1 MPNNRNRN
9 RNRNRNKRNRNQNQ
23 NQNQNPSQNE
33 NNQQQAEGAEDR
45 EEQQDFQTQ
54 IAVAQS
60 SFSVDDNGN
69 SGSVSN
75 GPTENCEEVTNTLE
89 KTEKIEEI
97 SEQPATVIQQEAD
110 LEAEM
115 GAKNSKHRKEKS
127 DKQASNGKAEEQVRP
142 PPTIIRRPPGSPRQA
157 KVIVHRIVREE
168 DKANGTAQSPEPPKV
183 VTPKEQHLEVEALNE
198 QLPNAH
204 QEVETKQGQ
213 ENEKGQKELPES
225 SHLSEDAKQKLVE
238 VENNRQVYDEVDYL
252 SDETIEK
259 NPKEAQHDPK
269 EQEQYVLQL
278 EKAMEFVE
286 NAHQQHVAAVQS
298 YQIQRDTKPNAQ
310 QQEQNEVQHPQESTD
325 APPQPVAVPQVLKD
339 TNKKEE
345 QQEPILNNAQQQ
357 NGQIAPKS
365 QKEFQIKVEFQAEDS
380 RSQQPPPLKP
390 TSKVIIHQIHL
401 ETTDEEK
408 NSKPTFEEISSTT
421 GSLAGTL
428 SPPPRYLVESP
439 KNVSS
444 GQFAR
449 FSRDVQIQ
457 ELELNSEFSSGE
469 FNSLQSPLVCEVD
482 SESEGSVAVGPERS
496 PSDQQVPSS
505 SRVEQQEQLRQK
517 RAQKRNALESH
528 FLPQLLNPR
537 YLDSILEENEWRNS
551 TASSGGSD
559 QTGIRTP
566 KLNETFPRSQLD
578 FSRRHK
584 RREEAPSP
592 LKLETRLLEDS
603 TDLESCTRLQ
613 STLSPQSED
622 AELVYLSSSAS
633 SSVSDLMELELEQA
647 AALAERALVDLDT
660 DASRLIAR
668 PDDEMSSTSTTTADR
683 SETEAETETETEREG
698 EQSRESTPVNANP
711 TLASSQSS
719 LLSAPTPTPTPTPTP
734 ADREQLAKD
743 TNVSGGSTIS
753 FGAAS
758 PLAAT
763 REEFVRNMDKVR
775 ELIEMTRREQE
786 QGELPRSPS
795 PPPVPPP
802 PASVPPYSPESSS
815 FHLASLQLK
824 RQESNDSHCS
834 DSTTHSQCTAINLA
848 SPPPPPTAQP
858 PTPPLRQKPA
868 PPPVPPPV
876 SPPAPPTPQSE
887 PELSVADSVANA
899 DADAGADTDTEAIKK
914 LRLLCTEQLAS
925 MPYGEQVLEELASVA
940 QNIADQSQSKMPYPM
955 PQLPHIKELQL
966 NANETKSTS
975 AWLGLPTQSDPQVL
989 VCLSPG
995 QRDLVNTQT
1004 QPDDLL
1010 DAHQKFVERRGYHE
1024 LSKAQ
1029 VLEQDHQQQQSEMLK
1044 TAAMMR
1050 ELRKSLSPTAPPV
1063 PPPPV
1068 PLKSAETA
1076 AKATAHENAKRD
1088 DASEQKQKITE
1099 CESSSLENKP
1109 RRAADL
1115 GAQQSAEHRQSSSTT
1130 TSSHK
1135 ATTETMSS
1143 DTAKFPTLDSM
1154 ESELARMFP
1163 QHRGDIFEE
1172 QRKRF
1177 SNIEFPS
1184 HQPVSQTKRYSNI
1197 ETSSF
1202 ESKKRLENGQVVYDV
1217 STSSHEKKEQGD
1229 PPKDQSAP
1237 PVPPPP
1243 IMSATK
1249 LNGNTFIDGGVAP
1262 KNSQSSRE
1270 NGSGSGNGT
1279 YEEFRQR
1286 AKAAADAF
1294 GEQREQ
1300 QNGLDQDRVF
1310 KDFDR
1315 LSQQMHA
1322 ELQSTR
1328 EKREKSAS
1336 MYDLSGFT
1344 RPATGHPRLD
1354 ELQQRRHAH
1363 MQELEREIERSA
1375 KSRQERMSS
1384 VPRQMEATPPRTH
1397 EIPIELEPRS
1407 RRAESL
1413 CNLNESPPRP
1423 HTTVGHYNHPG
1434 AQDDWSRYANDLG
1447 YSENIA
1453 RPFAREVEICYQ
1465 RQNQRTPHGIRAPR
1479 LSASTNDLS
1488 SSSQYSYDTFNAYG
1502 GRRTHAPML
1511 NQAQQQQ
1518 RPHYGSCYS
1527 MIERDPNPRYISTT
1541 SRRGVSPAPPPVA
1554 SPQQQQ
1560 VPPPAYDRQQRR
1572 SSLPREL
1579 HEQQLKYILSKEEEL
1594 KFEVERLQQER
1605 RRLMEEMQRAPVLPA
1620 PQRRESYR
1628 PAAKL
1633 PTLSE
1638 DEVFR
1643 QQMAEEWMNKVAERE
1658 ERRQHKIIRIS
1669 KIEDEHDHSAVDK
1682 TTISD
1687 EFLDRVKERR
1697 HKLAMPADS
1706 DWESGAESQP
1716 QPAAQSQPE
1725 SDVEAPPVRI
1735 LEGQAEANLRQL
1747 PRHLREFA
1755 KFSTSEQLPDG
1766 AQMER
1771 HEEQERREEATDNAH
1786 SSATKKTSIVK
1797 TYKVSRLPPSVQAR
1811 PSYKSNGYVSE
1822 PEPNYDSDYSTVRYR
1837 TQNPHRVQ
1845 SVSSAVNVRNLTQDE
1860 KLYGT
1865 MPNPIKSAQSSYKNQ
1880 PGRIENYTTG
1890 HSSVSEKE
1898 KKEWW
1903 DEVMDIFNGWLRE
1916 HTRIPRIII
1925 EFVDEFDGIGSLEQ
1939 SKLSPLYTEGN
1950 LSRALAKESG
1960 YTSDSNLVFR
1970 KKEVPVSSPLSPV
1983 EQKQAYKSLQAGGEP
1998 PLLGFRKPAPE
2009 KPREILEEFEF
2020 IQITPTLTKIR
2031 VSTKELEEEVKP
2043 LRKAVTPPPAPP
2055 PPPPPPQSLTTKRDK
2070 KPAKMF
2076 SQLSKNLPSFIP
2088 LSKKQQVSQQDDPPP
2103 RPPHRKSSCTKS
2115 TVRVLSSASKSRHE
2129 QCFQPPSGTA
2139 PGVSTITLRKVATSS
2154 CSRREPICRSKS
2166 AGAVS
2171 TLLQTLTAT
2180 KETRLTRRVQQ
2191 PQQQSRLR
2199 SSSPSR
2205 RPARLLALRQSSRSP
2220 VAFGRSISKERSFA
2234 EEKKRLENTLPANRT
2249 NFEASTNILRDPSL
2263 KSPQEVREAV
2273 RSYATSRSKSLP
2285 RLRHTT
2291 VSTTTRQT
2299 MCFPQVRPQ
2308 TLLDCGTRSLR
2319 KSSSK
2324 TGKGQEKNGSNDS
2337 LPRSNSTFSIDSMV
2351 RQEIVPIA
2359 PPKTYV
2365 GRSRGSLS
2373 KALVPLQSSR
2383 SEGHVPRKRQSGKV
2397 TTKPPPPVT
2406 VHSYSESV
2414 REKTNFWN
2422 DYNAKQ
2428 AMSLP
2433 QEYKFCPEDVCDF
2446 ESHTIQQPCIEDLVW
2461 KYEGKEQR
2469 PPKQVTVTDIA
2480 RPQSPQ
2486 LSQERRFSP
2495 TREVRVPQISRE
2507 VRSPSRR
2514 RIDSLRS
2521 KDKEQSLARASSLSS
2536 ADERKRATP
2545 APSNGL
2551 YQCGELAHSATSLT
2565 HLERHS
2571 PSCRY
2576 RNNCE
2581 RFTELNRFYSTL
2593 ERVGQLERATSSS
2606 SFHPLRK
2613 DAEHLDFDE
2622 WRRVRLHERAEK
2634 ELQYLVG
2641 KLQDDQKQR
2650 DLHFRSKDVDSIKW
2664 RQDADQSLVAKKKS
2678 VEDLRENFEQLNI
2691 LRQQQQLQSEP
2702 VHRHWRRNT
2711 VADLACSLEHQASAE
2726 PDMER
2731 HLDNDL
2737 VSTLSKD
2744 QIKKITQQLNEIY
2757 SGNRQ
2762 APAVE
2767 EQYIVTVEKGSR
2779 PNGLKVRCNSTIS
2792 KDQLLGPVKRKRDE
2806 QQSNQSLPRS
2816 TRSQSPVVV
2825 ARETRGAI
2833 AAKNAELTLTKPP
2846 DVPPRPKPTPS
2857 QEVKTKPPPKA
2868 ELKVETRE
2876 PAEDISQKIQYF
2888 EDRQFDEPPKTIY
2901 HAREDSSPDEAEVMR
2916 LINQNMQ
2923 ERQRARQLHHH
2934 QELSNSLTDL
2944 SGVFGERPAAR
2955 VNFHLHSPPD
2965 RPPDDTELI
2974 SFGNG
2979 SPDHGDGSLEL
2990 YSDSY
2995 YRSRSLSPQSQASAC
3010 SSSYL
3015 QRVYTGEVRKMRQ
3028 HFESI
3033 QQSGEQS
3040 REPSNERRDFFGL
3053 SSLRR
3058 ARSDPEMSAG
3068 SKDAPDTVTDAVSKE
3083 DVPRLTH
3090 KFELRAATPSPER
3103 GRRRLRS
3110 AQDRLMP
3117 HIDIISKTAALK
3129 RELPIPVR
3137 SSPTRSVSSNSHC
3150 FERLRMRYES
3160 PEPQTQSYLSTSHPD
3175 MRDVHDI
3182 SPHLSADW
3190 VAHKHPKPTKPEDL
3204 PKKLQR
3210 VVRASSTSPPRPARS
3225 HNHQLSSRLT
3235 SCMKDIFANQKFDPN
3250 KHRPKARYV
3259 PDGAENGNQK
3269 SKDSGTLERLKKTAV
3284 VTFKVSPNH
3293 YYATD
3298 VNIHFKTPIRHEQ
3311 RQNLSE
3317 EELAIRQAE
3326 HMQKL
3331 YHEERRRKYL
3341 QELQDMNSRRHT
3353 DNFTPS
3359 QKSPIAL
3366 NRYDDF
3372 PTDVTLKSLV
3382 GPKTVARALFNFQGQ
3397 TSKELSFRKGDTI
3410 YIRRQIDANWYEGEH
3425 NAMIGLLPASYVEI
3439 VSRDGAR
3446 TPSKRPSEG
3455 QARAKYNFQAQSGI
3469 ELSLNKG
3476 ELVTLTRRV
3485 DGNWFEGK
3493 IANRKGIFPC
3503 SYVEVLTDIGA
3514 EDIAAKT
3521 TTVITSQSTTNLR
3534 PNLDVLRT
3542 NINNEFNTLTQNG
3555 AQPPNGILKETRT
3568 LHKTDALHVDT
3579 SSEPLAYRALYKY
3592 RPQNSDELELLEG
3605 DVVHVLEKCDD
3616 GWFVGTSQRT
3626 GCFGTFP
3633 GNYVERA

>member
-23 NQNQNPSQNE
+23 NQNPSQNQNE
-33 NNQQQAEGAEDR
+33 NHQQQAEGAEDR
-45 EEQQDFQTQ
+45 EEQQDFETQ
-54 IAVAQS
+54 VAVAQS
-60 SFSVDDNGN
+60 SSFVDDNGN

-75 GPTENCEEVTNTLE
+75 GPTENSEEVTNTLE
-89 KTEKIEEI
+89 KTEKKEEI
-97 SEQPATVIQQEAD
+97 SEQPATVIQKEAD
-110 LEAEM
+110 SDAEM

-168 DKANGTAQSPEPPKV
+168 DTANGKAHSPEPPKAV
-183 VTPKEQHLEVEALNE
+183 ESKEQQLEVEDSKE
-198 QLPNAH
+198 QQPEAHH
-204 QEVETKQGQ
+204 QEIETKEER
-213 ENEKGQKELPES
+213 ENEPSPKELPES
-225 SHLSEDAKQKLVE
+225 SHLSEDAQQKHVE
-238 VENNRQVYDEVDYL
+238 VDENEPIYDEVDY
-252 SDETIEK
+252 SKDETTNTTKIPQQE
-259 NPKEAQHDPK
+259 QHDPK
-269 EQEQYVLQL
+269 EPEQYVLQL

-298 YQIQRDTKPNAQ
+298 YQKQRDTEQDAQ
-310 QQEQNEVQHPQESTD
+310 QQEQSEAQHLQKSTE
-325 APPQPVAVPQVLKD
+325 AHQQHVAVPQILVD
-339 TNKKEE
+339 PKEKLE
-345 QQEPILNNAQQQ
+345 DDVKQEPILNNAQQQ
-357 NGQIAPKS
+357 NDEISPKAPK
-365 QKEFQIKVEFQAEDS
+365 EIQIKVQFQTEDPL
-380 RSQQPPPLKP
+380 SQQPAAQKP

-401 ETTDEEK
+401 ETTDEEP
-408 NSKPTFEEISSTT
+408 NVKPTFEEVSSTT

-444 GQFAR
+444 GQFSR

-457 ELELNSEFSSGE
+457 EMELNSDCSSGE

-482 SESEGSVAVGPERS
+482 SESEGSVALGPERS

-505 SRVEQQEQLRQK
+505 SRVEQHEQVRQK
-517 RAQKRNALESH
+517 RAQYRNALESH

-566 KLNETFPRSQLD
+566 KLNETFPKSQLD
-578 FSRRHK
+578 FSRRHR
-584 RREEAPSP
+584 RREEAPTP

-698 EQSRESTPVNANP
+698 EQSRESTPVNANT
-711 TLASSQSS
+711 TLTSSQSS
-719 LLSAPTPTPTPTPTP
+719 LLSAATPTPTPTP

-743 TNVSGGSTIS
+743 TNVSGGSTVS

-786 QGELPRSPS
+786 QD
-795 PPPVPPP
+795 
-802 PASVPPYSPESSS
+802 S
-815 FHLASLQLK
+815 FA
-824 RQESNDSHCS
+824 N
-834 DSTTHSQCTAINLA
+834 
-848 SPPPPPTAQP
+848 
-858 PTPPLRQKPA
+858 
-868 PPPVPPPV
+868 
-876 SPPAPPTPQSE
+876 
-887 PELSVADSVANA
+887 ANA
-899 DADAGADTDTEAIKK
+899 DVDADADTDTEAIKK

-940 QNIADQSQSKMPYPM
+940 QNIADQSQNKMPYPM

-966 NANETKSTS
+966 NANESKSSS
-975 AWLGLPTQSDPQVL
+975 AWLGLPTQSDPKLL

-995 QRDLVNTQT
+995 QRDLVNNQT

-1050 ELRKSLSPTAPPV
+1050 ELRKSLSPPAPPV

-1088 DASEQKQKITE
+1088 DASEQKQKIAA

-1109 RRAADL
+1109 RQAADL
-1115 GAQQSAEHRQSSSTT
+1115 GAQQSAEQRQSSSTT

-1163 QHRGDIFEE
+1163 QHKGDIFEE

-1197 ETSSF
+1197 ETSSY
-1202 ESKKRLENGQVVYDV
+1202 ESKKRMENGQVVYDV

-1229 PPKDQSAP
+1229 PPKDQPAP

-1249 LNGNTFIDGGVAP
+1249 LNGNTFIDGDVAP
-1262 KNSQSSRE
+1262 KNSQPSRE
-1270 NGSGSGNGT
+1270 SGSGSGNGT

-1397 EIPIELEPRS
+1397 DIPIELEPRS

-1413 CNLNESPPRP
+1413 CNLNEPPPRP
-1423 HTTVGHYNHPG
+1423 HTTVGHYNHPV

-1465 RQNQRTPHGIRAPR
+1465 RQNQRTPHCIRAPR

-1554 SPQQQQ
+1554 TPQQQQ

-1682 TTISD
+1682 ATISD

-1697 HKLAMPADS
+1697 HKLSMPADS

-1797 TYKVSRLPPSVQAR
+1797 TYKVSRLPPSVQDRATASEEANSAATGMGVRLRPRPPKQTRFLLNAQQLQQQRQRRSWSESDLLKEIDSELQLAKGFLYANVYKVKHEYMSEPETGSDRPRKMAQLGRRQYDGIGPVTNDGMPIILRSEVKEPHQHEWYKRLYQTIHKQKNGDEFVIRYKCPRAR

-1822 PEPNYDSDYSTVRYR
+1822 PEPNYDSDYSTLRYR

-1845 SVSSAVNVRNLTQDE
+1845 SVSSAVNVRNLNQDE

-1865 MPNPIKSAQSSYKNQ
+1865 MPNPIKSAQNSYKNQ

-1903 DEVMDIFNGWLRE
+1903 DEVMDIFNGN
-1916 HTRIPRIII
+1916 
-1925 EFVDEFDGIGSLEQ
+1925 LEQ

-2009 KPREILEEFEF
+2009 KPRDLD
-2020 IQITPTLTKIR
+2020 PN
-2031 VSTKELEEEVKP
+2031 
-2043 LRKAVTPPPAPP
+2043 APP
-2055 PPPPPPQSLTTKRDK
+2055 IPPQ
-2070 KPAKMF
+2070 
-2076 SQLSKNLPSFIP
+2076 
-2088 LSKKQQVSQQDDPPP
+2088 
-2103 RPPHRKSSCTKS
+2103 
-2115 TVRVLSSASKSRHE
+2115 
-2129 QCFQPPSGTA
+2129 
-2139 PGVSTITLRKVATSS
+2139 
-2154 CSRREPICRSKS
+2154 
-2166 AGAVS
+2166 
-2171 TLLQTLTAT
+2171 
-2180 KETRLTRRVQQ
+2180 
-2191 PQQQSRLR
+2191 
-2199 SSSPSR
+2199 
-2205 RPARLLALRQSSRSP
+2205 
-2220 VAFGRSISKERSFA
+2220 
-2234 EEKKRLENTLPANRT
+2234 
-2249 NFEASTNILRDPSL
+2249 
-2263 KSPQEVREAV
+2263 
-2273 RSYATSRSKSLP
+2273 
-2285 RLRHTT
+2285 
-2291 VSTTTRQT
+2291 
-2299 MCFPQVRPQ
+2299 
-2308 TLLDCGTRSLR
+2308 
-2319 KSSSK
+2319 
-2324 TGKGQEKNGSNDS
+2324 
-2337 LPRSNSTFSIDSMV
+2337 
-2351 RQEIVPIA
+2351 
-2359 PPKTYV
+2359 
-2365 GRSRGSLS
+2365 
-2373 KALVPLQSSR
+2373 
-2383 SEGHVPRKRQSGKV
+2383 
-2397 TTKPPPPVT
+2397 PPV
-2406 VHSYSESV
+2406 
-2414 REKTNFWN
+2414 K
-2422 DYNAKQ
+2422 
-2428 AMSLP
+2428 
-2433 QEYKFCPEDVCDF
+2433 
-2446 ESHTIQQPCIEDLVW
+2446 
-2461 KYEGKEQR
+2461 
-2469 PPKQVTVTDIA
+2469 
-2480 RPQSPQ
+2480 
-2486 LSQERRFSP
+2486 
-2495 TREVRVPQISRE
+2495 
-2507 VRSPSRR
+2507 
-2514 RIDSLRS
+2514 
-2521 KDKEQSLARASSLSS
+2521 
-2536 ADERKRATP
+2536 
-2545 APSNGL
+2545 
-2551 YQCGELAHSATSLT
+2551 
-2565 HLERHS
+2565 
-2571 PSCRY
+2571 
-2576 RNNCE
+2576 
-2581 RFTELNRFYSTL
+2581 
-2593 ERVGQLERATSSS
+2593 
-2606 SFHPLRK
+2606 
-2613 DAEHLDFDE
+2613 
-2622 WRRVRLHERAEK
+2622 
-2634 ELQYLVG
+2634 
-2641 KLQDDQKQR
+2641 
-2650 DLHFRSKDVDSIKW
+2650 
-2664 RQDADQSLVAKKKS
+2664 
-2678 VEDLRENFEQLNI
+2678 
-2691 LRQQQQLQSEP
+2691 
-2702 VHRHWRRNT
+2702 
-2711 VADLACSLEHQASAE
+2711 
-2726 PDMER
+2726 
-2731 HLDNDL
+2731 
-2737 VSTLSKD
+2737 
-2744 QIKKITQQLNEIY
+2744 
-2757 SGNRQ
+2757 
-2762 APAVE
+2762 
-2767 EQYIVTVEKGSR
+2767 
-2779 PNGLKVRCNSTIS
+2779 
-2792 KDQLLGPVKRKRDE
+2792 
-2806 QQSNQSLPRS
+2806 
-2816 TRSQSPVVV
+2816 
-2825 ARETRGAI
+2825 
-2833 AAKNAELTLTKPP
+2833 
-2846 DVPPRPKPTPS
+2846 
-2857 QEVKTKPPPKA
+2857 
-2868 ELKVETRE
+2868 
-2876 PAEDISQKIQYF
+2876 
-2888 EDRQFDEPPKTIY
+2888 
-2901 HAREDSSPDEAEVMR
+2901 
-2916 LINQNMQ
+2916 
-2923 ERQRARQLHHH
+2923 
-2934 QELSNSLTDL
+2934 
-2944 SGVFGERPAAR
+2944 
-2955 VNFHLHSPPD
+2955 
-2965 RPPDDTELI
+2965 
-2974 SFGNG
+2974 
-2979 SPDHGDGSLEL
+2979 
-2990 YSDSY
+2990 
-2995 YRSRSLSPQSQASAC
+2995 
-3010 SSSYL
+3010 
-3015 QRVYTGEVRKMRQ
+3015 
-3028 HFESI
+3028 
-3033 QQSGEQS
+3033 
-3040 REPSNERRDFFGL
+3040 GL
-3053 SSLRR
+3053 SSYDFPY
-3058 ARSDPEMSAG
+3058 ST
-3068 SKDAPDTVTDAVSKE
+3068 DTV
-3083 DVPRLTH
+3083 
-3090 KFELRAATPSPER
+3090 
-3103 GRRRLRS
+3103 
-3110 AQDRLMP
+3110 
-3117 HIDIISKTAALK
+3117 
-3129 RELPIPVR
+3129 
-3137 SSPTRSVSSNSHC
+3137 
-3150 FERLRMRYES
+3150 
-3160 PEPQTQSYLSTSHPD
+3160 
-3175 MRDVHDI
+3175 
-3182 SPHLSADW
+3182 
-3190 VAHKHPKPTKPEDL
+3190 
-3204 PKKLQR
+3204 
-3210 VVRASSTSPPRPARS
+3210 
-3225 HNHQLSSRLT
+3225 
-3235 SCMKDIFANQKFDPN
+3235 
-3250 KHRPKARYV
+3250 
-3259 PDGAENGNQK
+3259 DGSE
-3269 SKDSGTLERLKKTAV
+3269 
-3284 VTFKVSPNH
+3284 SPNH

-3514 EDIAAKT
+3514 EDIAART

>member
-9 RNRNRNKRNRNQNQ
+9 RNRSRNKRNRNQNQ
-23 NQNQNPSQNE
+23 NQNQNQNPNP
-33 NNQQQAEGAEDR
+33 NNHPKAEGAEDR
-45 EEQQDFQTQ
+45 EEEQQEDLH
-54 IAVAQS
+54 IASVATS
-60 SFSVDDNGN
+60 SSSIDDNGN

-75 GPTENCEEVTNTLE
+75 GPAENIQKVTNTLE
-89 KTEKIEEI
+89 KSEDEKKEET
-97 SEQPATVIQQEAD
+97 SEKPATVIQKEED
-110 LEAEM
+110 LDAEM

-127 DKQASNGKAEEQVRP
+127 DKQAANGKAEEQVRP

-157 KVIVHRIVREE
+157 KVIVHRVVREE
-168 DKANGTAQSPEPPKV
+168 DKANGKAESPEQHKV
-183 VTPKEQHLEVEALNE
+183 VESKEQQLEVAEPKKSEELE
-198 QLPNAH
+198 TMEPLTQQQLP
-204 QEVETKQGQ
+204 ETSQ
-213 ENEKGQKELPES
+213 L
-225 SHLSEDAKQKLVE
+225 LEDAQQQQVAVEENLQATNVGNDDHQVTQKP
-238 VENNRQVYDEVDYL
+238 DEVDYAKEP
-252 SDETIEK
+252 SKQE
-259 NPKEAQHDPK
+259 PKEPEH
-269 EQEQYVLQL
+269 YVLQL
-278 EKAMEFVE
+278 QKAMEFVE
-286 NAHQQHVAAVQS
+286 NAHQQHVAAVQGH
-298 YQIQRDTKPNAQ
+298 QKPGDLEANAQ
-310 QQEQNEVQHPQESTD
+310 QQQQLEAEDQQES
-325 APPQPVAVPQVLKD
+325 QQQHVAVAPVLEKD
-339 TNKKEE
+339 
-345 QQEPILNNAQQQ
+345 QQQ
-357 NGQIAPKS
+357 HIEISSKS
-365 QKEFQIKVEFQAEDS
+365 LEKIPEKDIFQAQNPLP
-380 RSQQPPPLKP
+380 QQLPNQQT

-401 ETTDEEK
+401 ETNDEEGLK
-408 NSKPTFEEISSTT
+408 RGKPTFEEISSTS

-444 GQFAR
+444 GGQFSR

-457 ELELNSEFSSGE
+457 ELELTSDCSSGE
-469 FNSLQSPLVCEVD
+469 FNSLQSPLVCEAD
-482 SESEGSVAVGPERS
+482 SESEGSVALGAERS
-496 PSDQQVPSS
+496 PSDPQVPST

-537 YLDSILEENEWRNS
+537 YLDSILEENGEASSFRNS
-551 TASSGGSD
+551 SASASSGGSGD
-559 QTGIRTP
+559 QAGNRTP

-592 LKLETRLLEDS
+592 LKLETKLLEES
-603 TDLESCTRLQ
+603 ADLESCTRLQ
-613 STLSPQSED
+613 SALSPQSED

-660 DASRLIAR
+660 DASRLILR

-698 EQSRESTPVNANP
+698 EDGVEAEESRESTPVNP
-711 TLASSQSS
+711 TIASSLSS
-719 LLSAPTPTPTPTPTP
+719 LLSAATPTPTPTATPTID
-734 ADREQLAKD
+734 DREQLAKD
-743 TNVSGGSTIS
+743 TNVSGGLAVS
-753 FGAAS
+753 FGTAS

-775 ELIEMTRREQE
+775 ELIEMTRREEE
-786 QGELPRSPS
+786 QGETPRSPS
-795 PPPVPPP
+795 PQPPPVPPP
-802 PASVPPYSPESSS
+802 PATVPPYSPVSELSS
-815 FHLASLQLK
+815 FHLTPRQLK

-834 DSTTHSQCTAINLA
+834 DSTTHSQCTAIHLA
-848 SPPPPPTAQP
+848 SPPPTTTQP

-868 PPPVPPPV
+868 PPP
-876 SPPAPPTPQSE
+876 SPAAPTPQSE
-887 PELSVADSVANA
+887 PELSVADS
-899 DADAGADTDTEAIKK
+899 DSDTDAIKK

-940 QNIADQSQSKMPYPM
+940 QNIADQSPVSQGKMPYPL

-966 NANETKSTS
+966 NASEGKSSSS
-975 AWLGLPTQSDPQVL
+975 AWLGLPTQSDPQLL

-995 QRDLVNTQT
+995 QRELLDAQT

-1029 VLEQDHQQQQSEMLK
+1029 VLEQDQQQREQEQQQSEMLR

-1050 ELRKSLSPTAPPV
+1050 ELRKSLSPPAPPL

-1076 AKATAHENAKRD
+1076 AKAIAHENAKRD
-1088 DASEQKQKITE
+1088 DASEQKQKI
-1099 CESSSLENKP
+1099 ESSSLENKP

-1115 GAQQSAEHRQSSSTT
+1115 DGQQQSAEHRQSSSTINP
-1130 TSSHK
+1130 
-1135 ATTETMSS
+1135 ETMS
-1143 DTAKFPTLDSM
+1143 KFPTLDSM

-1163 QHRGDIFEE
+1163 QHKSDIFEE

-1184 HQPVSQTKRYSNI
+1184 HQQSVSQTKRYSNI
-1197 ETSSF
+1197 ETSSY
-1202 ESKKRLENGQVVYDV
+1202 ESKKRLENGQVIYDV
-1217 STSSHEKKEQGD
+1217 STSSHEKQEQGD
-1229 PPKDQSAP
+1229 PPKEQ
-1237 PVPPPP
+1237 PVPPIPP
-1243 IMSATK
+1243 PPMMSATK
-1249 LNGNTFIDGGVAP
+1249 LNGNTFIDGDVAL
-1262 KNSQSSRE
+1262 KNSQPSKESQ
-1270 NGSGSGNGT
+1270 SGNGT

-1294 GEQREQ
+1294 GDPKERQGN

-1322 ELQSTR
+1322 ELQTTR

-1336 MYDLSGFT
+1336 LYDLSGLT
-1344 RPATGHPRLD
+1344 RTGQHPKLE

-1363 MQELEREIERSA
+1363 MQELEKEIERSA
-1375 KSRQERMSS
+1375 RSRQERMSS
-1384 VPRQMEATPPRTH
+1384 VPRQMEATPPHTR

-1413 CNLNESPPRP
+1413 CNLNEAPPPRP
-1423 HTTVGHYNHPG
+1423 HTTVGHYNHPTTV
-1434 AQDDWSRYANDLG
+1434 QDDWSRYASDLG

-1465 RQNQRTPHGIRAPR
+1465 RQNQRTPHQGIRAPR

-1541 SRRGVSPAPPPVA
+1541 SRRGVSPAPAAPP
-1554 SPQQQQ
+1554 PQAAPAPQ

-1628 PAAKL
+1628 PTAKL

-1669 KIEDEHDHSAVDK
+1669 KIEDEQDHSTVDRA
-1682 TTISD
+1682 TISD

-1716 QPAAQSQPE
+1716 QPAGQSQPE

-1766 AQMER
+1766 GQMER
-1771 HEEQERREEATDNAH
+1771 HEEQERREEGDDNSH

-1845 SVSSAVNVRNLTQDE
+1845 SVSSAVNVRNLNQDE

-1865 MPNPIKSAQSSYKNQ
+1865 MPNPIKSAQNSYKNQ

-1903 DEVMDIFNGWLRE
+1903 DEVMDIFNGN
-1916 HTRIPRIII
+1916 
-1925 EFVDEFDGIGSLEQ
+1925 LEQ

-2009 KPREILEEFEF
+2009 KPRDLD
-2020 IQITPTLTKIR
+2020 PN
-2031 VSTKELEEEVKP
+2031 
-2043 LRKAVTPPPAPP
+2043 APP
-2055 PPPPPPQSLTTKRDK
+2055 IPPQ
-2070 KPAKMF
+2070 
-2076 SQLSKNLPSFIP
+2076 
-2088 LSKKQQVSQQDDPPP
+2088 
-2103 RPPHRKSSCTKS
+2103 
-2115 TVRVLSSASKSRHE
+2115 
-2129 QCFQPPSGTA
+2129 
-2139 PGVSTITLRKVATSS
+2139 
-2154 CSRREPICRSKS
+2154 
-2166 AGAVS
+2166 
-2171 TLLQTLTAT
+2171 
-2180 KETRLTRRVQQ
+2180 
-2191 PQQQSRLR
+2191 
-2199 SSSPSR
+2199 
-2205 RPARLLALRQSSRSP
+2205 
-2220 VAFGRSISKERSFA
+2220 
-2234 EEKKRLENTLPANRT
+2234 
-2249 NFEASTNILRDPSL
+2249 
-2263 KSPQEVREAV
+2263 
-2273 RSYATSRSKSLP
+2273 
-2285 RLRHTT
+2285 
-2291 VSTTTRQT
+2291 
-2299 MCFPQVRPQ
+2299 
-2308 TLLDCGTRSLR
+2308 
-2319 KSSSK
+2319 
-2324 TGKGQEKNGSNDS
+2324 
-2337 LPRSNSTFSIDSMV
+2337 
-2351 RQEIVPIA
+2351 
-2359 PPKTYV
+2359 
-2365 GRSRGSLS
+2365 
-2373 KALVPLQSSR
+2373 
-2383 SEGHVPRKRQSGKV
+2383 
-2397 TTKPPPPVT
+2397 PPVKGHSIYDFTYNTDT
-2406 VHSYSESV
+2406 V
-2414 REKTNFWN
+2414 
-2422 DYNAKQ
+2422 
-2428 AMSLP
+2428 
-2433 QEYKFCPEDVCDF
+2433 
-2446 ESHTIQQPCIEDLVW
+2446 
-2461 KYEGKEQR
+2461 
-2469 PPKQVTVTDIA
+2469 
-2480 RPQSPQ
+2480 
-2486 LSQERRFSP
+2486 
-2495 TREVRVPQISRE
+2495 
-2507 VRSPSRR
+2507 
-2514 RIDSLRS
+2514 
-2521 KDKEQSLARASSLSS
+2521 
-2536 ADERKRATP
+2536 
-2545 APSNGL
+2545 
-2551 YQCGELAHSATSLT
+2551 
-2565 HLERHS
+2565 
-2571 PSCRY
+2571 
-2576 RNNCE
+2576 
-2581 RFTELNRFYSTL
+2581 
-2593 ERVGQLERATSSS
+2593 
-2606 SFHPLRK
+2606 
-2613 DAEHLDFDE
+2613 
-2622 WRRVRLHERAEK
+2622 
-2634 ELQYLVG
+2634 
-2641 KLQDDQKQR
+2641 
-2650 DLHFRSKDVDSIKW
+2650 
-2664 RQDADQSLVAKKKS
+2664 
-2678 VEDLRENFEQLNI
+2678 
-2691 LRQQQQLQSEP
+2691 
-2702 VHRHWRRNT
+2702 
-2711 VADLACSLEHQASAE
+2711 
-2726 PDMER
+2726 
-2731 HLDNDL
+2731 
-2737 VSTLSKD
+2737 
-2744 QIKKITQQLNEIY
+2744 
-2757 SGNRQ
+2757 
-2762 APAVE
+2762 
-2767 EQYIVTVEKGSR
+2767 
-2779 PNGLKVRCNSTIS
+2779 
-2792 KDQLLGPVKRKRDE
+2792 
-2806 QQSNQSLPRS
+2806 
-2816 TRSQSPVVV
+2816 
-2825 ARETRGAI
+2825 
-2833 AAKNAELTLTKPP
+2833 
-2846 DVPPRPKPTPS
+2846 
-2857 QEVKTKPPPKA
+2857 
-2868 ELKVETRE
+2868 
-2876 PAEDISQKIQYF
+2876 
-2888 EDRQFDEPPKTIY
+2888 
-2901 HAREDSSPDEAEVMR
+2901 
-2916 LINQNMQ
+2916 
-2923 ERQRARQLHHH
+2923 
-2934 QELSNSLTDL
+2934 
-2944 SGVFGERPAAR
+2944 
-2955 VNFHLHSPPD
+2955 
-2965 RPPDDTELI
+2965 
-2974 SFGNG
+2974 
-2979 SPDHGDGSLEL
+2979 DGS
-2990 YSDSY
+2990 
-2995 YRSRSLSPQSQASAC
+2995 
-3010 SSSYL
+3010 
-3015 QRVYTGEVRKMRQ
+3015 
-3028 HFESI
+3028 
-3033 QQSGEQS
+3033 
-3040 REPSNERRDFFGL
+3040 
-3053 SSLRR
+3053 
-3058 ARSDPEMSAG
+3058 
-3068 SKDAPDTVTDAVSKE
+3068 
-3083 DVPRLTH
+3083 
-3090 KFELRAATPSPER
+3090 
-3103 GRRRLRS
+3103 
-3110 AQDRLMP
+3110 
-3117 HIDIISKTAALK
+3117 
-3129 RELPIPVR
+3129 
-3137 SSPTRSVSSNSHC
+3137 
-3150 FERLRMRYES
+3150 
-3160 PEPQTQSYLSTSHPD
+3160 
-3175 MRDVHDI
+3175 
-3182 SPHLSADW
+3182 
-3190 VAHKHPKPTKPEDL
+3190 
-3204 PKKLQR
+3204 
-3210 VVRASSTSPPRPARS
+3210 
-3225 HNHQLSSRLT
+3225 
-3235 SCMKDIFANQKFDPN
+3235 
-3250 KHRPKARYV
+3250 
-3259 PDGAENGNQK
+3259 
-3269 SKDSGTLERLKKTAV
+3269 
-3284 VTFKVSPNH
+3284 
-3293 YYATD
+3293 D

-3311 RQNLSE
+3311 RQNVPE

-3514 EDIAAKT
+3514 EDIAAR
-3521 TTVITSQSTTNLR
+3521 TTVITTQSTTNLR

-3568 LHKTDALHVDT
+3568 IHKTDALHVDT

>member
-23 NQNQNPSQNE
+23 NQNPSQNQNE
-33 NNQQQAEGAEDR
+33 NHQQQAEGAEDR
-45 EEQQDFQTQ
+45 EEQQDFETQ

-60 SFSVDDNGN
+60 SSFVDDNGN

-75 GPTENCEEVTNTLE
+75 GPTENSEEVTNTLE
-89 KTEKIEEI
+89 KTEKKEEI
-97 SEQPATVIQQEAD
+97 SEQPATVIQKEAD
-110 LEAEM
+110 SDAEM

-168 DKANGTAQSPEPPKV
+168 DTANGKAHSPEPPKAV
-183 VTPKEQHLEVEALNE
+183 ESKEQQLEVENSRE
-198 QLPNAH
+198 QQPEAH
-204 QEVETKQGQ
+204 QEIETKKER
-213 ENEKGQKELPES
+213 ENEQSLKELPES
-225 SHLSEDAKQKLVE
+225 SHLSEDAQQKHVE
-238 VENNRQVYDEVDYL
+238 VEENEPIYDEVD
-252 SDETIEK
+252 SKDETTNTTKIPQQE
-259 NPKEAQHDPK
+259 QHDPK
-269 EQEQYVLQL
+269 EPEQYVLQL

-298 YQIQRDTKPNAQ
+298 YQKQRDTEQDAQ
-310 QQEQNEVQHPQESTD
+310 QQEQSEAQHLQESTE
-325 APPQPVAVPQVLKD
+325 AHQQHVAVPQILVD
-339 TNKKEE
+339 PKEKQE
-345 QQEPILNNAQQQ
+345 DDVKQEPILNNAQQQ
-357 NGQIAPKS
+357 FDEIAPKS
-365 QKEFQIKVEFQAEDS
+365 PREIQIKVQFQTEDPV
-380 RSQQPPPLKP
+380 SQQPPPQKP

-401 ETTDEEK
+401 ETTDEEP
-408 NSKPTFEEISSTT
+408 NVKPTFEEVSSTT

-444 GQFAR
+444 GQFSR

-457 ELELNSEFSSGE
+457 EMELNSDCSSGE

-482 SESEGSVAVGPERS
+482 SESEGSVALGPERS

-505 SRVEQQEQLRQK
+505 SRVEQHEQVRQK
-517 RAQKRNALESH
+517 RAQYRNALESH

-566 KLNETFPRSQLD
+566 KLNETFPKSQLD
-578 FSRRHK
+578 FSRRHR
-584 RREEAPSP
+584 RREEAPTP

-719 LLSAPTPTPTPTPTP
+719 LLSAATPTPTPTP

-743 TNVSGGSTIS
+743 TNVSGGSTVS

-868 PPPVPPPV
+868 PPPVPSPV

-899 DADAGADTDTEAIKK
+899 NADVDADADTDTEAIKK

-940 QNIADQSQSKMPYPM
+940 QNIADQSQNKMPYPM

-966 NANETKSTS
+966 NANESKSSS
-975 AWLGLPTQSDPQVL
+975 AWLGLPTQSDPKLL

-995 QRDLVNTQT
+995 QRDLVNNQT

-1050 ELRKSLSPTAPPV
+1050 ELRKSLSPPAPPV

-1088 DASEQKQKITE
+1088 DASEQKQKIAA

-1109 RRAADL
+1109 RQAADL
-1115 GAQQSAEHRQSSSTT
+1115 GAQQSAEQRQSSSTT

-1143 DTAKFPTLDSM
+1143 DTAKFPTLESM

-1163 QHRGDIFEE
+1163 QHKGDIFEE
-1172 QRKRF
+1172 HRKRF
-1177 SNIEFPS
+1177 SNIELPS

-1197 ETSSF
+1197 ETSSY
-1202 ESKKRLENGQVVYDV
+1202 ESKKRMENGQVVYDV

-1229 PPKDQSAP
+1229 PPKDQPVP

-1249 LNGNTFIDGGVAP
+1249 LNGNTFIDGDVAP
-1262 KNSQSSRE
+1262 KNSQPSRE
-1270 NGSGSGNGT
+1270 SGSGSGNGT

-1294 GEQREQ
+1294 GDQREQ

-1344 RPATGHPRLD
+1344 RPTTGHPRLD

-1407 RRAESL
+1407 RRAESM
-1413 CNLNESPPRP
+1413 CNLNEPPPRP
-1423 HTTVGHYNHPG
+1423 HTTVGHYNHPV

-1554 SPQQQQ
+1554 TPQQQQ

-1682 TTISD
+1682 ATISD

-1697 HKLAMPADS
+1697 HKLSMPADS

-1797 TYKVSRLPPSVQAR
+1797 TYKVSRLPPSVQDRATASEEANSATTGMGVRLRPRPPKQTRFLLNAQQLQQQRQRRSWSESDLLKEIDSELQLAKGFLYANGVWTPYGSSGDLNQSGATSATPPPPPPPSLPVWTPQPSPVLSGRKEFRPVRFESPTLPRRYTAQQQQKTTTTIPPWSSAENGEGAPPPTAPASLNSVNYNSDYAETDCSGHFGPVAPSASVSDKIRTFERSSSNSELQRPFVRRQLSDASRPAYRPNEVIYKVKHEYMSEPETGSDRPRKMAQLGRRQYDGIGPVTNDGMPIILRSEVKEPHQHEWYKRLYQTIHKQKNGDEFVIRYKCPRAR

-1822 PEPNYDSDYSTVRYR
+1822 PEPNYDSDYSTLRYR

-1845 SVSSAVNVRNLTQDE
+1845 SVSSAVNVRNLNQDE

-1865 MPNPIKSAQSSYKNQ
+1865 MPNPIKSAQNSYKNQ

-1925 EFVDEFDGIGSLEQ
+1925 EFVDEFDGIGNLEQ

-2009 KPREILEEFEF
+2009 KPR
-2020 IQITPTLTKIR
+2020 
-2031 VSTKELEEEVKP
+2031 
-2043 LRKAVTPPPAPP
+2043 
-2055 PPPPPPQSLTTKRDK
+2055 
-2070 KPAKMF
+2070 
-2076 SQLSKNLPSFIP
+2076 
-2088 LSKKQQVSQQDDPPP
+2088 
-2103 RPPHRKSSCTKS
+2103 
-2115 TVRVLSSASKSRHE
+2115 
-2129 QCFQPPSGTA
+2129 
-2139 PGVSTITLRKVATSS
+2139 
-2154 CSRREPICRSKS
+2154 
-2166 AGAVS
+2166 
-2171 TLLQTLTAT
+2171 
-2180 KETRLTRRVQQ
+2180 
-2191 PQQQSRLR
+2191 
-2199 SSSPSR
+2199 
-2205 RPARLLALRQSSRSP
+2205 
-2220 VAFGRSISKERSFA
+2220 
-2234 EEKKRLENTLPANRT
+2234 
-2249 NFEASTNILRDPSL
+2249 
-2263 KSPQEVREAV
+2263 
-2273 RSYATSRSKSLP
+2273 
-2285 RLRHTT
+2285 
-2291 VSTTTRQT
+2291 
-2299 MCFPQVRPQ
+2299 
-2308 TLLDCGTRSLR
+2308 
-2319 KSSSK
+2319 
-2324 TGKGQEKNGSNDS
+2324 
-2337 LPRSNSTFSIDSMV
+2337 
-2351 RQEIVPIA
+2351 
-2359 PPKTYV
+2359 
-2365 GRSRGSLS
+2365 
-2373 KALVPLQSSR
+2373 
-2383 SEGHVPRKRQSGKV
+2383 
-2397 TTKPPPPVT
+2397 
-2406 VHSYSESV
+2406 
-2414 REKTNFWN
+2414 
-2422 DYNAKQ
+2422 
-2428 AMSLP
+2428 
-2433 QEYKFCPEDVCDF
+2433 
-2446 ESHTIQQPCIEDLVW
+2446 
-2461 KYEGKEQR
+2461 
-2469 PPKQVTVTDIA
+2469 
-2480 RPQSPQ
+2480 
-2486 LSQERRFSP
+2486 
-2495 TREVRVPQISRE
+2495 
-2507 VRSPSRR
+2507 
-2514 RIDSLRS
+2514 
-2521 KDKEQSLARASSLSS
+2521 
-2536 ADERKRATP
+2536 
-2545 APSNGL
+2545 
-2551 YQCGELAHSATSLT
+2551 
-2565 HLERHS
+2565 
-2571 PSCRY
+2571 
-2576 RNNCE
+2576 
-2581 RFTELNRFYSTL
+2581 
-2593 ERVGQLERATSSS
+2593 
-2606 SFHPLRK
+2606 
-2613 DAEHLDFDE
+2613 
-2622 WRRVRLHERAEK
+2622 
-2634 ELQYLVG
+2634 
-2641 KLQDDQKQR
+2641 
-2650 DLHFRSKDVDSIKW
+2650 
-2664 RQDADQSLVAKKKS
+2664 
-2678 VEDLRENFEQLNI
+2678 
-2691 LRQQQQLQSEP
+2691 
-2702 VHRHWRRNT
+2702 
-2711 VADLACSLEHQASAE
+2711 
-2726 PDMER
+2726 
-2731 HLDNDL
+2731 
-2737 VSTLSKD
+2737 
-2744 QIKKITQQLNEIY
+2744 
-2757 SGNRQ
+2757 
-2762 APAVE
+2762 
-2767 EQYIVTVEKGSR
+2767 
-2779 PNGLKVRCNSTIS
+2779 
-2792 KDQLLGPVKRKRDE
+2792 
-2806 QQSNQSLPRS
+2806 
-2816 TRSQSPVVV
+2816 
-2825 ARETRGAI
+2825 
-2833 AAKNAELTLTKPP
+2833 
-2846 DVPPRPKPTPS
+2846 
-2857 QEVKTKPPPKA
+2857 
-2868 ELKVETRE
+2868 
-2876 PAEDISQKIQYF
+2876 
-2888 EDRQFDEPPKTIY
+2888 
-2901 HAREDSSPDEAEVMR
+2901 
-2916 LINQNMQ
+2916 
-2923 ERQRARQLHHH
+2923 
-2934 QELSNSLTDL
+2934 
-2944 SGVFGERPAAR
+2944 
-2955 VNFHLHSPPD
+2955 
-2965 RPPDDTELI
+2965 
-2974 SFGNG
+2974 
-2979 SPDHGDGSLEL
+2979 
-2990 YSDSY
+2990 
-2995 YRSRSLSPQSQASAC
+2995 
-3010 SSSYL
+3010 
-3015 QRVYTGEVRKMRQ
+3015 
-3028 HFESI
+3028 
-3033 QQSGEQS
+3033 
-3040 REPSNERRDFFGL
+3040 
-3053 SSLRR
+3053 
-3058 ARSDPEMSAG
+3058 
-3068 SKDAPDTVTDAVSKE
+3068 
-3083 DVPRLTH
+3083 
-3090 KFELRAATPSPER
+3090 
-3103 GRRRLRS
+3103 
-3110 AQDRLMP
+3110 
-3117 HIDIISKTAALK
+3117 
-3129 RELPIPVR
+3129 
-3137 SSPTRSVSSNSHC
+3137 
-3150 FERLRMRYES
+3150 
-3160 PEPQTQSYLSTSHPD
+3160 
-3175 MRDVHDI
+3175 
-3182 SPHLSADW
+3182 
-3190 VAHKHPKPTKPEDL
+3190 
-3204 PKKLQR
+3204 
-3210 VVRASSTSPPRPARS
+3210 
-3225 HNHQLSSRLT
+3225 
-3235 SCMKDIFANQKFDPN
+3235 
-3250 KHRPKARYV
+3250 
-3259 PDGAENGNQK
+3259 
-3269 SKDSGTLERLKKTAV
+3269 
-3284 VTFKVSPNH
+3284 
-3293 YYATD
+3293 D

-3514 EDIAAKT
+3514 EDIAART

-3542 NINNEFNTLTQNG
+3542 KINNEFNTLTQNG

>member
-711 TLASSQSS
+711 TLASSHSQSS

-1898 KKEWW
+1898 KKE
-1903 DEVMDIFNGWLRE
+1903 
-1916 HTRIPRIII
+1916 
-1925 EFVDEFDGIGSLEQ
+1925 SLEQ

-2009 KPREILEEFEF
+2009 KPRDLD
-2020 IQITPTLTKIR
+2020 PN
-2031 VSTKELEEEVKP
+2031 
-2043 LRKAVTPPPAPP
+2043 APP
-2055 PPPPPPQSLTTKRDK
+2055 IPPQ
-2070 KPAKMF
+2070 
-2076 SQLSKNLPSFIP
+2076 
-2088 LSKKQQVSQQDDPPP
+2088 
-2103 RPPHRKSSCTKS
+2103 
-2115 TVRVLSSASKSRHE
+2115 
-2129 QCFQPPSGTA
+2129 
-2139 PGVSTITLRKVATSS
+2139 
-2154 CSRREPICRSKS
+2154 
-2166 AGAVS
+2166 
-2171 TLLQTLTAT
+2171 
-2180 KETRLTRRVQQ
+2180 
-2191 PQQQSRLR
+2191 
-2199 SSSPSR
+2199 
-2205 RPARLLALRQSSRSP
+2205 
-2220 VAFGRSISKERSFA
+2220 
-2234 EEKKRLENTLPANRT
+2234 
-2249 NFEASTNILRDPSL
+2249 
-2263 KSPQEVREAV
+2263 
-2273 RSYATSRSKSLP
+2273 
-2285 RLRHTT
+2285 
-2291 VSTTTRQT
+2291 
-2299 MCFPQVRPQ
+2299 
-2308 TLLDCGTRSLR
+2308 
-2319 KSSSK
+2319 
-2324 TGKGQEKNGSNDS
+2324 
-2337 LPRSNSTFSIDSMV
+2337 
-2351 RQEIVPIA
+2351 
-2359 PPKTYV
+2359 
-2365 GRSRGSLS
+2365 
-2373 KALVPLQSSR
+2373 
-2383 SEGHVPRKRQSGKV
+2383 
-2397 TTKPPPPVT
+2397 PPV
-2406 VHSYSESV
+2406 
-2414 REKTNFWN
+2414 K
-2422 DYNAKQ
+2422 
-2428 AMSLP
+2428 
-2433 QEYKFCPEDVCDF
+2433 
-2446 ESHTIQQPCIEDLVW
+2446 
-2461 KYEGKEQR
+2461 
-2469 PPKQVTVTDIA
+2469 
-2480 RPQSPQ
+2480 
-2486 LSQERRFSP
+2486 
-2495 TREVRVPQISRE
+2495 
-2507 VRSPSRR
+2507 
-2514 RIDSLRS
+2514 
-2521 KDKEQSLARASSLSS
+2521 
-2536 ADERKRATP
+2536 
-2545 APSNGL
+2545 
-2551 YQCGELAHSATSLT
+2551 
-2565 HLERHS
+2565 
-2571 PSCRY
+2571 
-2576 RNNCE
+2576 
-2581 RFTELNRFYSTL
+2581 
-2593 ERVGQLERATSSS
+2593 
-2606 SFHPLRK
+2606 
-2613 DAEHLDFDE
+2613 
-2622 WRRVRLHERAEK
+2622 
-2634 ELQYLVG
+2634 
-2641 KLQDDQKQR
+2641 
-2650 DLHFRSKDVDSIKW
+2650 
-2664 RQDADQSLVAKKKS
+2664 
-2678 VEDLRENFEQLNI
+2678 
-2691 LRQQQQLQSEP
+2691 
-2702 VHRHWRRNT
+2702 
-2711 VADLACSLEHQASAE
+2711 
-2726 PDMER
+2726 
-2731 HLDNDL
+2731 
-2737 VSTLSKD
+2737 
-2744 QIKKITQQLNEIY
+2744 
-2757 SGNRQ
+2757 
-2762 APAVE
+2762 
-2767 EQYIVTVEKGSR
+2767 
-2779 PNGLKVRCNSTIS
+2779 
-2792 KDQLLGPVKRKRDE
+2792 
-2806 QQSNQSLPRS
+2806 
-2816 TRSQSPVVV
+2816 
-2825 ARETRGAI
+2825 
-2833 AAKNAELTLTKPP
+2833 
-2846 DVPPRPKPTPS
+2846 
-2857 QEVKTKPPPKA
+2857 
-2868 ELKVETRE
+2868 
-2876 PAEDISQKIQYF
+2876 
-2888 EDRQFDEPPKTIY
+2888 
-2901 HAREDSSPDEAEVMR
+2901 
-2916 LINQNMQ
+2916 
-2923 ERQRARQLHHH
+2923 
-2934 QELSNSLTDL
+2934 
-2944 SGVFGERPAAR
+2944 
-2955 VNFHLHSPPD
+2955 
-2965 RPPDDTELI
+2965 
-2974 SFGNG
+2974 
-2979 SPDHGDGSLEL
+2979 
-2990 YSDSY
+2990 
-2995 YRSRSLSPQSQASAC
+2995 
-3010 SSSYL
+3010 
-3015 QRVYTGEVRKMRQ
+3015 
-3028 HFESI
+3028 
-3033 QQSGEQS
+3033 
-3040 REPSNERRDFFGL
+3040 GL
-3053 SSLRR
+3053 SSY
-3058 ARSDPEMSAG
+3058 DFPYNT
-3068 SKDAPDTVTDAVSKE
+3068 DTV
-3083 DVPRLTH
+3083 
-3090 KFELRAATPSPER
+3090 
-3103 GRRRLRS
+3103 
-3110 AQDRLMP
+3110 
-3117 HIDIISKTAALK
+3117 
-3129 RELPIPVR
+3129 
-3137 SSPTRSVSSNSHC
+3137 
-3150 FERLRMRYES
+3150 
-3160 PEPQTQSYLSTSHPD
+3160 
-3175 MRDVHDI
+3175 
-3182 SPHLSADW
+3182 
-3190 VAHKHPKPTKPEDL
+3190 
-3204 PKKLQR
+3204 
-3210 VVRASSTSPPRPARS
+3210 
-3225 HNHQLSSRLT
+3225 
-3235 SCMKDIFANQKFDPN
+3235 
-3250 KHRPKARYV
+3250 
-3259 PDGAENGNQK
+3259 DG
-3269 SKDSGTLERLKKTAV
+3269 S
-3284 VTFKVSPNH
+3284 
-3293 YYATD
+3293 D

>member
-1 MPNNRNRN
+1 
-9 RNRNRNKRNRNQNQ
+9 
-23 NQNQNPSQNE
+23 
-33 NNQQQAEGAEDR
+33 
-45 EEQQDFQTQ
+45 
-54 IAVAQS
+54 
-60 SFSVDDNGN
+60 
-69 SGSVSN
+69 
-75 GPTENCEEVTNTLE
+75 
-89 KTEKIEEI
+89 
-97 SEQPATVIQQEAD
+97 
-110 LEAEM
+110 M

-127 DKQASNGKAEEQVRP
+127 DKQAANGKAEEQVRP

-157 KVIVHRIVREE
+157 KVIVHRVVREE
-168 DKANGTAQSPEPPKV
+168 DKANGKAESPEQHKV
-183 VTPKEQHLEVEALNE
+183 VESKEQQLEVAEPKKSEELE
-198 QLPNAH
+198 TMEPLTQQQLP
-204 QEVETKQGQ
+204 ETSQ
-213 ENEKGQKELPES
+213 L
-225 SHLSEDAKQKLVE
+225 LEDAQQQQVAVEENLQATNVGNDDHQVTQKP
-238 VENNRQVYDEVDYL
+238 DEVDYAKEP
-252 SDETIEK
+252 SKQE
-259 NPKEAQHDPK
+259 PKEPEH
-269 EQEQYVLQL
+269 YVLQL
-278 EKAMEFVE
+278 QKAMEFVE
-286 NAHQQHVAAVQS
+286 NAHQQHVAAVQGH
-298 YQIQRDTKPNAQ
+298 QKPGDLEANAQ
-310 QQEQNEVQHPQESTD
+310 QQQQLEAEDQQES
-325 APPQPVAVPQVLKD
+325 QQQHVAVAPVLEKD
-339 TNKKEE
+339 
-345 QQEPILNNAQQQ
+345 QQQ
-357 NGQIAPKS
+357 HIEISSKS
-365 QKEFQIKVEFQAEDS
+365 LEKIPEKDIFQAQNPLP
-380 RSQQPPPLKP
+380 QQLPNQQT

-401 ETTDEEK
+401 ETNDEEGLK
-408 NSKPTFEEISSTT
+408 RGKPTFEEISSTS

-444 GQFAR
+444 GGQFSR

-457 ELELNSEFSSGE
+457 ELELTSDCSSGE
-469 FNSLQSPLVCEVD
+469 FNSLQSPLVCEAD
-482 SESEGSVAVGPERS
+482 SESEGSVALGAERS
-496 PSDQQVPSS
+496 PSDPQVPST

-537 YLDSILEENEWRNS
+537 YLDSILEENGEASSFRNS
-551 TASSGGSD
+551 SASASSGGSGD
-559 QTGIRTP
+559 QAGNRTP

-592 LKLETRLLEDS
+592 LKLETKLLEES
-603 TDLESCTRLQ
+603 ADLESCTRLQ
-613 STLSPQSED
+613 SALSPQSED

-660 DASRLIAR
+660 DASRLILR

-698 EQSRESTPVNANP
+698 EDGVEAEESRESTPVNP
-711 TLASSQSS
+711 TIASSLSS
-719 LLSAPTPTPTPTPTP
+719 LLSAATPTPTPTATPTID
-734 ADREQLAKD
+734 DREQLAKD
-743 TNVSGGSTIS
+743 TNVSGGLAVS
-753 FGAAS
+753 FGTAS

-775 ELIEMTRREQE
+775 ELIEMTRREEE
-786 QGELPRSPS
+786 Q
-795 PPPVPPP
+795 
-802 PASVPPYSPESSS
+802 
-815 FHLASLQLK
+815 
-824 RQESNDSHCS
+824 
-834 DSTTHSQCTAINLA
+834 
-848 SPPPPPTAQP
+848 
-858 PTPPLRQKPA
+858 
-868 PPPVPPPV
+868 
-876 SPPAPPTPQSE
+876 
-887 PELSVADSVANA
+887 VADS
-899 DADAGADTDTEAIKK
+899 DSDTDAIKK

-940 QNIADQSQSKMPYPM
+940 QNIADQSPVSQGKMPYPL

-966 NANETKSTS
+966 NASEGKSSSS
-975 AWLGLPTQSDPQVL
+975 AWLGLPTQSDPQLL

-995 QRDLVNTQT
+995 QRELLDAQT

-1029 VLEQDHQQQQSEMLK
+1029 VLEQDQQQREQEQQQSEMLR

-1050 ELRKSLSPTAPPV
+1050 ELRKSLSPPAPPL

-1076 AKATAHENAKRD
+1076 AKAIAHENAKRD
-1088 DASEQKQKITE
+1088 DASEQKQKI
-1099 CESSSLENKP
+1099 ESSSLENKP

-1115 GAQQSAEHRQSSSTT
+1115 DGQQQSAEHRQSSSTINP
-1130 TSSHK
+1130 
-1135 ATTETMSS
+1135 ETMS
-1143 DTAKFPTLDSM
+1143 KFPTLDSM

-1163 QHRGDIFEE
+1163 QHKSDIFEE

-1184 HQPVSQTKRYSNI
+1184 HQQSVSQTKRYSNI
-1197 ETSSF
+1197 ETSSY
-1202 ESKKRLENGQVVYDV
+1202 ESKKRLENGQVIYDV
-1217 STSSHEKKEQGD
+1217 STSSHEKQEQGD
-1229 PPKDQSAP
+1229 PPKEQ
-1237 PVPPPP
+1237 PVPPIPP
-1243 IMSATK
+1243 PPMMSATK
-1249 LNGNTFIDGGVAP
+1249 LNGNTFIDGDVAL
-1262 KNSQSSRE
+1262 KNSQPSKESQ
-1270 NGSGSGNGT
+1270 SGNGT

-1294 GEQREQ
+1294 GDPKERQGN

-1322 ELQSTR
+1322 ELQTTR

-1336 MYDLSGFT
+1336 LYDLSGLT
-1344 RPATGHPRLD
+1344 RTGQHPKLE

-1363 MQELEREIERSA
+1363 MQELEKEIERSA
-1375 KSRQERMSS
+1375 RSRQERMSS
-1384 VPRQMEATPPRTH
+1384 VPRQMEATPPHTR

-1413 CNLNESPPRP
+1413 CNLNEAPPPRP
-1423 HTTVGHYNHPG
+1423 HTTVGHYNHPTTV
-1434 AQDDWSRYANDLG
+1434 QDDWSRYASDLG

-1465 RQNQRTPHGIRAPR
+1465 RQNQRTPHQGIRAPR

-1541 SRRGVSPAPPPVA
+1541 SRRGVSPAPAAPP
-1554 SPQQQQ
+1554 PQAAPAPQ

-1628 PAAKL
+1628 PTAKL

-1669 KIEDEHDHSAVDK
+1669 KIEDEQDHSTVDRA
-1682 TTISD
+1682 TISD

-1716 QPAAQSQPE
+1716 QPAGQSQPE

-1766 AQMER
+1766 GQMER
-1771 HEEQERREEATDNAH
+1771 HEEQERREEGDDNSH

-1797 TYKVSRLPPSVQAR
+1797 TYKVSRLPPSVQDRATASEEADPADPAGMGVRLRPRPPKQTRFLLNAQQLQQQRQRRSWSESDLLKEIDSELQLAKGFLYANVYKVKHEYMSEPETGSDRPRKMAQLGRRQYDGIGPVTNDGMPIILRSEVQEPHQHEWYKRLYQTIHKQKNGDDFVIRYKCPRAR

-1845 SVSSAVNVRNLTQDE
+1845 SVSSAVNVRNLNQDE

-1865 MPNPIKSAQSSYKNQ
+1865 MPNPIKSAQNSYKNQ

-1903 DEVMDIFNGWLRE
+1903 DEVMDIFNGN
-1916 HTRIPRIII
+1916 
-1925 EFVDEFDGIGSLEQ
+1925 LEQ

-2009 KPREILEEFEF
+2009 KPRDLD
-2020 IQITPTLTKIR
+2020 PN
-2031 VSTKELEEEVKP
+2031 
-2043 LRKAVTPPPAPP
+2043 APP
-2055 PPPPPPQSLTTKRDK
+2055 IPPQ
-2070 KPAKMF
+2070 
-2076 SQLSKNLPSFIP
+2076 
-2088 LSKKQQVSQQDDPPP
+2088 
-2103 RPPHRKSSCTKS
+2103 
-2115 TVRVLSSASKSRHE
+2115 
-2129 QCFQPPSGTA
+2129 
-2139 PGVSTITLRKVATSS
+2139 
-2154 CSRREPICRSKS
+2154 
-2166 AGAVS
+2166 
-2171 TLLQTLTAT
+2171 
-2180 KETRLTRRVQQ
+2180 
-2191 PQQQSRLR
+2191 
-2199 SSSPSR
+2199 
-2205 RPARLLALRQSSRSP
+2205 
-2220 VAFGRSISKERSFA
+2220 
-2234 EEKKRLENTLPANRT
+2234 
-2249 NFEASTNILRDPSL
+2249 
-2263 KSPQEVREAV
+2263 
-2273 RSYATSRSKSLP
+2273 
-2285 RLRHTT
+2285 
-2291 VSTTTRQT
+2291 
-2299 MCFPQVRPQ
+2299 
-2308 TLLDCGTRSLR
+2308 
-2319 KSSSK
+2319 
-2324 TGKGQEKNGSNDS
+2324 
-2337 LPRSNSTFSIDSMV
+2337 
-2351 RQEIVPIA
+2351 
-2359 PPKTYV
+2359 
-2365 GRSRGSLS
+2365 
-2373 KALVPLQSSR
+2373 
-2383 SEGHVPRKRQSGKV
+2383 
-2397 TTKPPPPVT
+2397 PPVKGHSIYDFTYNTDT
-2406 VHSYSESV
+2406 VDGSES
-2414 REKTNFWN
+2414 
-2422 DYNAKQ
+2422 
-2428 AMSLP
+2428 P
-2433 QEYKFCPEDVCDF
+2433 
-2446 ESHTIQQPCIEDLVW
+2446 
-2461 KYEGKEQR
+2461 
-2469 PPKQVTVTDIA
+2469 
-2480 RPQSPQ
+2480 
-2486 LSQERRFSP
+2486 
-2495 TREVRVPQISRE
+2495 
-2507 VRSPSRR
+2507 
-2514 RIDSLRS
+2514 
-2521 KDKEQSLARASSLSS
+2521 
-2536 ADERKRATP
+2536 
-2545 APSNGL
+2545 
-2551 YQCGELAHSATSLT
+2551 
-2565 HLERHS
+2565 
-2571 PSCRY
+2571 
-2576 RNNCE
+2576 
-2581 RFTELNRFYSTL
+2581 NR
-2593 ERVGQLERATSSS
+2593 
-2606 SFHPLRK
+2606 
-2613 DAEHLDFDE
+2613 
-2622 WRRVRLHERAEK
+2622 
-2634 ELQYLVG
+2634 
-2641 KLQDDQKQR
+2641 
-2650 DLHFRSKDVDSIKW
+2650 
-2664 RQDADQSLVAKKKS
+2664 
-2678 VEDLRENFEQLNI
+2678 
-2691 LRQQQQLQSEP
+2691 
-2702 VHRHWRRNT
+2702 
-2711 VADLACSLEHQASAE
+2711 
-2726 PDMER
+2726 
-2731 HLDNDL
+2731 
-2737 VSTLSKD
+2737 
-2744 QIKKITQQLNEIY
+2744 
-2757 SGNRQ
+2757 
-2762 APAVE
+2762 
-2767 EQYIVTVEKGSR
+2767 
-2779 PNGLKVRCNSTIS
+2779 
-2792 KDQLLGPVKRKRDE
+2792 
-2806 QQSNQSLPRS
+2806 
-2816 TRSQSPVVV
+2816 
-2825 ARETRGAI
+2825 
-2833 AAKNAELTLTKPP
+2833 
-2846 DVPPRPKPTPS
+2846 
-2857 QEVKTKPPPKA
+2857 
-2868 ELKVETRE
+2868 
-2876 PAEDISQKIQYF
+2876 
-2888 EDRQFDEPPKTIY
+2888 
-2901 HAREDSSPDEAEVMR
+2901 
-2916 LINQNMQ
+2916 
-2923 ERQRARQLHHH
+2923 
-2934 QELSNSLTDL
+2934 
-2944 SGVFGERPAAR
+2944 
-2955 VNFHLHSPPD
+2955 
-2965 RPPDDTELI
+2965 
-2974 SFGNG
+2974 
-2979 SPDHGDGSLEL
+2979 
-2990 YSDSY
+2990 
-2995 YRSRSLSPQSQASAC
+2995 
-3010 SSSYL
+3010 
-3015 QRVYTGEVRKMRQ
+3015 
-3028 HFESI
+3028 
-3033 QQSGEQS
+3033 
-3040 REPSNERRDFFGL
+3040 
-3053 SSLRR
+3053 
-3058 ARSDPEMSAG
+3058 
-3068 SKDAPDTVTDAVSKE
+3068 
-3083 DVPRLTH
+3083 
-3090 KFELRAATPSPER
+3090 
-3103 GRRRLRS
+3103 
-3110 AQDRLMP
+3110 
-3117 HIDIISKTAALK
+3117 
-3129 RELPIPVR
+3129 
-3137 SSPTRSVSSNSHC
+3137 
-3150 FERLRMRYES
+3150 
-3160 PEPQTQSYLSTSHPD
+3160 
-3175 MRDVHDI
+3175 
-3182 SPHLSADW
+3182 
-3190 VAHKHPKPTKPEDL
+3190 
-3204 PKKLQR
+3204 
-3210 VVRASSTSPPRPARS
+3210 
-3225 HNHQLSSRLT
+3225 
-3235 SCMKDIFANQKFDPN
+3235 
-3250 KHRPKARYV
+3250 
-3259 PDGAENGNQK
+3259 
-3269 SKDSGTLERLKKTAV
+3269 
-3284 VTFKVSPNH
+3284 

-3311 RQNLSE
+3311 RQNVPE

-3514 EDIAAKT
+3514 EDIAAR
-3521 TTVITSQSTTNLR
+3521 TTVITTQSTTNLR

-3568 LHKTDALHVDT
+3568 IHKTDALHVDT

>member
-23 NQNQNPSQNE
+23 NQNPSQNQNE
-33 NNQQQAEGAEDR
+33 NHQQQAEGAEDR
-45 EEQQDFQTQ
+45 EEQQDFETQ

-60 SFSVDDNGN
+60 SSFVDDNGN

-75 GPTENCEEVTNTLE
+75 GPTENSEEVTNTLE
-89 KTEKIEEI
+89 KTEKKEEI
-97 SEQPATVIQQEAD
+97 SEQPATVIQKEAD
-110 LEAEM
+110 SDAEM

-168 DKANGTAQSPEPPKV
+168 DTANGKAHSPEPPKAV
-183 VTPKEQHLEVEALNE
+183 ESKEQQLEVENSRE
-198 QLPNAH
+198 QQPEAH
-204 QEVETKQGQ
+204 QEIETKKER
-213 ENEKGQKELPES
+213 ENEQSLKELPES
-225 SHLSEDAKQKLVE
+225 SHLSEDAQQKHVE
-238 VENNRQVYDEVDYL
+238 VEENEPIYDEVD
-252 SDETIEK
+252 SKDETTNTTKIPQQE
-259 NPKEAQHDPK
+259 QHDPK
-269 EQEQYVLQL
+269 EPEQYVLQL

-298 YQIQRDTKPNAQ
+298 YQKQRDTEQDAQ
-310 QQEQNEVQHPQESTD
+310 QQEQSEAQHLQESTE
-325 APPQPVAVPQVLKD
+325 AHQQHVAVPQILVD
-339 TNKKEE
+339 PKEKQE
-345 QQEPILNNAQQQ
+345 DDVKQEPILNNAQQQ
-357 NGQIAPKS
+357 FDEIAPKS
-365 QKEFQIKVEFQAEDS
+365 PREIQIKVQFQTEDPV
-380 RSQQPPPLKP
+380 SQQPPPQKP

-401 ETTDEEK
+401 ETTDEEP
-408 NSKPTFEEISSTT
+408 NVKPTFEEVSSTT

-444 GQFAR
+444 GQFSR

-457 ELELNSEFSSGE
+457 EMELNSDCSSGE

-482 SESEGSVAVGPERS
+482 SESEGSVALGPERS

-505 SRVEQQEQLRQK
+505 SRVEQHEQVRQK
-517 RAQKRNALESH
+517 RAQYRNALESH

-566 KLNETFPRSQLD
+566 KLNETFPKSQLD
-578 FSRRHK
+578 FSRRHR
-584 RREEAPSP
+584 RREEAPTP

-719 LLSAPTPTPTPTPTP
+719 LLSAATPTPTPTP

-743 TNVSGGSTIS
+743 TNVSGGSTVS

-868 PPPVPPPV
+868 PPPVPSPV

-899 DADAGADTDTEAIKK
+899 NADVDADADTDTEAIKK

-940 QNIADQSQSKMPYPM
+940 QNIADQSQNKMPYPM

-966 NANETKSTS
+966 NANESKSSS
-975 AWLGLPTQSDPQVL
+975 AWLGLPTQSDPKLL

-995 QRDLVNTQT
+995 QRDLVNNQT

-1050 ELRKSLSPTAPPV
+1050 ELRKSLSPPAPPV

-1088 DASEQKQKITE
+1088 DASEQKQKIAA

-1109 RRAADL
+1109 RQAADL
-1115 GAQQSAEHRQSSSTT
+1115 GAQQSAEQRQSSSTT

-1143 DTAKFPTLDSM
+1143 DTAKFPTLESM

-1163 QHRGDIFEE
+1163 QHKGDIFEE
-1172 QRKRF
+1172 HRKRF
-1177 SNIEFPS
+1177 SNIELPS

-1197 ETSSF
+1197 ETSSY
-1202 ESKKRLENGQVVYDV
+1202 ESKKRMENGQVVYDV

-1229 PPKDQSAP
+1229 PPKDQPVP

-1249 LNGNTFIDGGVAP
+1249 LNGNTFIDGDVAP
-1262 KNSQSSRE
+1262 KNSQPSRE
-1270 NGSGSGNGT
+1270 SGSGSGNGT

-1294 GEQREQ
+1294 GDQREQ

-1344 RPATGHPRLD
+1344 RPTTGHPRLD

-1407 RRAESL
+1407 RRAESM
-1413 CNLNESPPRP
+1413 CNLNEPPPRP
-1423 HTTVGHYNHPG
+1423 HTTVGHYNHPV

-1554 SPQQQQ
+1554 TPQQQQ

-1682 TTISD
+1682 ATISD

-1697 HKLAMPADS
+1697 HKLSMPADS

-1822 PEPNYDSDYSTVRYR
+1822 PEPNYDSDYSTLRYR

-1845 SVSSAVNVRNLTQDE
+1845 SVSSAVNVRNLNQDE

-1865 MPNPIKSAQSSYKNQ
+1865 MPNPIKSAQNSYKNQ

-1898 KKEWW
+1898 KKE
-1903 DEVMDIFNGWLRE
+1903 N
-1916 HTRIPRIII
+1916 
-1925 EFVDEFDGIGSLEQ
+1925 LEQ

-2009 KPREILEEFEF
+2009 KPRDLD
-2020 IQITPTLTKIR
+2020 PN
-2031 VSTKELEEEVKP
+2031 
-2043 LRKAVTPPPAPP
+2043 APP
-2055 PPPPPPQSLTTKRDK
+2055 IPPQ
-2070 KPAKMF
+2070 
-2076 SQLSKNLPSFIP
+2076 
-2088 LSKKQQVSQQDDPPP
+2088 
-2103 RPPHRKSSCTKS
+2103 
-2115 TVRVLSSASKSRHE
+2115 
-2129 QCFQPPSGTA
+2129 
-2139 PGVSTITLRKVATSS
+2139 
-2154 CSRREPICRSKS
+2154 
-2166 AGAVS
+2166 
-2171 TLLQTLTAT
+2171 
-2180 KETRLTRRVQQ
+2180 
-2191 PQQQSRLR
+2191 
-2199 SSSPSR
+2199 
-2205 RPARLLALRQSSRSP
+2205 
-2220 VAFGRSISKERSFA
+2220 
-2234 EEKKRLENTLPANRT
+2234 
-2249 NFEASTNILRDPSL
+2249 
-2263 KSPQEVREAV
+2263 
-2273 RSYATSRSKSLP
+2273 
-2285 RLRHTT
+2285 
-2291 VSTTTRQT
+2291 
-2299 MCFPQVRPQ
+2299 
-2308 TLLDCGTRSLR
+2308 
-2319 KSSSK
+2319 
-2324 TGKGQEKNGSNDS
+2324 
-2337 LPRSNSTFSIDSMV
+2337 
-2351 RQEIVPIA
+2351 
-2359 PPKTYV
+2359 
-2365 GRSRGSLS
+2365 
-2373 KALVPLQSSR
+2373 
-2383 SEGHVPRKRQSGKV
+2383 
-2397 TTKPPPPVT
+2397 PPV
-2406 VHSYSESV
+2406 
-2414 REKTNFWN
+2414 K
-2422 DYNAKQ
+2422 
-2428 AMSLP
+2428 
-2433 QEYKFCPEDVCDF
+2433 
-2446 ESHTIQQPCIEDLVW
+2446 
-2461 KYEGKEQR
+2461 
-2469 PPKQVTVTDIA
+2469 
-2480 RPQSPQ
+2480 
-2486 LSQERRFSP
+2486 
-2495 TREVRVPQISRE
+2495 
-2507 VRSPSRR
+2507 
-2514 RIDSLRS
+2514 
-2521 KDKEQSLARASSLSS
+2521 
-2536 ADERKRATP
+2536 
-2545 APSNGL
+2545 
-2551 YQCGELAHSATSLT
+2551 
-2565 HLERHS
+2565 
-2571 PSCRY
+2571 
-2576 RNNCE
+2576 
-2581 RFTELNRFYSTL
+2581 
-2593 ERVGQLERATSSS
+2593 
-2606 SFHPLRK
+2606 
-2613 DAEHLDFDE
+2613 
-2622 WRRVRLHERAEK
+2622 
-2634 ELQYLVG
+2634 
-2641 KLQDDQKQR
+2641 
-2650 DLHFRSKDVDSIKW
+2650 
-2664 RQDADQSLVAKKKS
+2664 
-2678 VEDLRENFEQLNI
+2678 
-2691 LRQQQQLQSEP
+2691 
-2702 VHRHWRRNT
+2702 
-2711 VADLACSLEHQASAE
+2711 
-2726 PDMER
+2726 
-2731 HLDNDL
+2731 
-2737 VSTLSKD
+2737 
-2744 QIKKITQQLNEIY
+2744 
-2757 SGNRQ
+2757 
-2762 APAVE
+2762 
-2767 EQYIVTVEKGSR
+2767 
-2779 PNGLKVRCNSTIS
+2779 
-2792 KDQLLGPVKRKRDE
+2792 
-2806 QQSNQSLPRS
+2806 
-2816 TRSQSPVVV
+2816 
-2825 ARETRGAI
+2825 
-2833 AAKNAELTLTKPP
+2833 
-2846 DVPPRPKPTPS
+2846 
-2857 QEVKTKPPPKA
+2857 
-2868 ELKVETRE
+2868 
-2876 PAEDISQKIQYF
+2876 
-2888 EDRQFDEPPKTIY
+2888 
-2901 HAREDSSPDEAEVMR
+2901 
-2916 LINQNMQ
+2916 
-2923 ERQRARQLHHH
+2923 
-2934 QELSNSLTDL
+2934 
-2944 SGVFGERPAAR
+2944 
-2955 VNFHLHSPPD
+2955 
-2965 RPPDDTELI
+2965 
-2974 SFGNG
+2974 
-2979 SPDHGDGSLEL
+2979 
-2990 YSDSY
+2990 
-2995 YRSRSLSPQSQASAC
+2995 
-3010 SSSYL
+3010 
-3015 QRVYTGEVRKMRQ
+3015 
-3028 HFESI
+3028 
-3033 QQSGEQS
+3033 
-3040 REPSNERRDFFGL
+3040 GL
-3053 SSLRR
+3053 SSYDF
-3058 ARSDPEMSAG
+3058 SYNT
-3068 SKDAPDTVTDAVSKE
+3068 DTV
-3083 DVPRLTH
+3083 
-3090 KFELRAATPSPER
+3090 
-3103 GRRRLRS
+3103 
-3110 AQDRLMP
+3110 
-3117 HIDIISKTAALK
+3117 
-3129 RELPIPVR
+3129 
-3137 SSPTRSVSSNSHC
+3137 
-3150 FERLRMRYES
+3150 
-3160 PEPQTQSYLSTSHPD
+3160 
-3175 MRDVHDI
+3175 
-3182 SPHLSADW
+3182 
-3190 VAHKHPKPTKPEDL
+3190 
-3204 PKKLQR
+3204 
-3210 VVRASSTSPPRPARS
+3210 
-3225 HNHQLSSRLT
+3225 
-3235 SCMKDIFANQKFDPN
+3235 
-3250 KHRPKARYV
+3250 
-3259 PDGAENGNQK
+3259 DG
-3269 SKDSGTLERLKKTAV
+3269 S
-3284 VTFKVSPNH
+3284 
-3293 YYATD
+3293 D

-3514 EDIAAKT
+3514 EDIAART

-3542 NINNEFNTLTQNG
+3542 KINNEFNTLTQNG

>member
-1 MPNNRNRN
+1 
-9 RNRNRNKRNRNQNQ
+9 
-23 NQNQNPSQNE
+23 
-33 NNQQQAEGAEDR
+33 
-45 EEQQDFQTQ
+45 
-54 IAVAQS
+54 
-60 SFSVDDNGN
+60 
-69 SGSVSN
+69 
-75 GPTENCEEVTNTLE
+75 
-89 KTEKIEEI
+89 
-97 SEQPATVIQQEAD
+97 
-110 LEAEM
+110 M

-127 DKQASNGKAEEQVRP
+127 DKQAANGKAEEQVRP

-157 KVIVHRIVREE
+157 KVIVHRVVREE
-168 DKANGTAQSPEPPKV
+168 DKANGKAESPEQHKV
-183 VTPKEQHLEVEALNE
+183 VESKEQQLEVAEPKKSEELE
-198 QLPNAH
+198 TMEPLTQQQLP
-204 QEVETKQGQ
+204 ETSQ
-213 ENEKGQKELPES
+213 L
-225 SHLSEDAKQKLVE
+225 LEDAQQQQVAVEENLQATNVGNDDHQVTQKP
-238 VENNRQVYDEVDYL
+238 DEVDYAKEP
-252 SDETIEK
+252 SKQE
-259 NPKEAQHDPK
+259 PKEPEH
-269 EQEQYVLQL
+269 YVLQL
-278 EKAMEFVE
+278 QKAMEFVE
-286 NAHQQHVAAVQS
+286 NAHQQHVAAVQGH
-298 YQIQRDTKPNAQ
+298 QKPGDLEANAQ
-310 QQEQNEVQHPQESTD
+310 QQQQLEAEDQQES
-325 APPQPVAVPQVLKD
+325 QQQHVAVAPVLEKD
-339 TNKKEE
+339 
-345 QQEPILNNAQQQ
+345 QQQ
-357 NGQIAPKS
+357 HIEISSKS
-365 QKEFQIKVEFQAEDS
+365 LEKIPEKDIFQAQNPLP
-380 RSQQPPPLKP
+380 QQLPNQQT

-401 ETTDEEK
+401 ETNDEEGLK
-408 NSKPTFEEISSTT
+408 RGKPTFEEISSTS

-444 GQFAR
+444 GGQFSR

-457 ELELNSEFSSGE
+457 ELELTSDCSSGE
-469 FNSLQSPLVCEVD
+469 FNSLQSPLVCEAD
-482 SESEGSVAVGPERS
+482 SESEGSVALGAERS
-496 PSDQQVPSS
+496 PSDPQVPST

-537 YLDSILEENEWRNS
+537 YLDSILEENGEASSFRNS
-551 TASSGGSD
+551 SASASSGGSGD
-559 QTGIRTP
+559 QAGNRTP

-592 LKLETRLLEDS
+592 LKLETKLLEES
-603 TDLESCTRLQ
+603 ADLESCTRLQ
-613 STLSPQSED
+613 SALSPQSED

-660 DASRLIAR
+660 DASRLILR

-698 EQSRESTPVNANP
+698 EDGVEAEESRESTPVNP
-711 TLASSQSS
+711 TIASSLSS
-719 LLSAPTPTPTPTPTP
+719 LLSAATPTPTPTATPTID
-734 ADREQLAKD
+734 DREQLAKD
-743 TNVSGGSTIS
+743 TNVSGGLAVS
-753 FGAAS
+753 FGTAS

-775 ELIEMTRREQE
+775 ELIEMTRREEE
-786 QGELPRSPS
+786 Q
-795 PPPVPPP
+795 
-802 PASVPPYSPESSS
+802 
-815 FHLASLQLK
+815 
-824 RQESNDSHCS
+824 DS
-834 DSTTHSQCTAINLA
+834 DS
-848 SPPPPPTAQP
+848 
-858 PTPPLRQKPA
+858 
-868 PPPVPPPV
+868 
-876 SPPAPPTPQSE
+876 
-887 PELSVADSVANA
+887 
-899 DADAGADTDTEAIKK
+899 DTDAIKK

-940 QNIADQSQSKMPYPM
+940 QNIADQSPVSQGKMPYPL

-966 NANETKSTS
+966 NASEGKSSSS
-975 AWLGLPTQSDPQVL
+975 AWLGLPTQSDPQLL

-995 QRDLVNTQT
+995 QRELLDAQT

-1029 VLEQDHQQQQSEMLK
+1029 VLEQDQQQREQEQQQSEMLR

-1050 ELRKSLSPTAPPV
+1050 ELRKSLSPPAPPL

-1076 AKATAHENAKRD
+1076 AKAIAHENAKRD
-1088 DASEQKQKITE
+1088 DASEQKQKI
-1099 CESSSLENKP
+1099 ESSSLENKP

-1115 GAQQSAEHRQSSSTT
+1115 DGQQQSAEHRQSSSTINP
-1130 TSSHK
+1130 
-1135 ATTETMSS
+1135 ETMS
-1143 DTAKFPTLDSM
+1143 KFPTLDSM

-1163 QHRGDIFEE
+1163 QHKSDIFEE

-1184 HQPVSQTKRYSNI
+1184 HQQSVSQTKRYSNI
-1197 ETSSF
+1197 ETSSY
-1202 ESKKRLENGQVVYDV
+1202 ESKKRLENGQVIYDV
-1217 STSSHEKKEQGD
+1217 STSSHEKQEQGD
-1229 PPKDQSAP
+1229 PPKEQ
-1237 PVPPPP
+1237 PVPPIPP
-1243 IMSATK
+1243 PPMMSATK
-1249 LNGNTFIDGGVAP
+1249 LNGNTFIDGDVAL
-1262 KNSQSSRE
+1262 KNSQPSKESQ
-1270 NGSGSGNGT
+1270 SGNGT

-1294 GEQREQ
+1294 GDPKERQGN

-1322 ELQSTR
+1322 ELQTTR

-1336 MYDLSGFT
+1336 LYDLSGLT
-1344 RPATGHPRLD
+1344 RTGQHPKLE

-1363 MQELEREIERSA
+1363 MQELEKEIERSA
-1375 KSRQERMSS
+1375 RSRQERMSS
-1384 VPRQMEATPPRTH
+1384 VPRQMEATPPHTR

-1413 CNLNESPPRP
+1413 CNLNEAPPPRP
-1423 HTTVGHYNHPG
+1423 HTTVGHYNHPTTV
-1434 AQDDWSRYANDLG
+1434 QDDWSRYASDLG

-1465 RQNQRTPHGIRAPR
+1465 RQNQRTPHQGIRAPR

-1541 SRRGVSPAPPPVA
+1541 SRRGVSPAPAAPP
-1554 SPQQQQ
+1554 PQAAPAPQ

-1628 PAAKL
+1628 PTAKL

-1669 KIEDEHDHSAVDK
+1669 KIEDEQDHSTVDRA
-1682 TTISD
+1682 TISD

-1716 QPAAQSQPE
+1716 QPAGQSQPE

-1766 AQMER
+1766 GQMER
-1771 HEEQERREEATDNAH
+1771 HEEQERREEGDDNSH

-1797 TYKVSRLPPSVQAR
+1797 TYKVSRLPPSVQDRATASEEADPADPAGMGVRLRPRPPKQTRFLLNAQQLQQQRQRRSWSESDLLKEIDSELQLAKGFLYANVYKVKHEYMSEPETGSDRPRKMAQLGRRQYDGIGPVTNDGMPIILRSEVQEPHQHEWYKRLYQTIHKQKNGDDFVIRYKCPRAR

-1845 SVSSAVNVRNLTQDE
+1845 SVSSAVNVRNLNQDE

-1865 MPNPIKSAQSSYKNQ
+1865 MPNPIKSAQNSYKNQ

-1903 DEVMDIFNGWLRE
+1903 DEVMDIFNGN
-1916 HTRIPRIII
+1916 
-1925 EFVDEFDGIGSLEQ
+1925 LEQ

-2009 KPREILEEFEF
+2009 KPRDLD
-2020 IQITPTLTKIR
+2020 PN
-2031 VSTKELEEEVKP
+2031 
-2043 LRKAVTPPPAPP
+2043 APP
-2055 PPPPPPQSLTTKRDK
+2055 IPPQ
-2070 KPAKMF
+2070 
-2076 SQLSKNLPSFIP
+2076 
-2088 LSKKQQVSQQDDPPP
+2088 
-2103 RPPHRKSSCTKS
+2103 
-2115 TVRVLSSASKSRHE
+2115 
-2129 QCFQPPSGTA
+2129 
-2139 PGVSTITLRKVATSS
+2139 
-2154 CSRREPICRSKS
+2154 
-2166 AGAVS
+2166 
-2171 TLLQTLTAT
+2171 
-2180 KETRLTRRVQQ
+2180 
-2191 PQQQSRLR
+2191 
-2199 SSSPSR
+2199 
-2205 RPARLLALRQSSRSP
+2205 
-2220 VAFGRSISKERSFA
+2220 
-2234 EEKKRLENTLPANRT
+2234 
-2249 NFEASTNILRDPSL
+2249 
-2263 KSPQEVREAV
+2263 
-2273 RSYATSRSKSLP
+2273 
-2285 RLRHTT
+2285 
-2291 VSTTTRQT
+2291 
-2299 MCFPQVRPQ
+2299 
-2308 TLLDCGTRSLR
+2308 
-2319 KSSSK
+2319 
-2324 TGKGQEKNGSNDS
+2324 
-2337 LPRSNSTFSIDSMV
+2337 
-2351 RQEIVPIA
+2351 
-2359 PPKTYV
+2359 
-2365 GRSRGSLS
+2365 
-2373 KALVPLQSSR
+2373 
-2383 SEGHVPRKRQSGKV
+2383 
-2397 TTKPPPPVT
+2397 PPVKGHSIYDFTYNTDT
-2406 VHSYSESV
+2406 VDGSES
-2414 REKTNFWN
+2414 
-2422 DYNAKQ
+2422 
-2428 AMSLP
+2428 P
-2433 QEYKFCPEDVCDF
+2433 
-2446 ESHTIQQPCIEDLVW
+2446 
-2461 KYEGKEQR
+2461 
-2469 PPKQVTVTDIA
+2469 
-2480 RPQSPQ
+2480 
-2486 LSQERRFSP
+2486 
-2495 TREVRVPQISRE
+2495 
-2507 VRSPSRR
+2507 
-2514 RIDSLRS
+2514 
-2521 KDKEQSLARASSLSS
+2521 
-2536 ADERKRATP
+2536 
-2545 APSNGL
+2545 
-2551 YQCGELAHSATSLT
+2551 
-2565 HLERHS
+2565 
-2571 PSCRY
+2571 
-2576 RNNCE
+2576 
-2581 RFTELNRFYSTL
+2581 NR
-2593 ERVGQLERATSSS
+2593 
-2606 SFHPLRK
+2606 
-2613 DAEHLDFDE
+2613 
-2622 WRRVRLHERAEK
+2622 
-2634 ELQYLVG
+2634 
-2641 KLQDDQKQR
+2641 
-2650 DLHFRSKDVDSIKW
+2650 
-2664 RQDADQSLVAKKKS
+2664 
-2678 VEDLRENFEQLNI
+2678 
-2691 LRQQQQLQSEP
+2691 
-2702 VHRHWRRNT
+2702 
-2711 VADLACSLEHQASAE
+2711 
-2726 PDMER
+2726 
-2731 HLDNDL
+2731 
-2737 VSTLSKD
+2737 
-2744 QIKKITQQLNEIY
+2744 
-2757 SGNRQ
+2757 
-2762 APAVE
+2762 
-2767 EQYIVTVEKGSR
+2767 
-2779 PNGLKVRCNSTIS
+2779 
-2792 KDQLLGPVKRKRDE
+2792 
-2806 QQSNQSLPRS
+2806 
-2816 TRSQSPVVV
+2816 
-2825 ARETRGAI
+2825 
-2833 AAKNAELTLTKPP
+2833 
-2846 DVPPRPKPTPS
+2846 
-2857 QEVKTKPPPKA
+2857 
-2868 ELKVETRE
+2868 
-2876 PAEDISQKIQYF
+2876 
-2888 EDRQFDEPPKTIY
+2888 
-2901 HAREDSSPDEAEVMR
+2901 
-2916 LINQNMQ
+2916 
-2923 ERQRARQLHHH
+2923 
-2934 QELSNSLTDL
+2934 
-2944 SGVFGERPAAR
+2944 
-2955 VNFHLHSPPD
+2955 
-2965 RPPDDTELI
+2965 
-2974 SFGNG
+2974 
-2979 SPDHGDGSLEL
+2979 
-2990 YSDSY
+2990 
-2995 YRSRSLSPQSQASAC
+2995 
-3010 SSSYL
+3010 
-3015 QRVYTGEVRKMRQ
+3015 
-3028 HFESI
+3028 
-3033 QQSGEQS
+3033 
-3040 REPSNERRDFFGL
+3040 
-3053 SSLRR
+3053 
-3058 ARSDPEMSAG
+3058 
-3068 SKDAPDTVTDAVSKE
+3068 
-3083 DVPRLTH
+3083 
-3090 KFELRAATPSPER
+3090 
-3103 GRRRLRS
+3103 
-3110 AQDRLMP
+3110 
-3117 HIDIISKTAALK
+3117 
-3129 RELPIPVR
+3129 
-3137 SSPTRSVSSNSHC
+3137 
-3150 FERLRMRYES
+3150 
-3160 PEPQTQSYLSTSHPD
+3160 
-3175 MRDVHDI
+3175 
-3182 SPHLSADW
+3182 
-3190 VAHKHPKPTKPEDL
+3190 
-3204 PKKLQR
+3204 
-3210 VVRASSTSPPRPARS
+3210 
-3225 HNHQLSSRLT
+3225 
-3235 SCMKDIFANQKFDPN
+3235 
-3250 KHRPKARYV
+3250 
-3259 PDGAENGNQK
+3259 
-3269 SKDSGTLERLKKTAV
+3269 
-3284 VTFKVSPNH
+3284 

-3311 RQNLSE
+3311 RQNVPE

-3514 EDIAAKT
+3514 EDIAAR
-3521 TTVITSQSTTNLR
+3521 TTVITTQSTTNLR

-3568 LHKTDALHVDT
+3568 IHKTDALHVDT

>member
-1 MPNNRNRN
+1 
-9 RNRNRNKRNRNQNQ
+9 
-23 NQNQNPSQNE
+23 
-33 NNQQQAEGAEDR
+33 
-45 EEQQDFQTQ
+45 
-54 IAVAQS
+54 
-60 SFSVDDNGN
+60 
-69 SGSVSN
+69 
-75 GPTENCEEVTNTLE
+75 
-89 KTEKIEEI
+89 
-97 SEQPATVIQQEAD
+97 
-110 LEAEM
+110 
-115 GAKNSKHRKEKS
+115 
-127 DKQASNGKAEEQVRP
+127 
-142 PPTIIRRPPGSPRQA
+142 
-157 KVIVHRIVREE
+157 
-168 DKANGTAQSPEPPKV
+168 
-183 VTPKEQHLEVEALNE
+183 
-198 QLPNAH
+198 
-204 QEVETKQGQ
+204 
-213 ENEKGQKELPES
+213 
-225 SHLSEDAKQKLVE
+225 
-238 VENNRQVYDEVDYL
+238 
-252 SDETIEK
+252 
-259 NPKEAQHDPK
+259 
-269 EQEQYVLQL
+269 
-278 EKAMEFVE
+278 
-286 NAHQQHVAAVQS
+286 
-298 YQIQRDTKPNAQ
+298 
-310 QQEQNEVQHPQESTD
+310 
-325 APPQPVAVPQVLKD
+325 
-339 TNKKEE
+339 
-345 QQEPILNNAQQQ
+345 
-357 NGQIAPKS
+357 
-365 QKEFQIKVEFQAEDS
+365 
-380 RSQQPPPLKP
+380 
-390 TSKVIIHQIHL
+390 
-401 ETTDEEK
+401 
-408 NSKPTFEEISSTT
+408 
-421 GSLAGTL
+421 
-428 SPPPRYLVESP
+428 
-439 KNVSS
+439 
-444 GQFAR
+444 
-449 FSRDVQIQ
+449 
-457 ELELNSEFSSGE
+457 
-469 FNSLQSPLVCEVD
+469 
-482 SESEGSVAVGPERS
+482 
-496 PSDQQVPSS
+496 
-505 SRVEQQEQLRQK
+505 
-517 RAQKRNALESH
+517 
-528 FLPQLLNPR
+528 
-537 YLDSILEENEWRNS
+537 
-551 TASSGGSD
+551 
-559 QTGIRTP
+559 
-566 KLNETFPRSQLD
+566 
-578 FSRRHK
+578 
-584 RREEAPSP
+584 
-592 LKLETRLLEDS
+592 
-603 TDLESCTRLQ
+603 
-613 STLSPQSED
+613 
-622 AELVYLSSSAS
+622 
-633 SSVSDLMELELEQA
+633 
-647 AALAERALVDLDT
+647 
-660 DASRLIAR
+660 
-668 PDDEMSSTSTTTADR
+668 
-683 SETEAETETETEREG
+683 
-698 EQSRESTPVNANP
+698 
-711 TLASSQSS
+711 
-719 LLSAPTPTPTPTPTP
+719 
-734 ADREQLAKD
+734 
-743 TNVSGGSTIS
+743 
-753 FGAAS
+753 
-758 PLAAT
+758 
-763 REEFVRNMDKVR
+763 MDKVR

-868 PPPVPPPV
+868 PPPVPQPV

-899 DADAGADTDTEAIKK
+899 NADVDADADTDTEAIKK

-940 QNIADQSQSKMPYPM
+940 QNISDQSQNKMPYPM

-966 NANETKSTS
+966 NANESKSSS
-975 AWLGLPTQSDPQVL
+975 AWLGLPTQSDPKLL

-995 QRDLVNTQT
+995 QRDLVNNQT

-1050 ELRKSLSPTAPPV
+1050 ELRKSLSPPAPPV

-1068 PLKSAETA
+1068 PVKSAETA

-1088 DASEQKQKITE
+1088 DASEQKQKIAA

-1115 GAQQSAEHRQSSSTT
+1115 GAQQSAEQRQSSSTT

-1163 QHRGDIFEE
+1163 QHKGDIFEE

-1197 ETSSF
+1197 ETSSY
-1202 ESKKRLENGQVVYDV
+1202 ESKKRMENGQVVYDV

-1229 PPKDQSAP
+1229 PPKDQPVP

-1249 LNGNTFIDGGVAP
+1249 LNGNTFIDGDVAP
-1262 KNSQSSRE
+1262 KNSQPSRE
-1270 NGSGSGNGT
+1270 SGSGSGNGT

-1344 RPATGHPRLD
+1344 RPASGHPRLD

-1413 CNLNESPPRP
+1413 CNLNEPPPRP
-1423 HTTVGHYNHPG
+1423 HTTVGHYNHPVV
-1434 AQDDWSRYANDLG
+1434 QDDWSRYANDLG

-1465 RQNQRTPHGIRAPR
+1465 RQNQRTPHCIRAPR

-1554 SPQQQQ
+1554 TPQQQQ

-1682 TTISD
+1682 ATISD

-1697 HKLAMPADS
+1697 HKLSMPADS

-1845 SVSSAVNVRNLTQDE
+1845 SVSSAVNVRNLNQDE

-1865 MPNPIKSAQSSYKNQ
+1865 MPNPIKSAQNSYKNQ

-1898 KKEWW
+1898 KKE
-1903 DEVMDIFNGWLRE
+1903 N
-1916 HTRIPRIII
+1916 
-1925 EFVDEFDGIGSLEQ
+1925 LEQ

-2009 KPREILEEFEF
+2009 KPRDLD
-2020 IQITPTLTKIR
+2020 PN
-2031 VSTKELEEEVKP
+2031 
-2043 LRKAVTPPPAPP
+2043 APP
-2055 PPPPPPQSLTTKRDK
+2055 IPPQ
-2070 KPAKMF
+2070 
-2076 SQLSKNLPSFIP
+2076 
-2088 LSKKQQVSQQDDPPP
+2088 
-2103 RPPHRKSSCTKS
+2103 
-2115 TVRVLSSASKSRHE
+2115 
-2129 QCFQPPSGTA
+2129 
-2139 PGVSTITLRKVATSS
+2139 
-2154 CSRREPICRSKS
+2154 
-2166 AGAVS
+2166 
-2171 TLLQTLTAT
+2171 
-2180 KETRLTRRVQQ
+2180 
-2191 PQQQSRLR
+2191 
-2199 SSSPSR
+2199 
-2205 RPARLLALRQSSRSP
+2205 
-2220 VAFGRSISKERSFA
+2220 
-2234 EEKKRLENTLPANRT
+2234 
-2249 NFEASTNILRDPSL
+2249 
-2263 KSPQEVREAV
+2263 
-2273 RSYATSRSKSLP
+2273 
-2285 RLRHTT
+2285 
-2291 VSTTTRQT
+2291 
-2299 MCFPQVRPQ
+2299 
-2308 TLLDCGTRSLR
+2308 
-2319 KSSSK
+2319 
-2324 TGKGQEKNGSNDS
+2324 
-2337 LPRSNSTFSIDSMV
+2337 
-2351 RQEIVPIA
+2351 
-2359 PPKTYV
+2359 
-2365 GRSRGSLS
+2365 
-2373 KALVPLQSSR
+2373 
-2383 SEGHVPRKRQSGKV
+2383 
-2397 TTKPPPPVT
+2397 PPV
-2406 VHSYSESV
+2406 
-2414 REKTNFWN
+2414 K
-2422 DYNAKQ
+2422 
-2428 AMSLP
+2428 
-2433 QEYKFCPEDVCDF
+2433 
-2446 ESHTIQQPCIEDLVW
+2446 
-2461 KYEGKEQR
+2461 
-2469 PPKQVTVTDIA
+2469 
-2480 RPQSPQ
+2480 
-2486 LSQERRFSP
+2486 
-2495 TREVRVPQISRE
+2495 
-2507 VRSPSRR
+2507 
-2514 RIDSLRS
+2514 
-2521 KDKEQSLARASSLSS
+2521 
-2536 ADERKRATP
+2536 
-2545 APSNGL
+2545 
-2551 YQCGELAHSATSLT
+2551 
-2565 HLERHS
+2565 
-2571 PSCRY
+2571 
-2576 RNNCE
+2576 
-2581 RFTELNRFYSTL
+2581 
-2593 ERVGQLERATSSS
+2593 
-2606 SFHPLRK
+2606 
-2613 DAEHLDFDE
+2613 
-2622 WRRVRLHERAEK
+2622 
-2634 ELQYLVG
+2634 
-2641 KLQDDQKQR
+2641 
-2650 DLHFRSKDVDSIKW
+2650 
-2664 RQDADQSLVAKKKS
+2664 
-2678 VEDLRENFEQLNI
+2678 
-2691 LRQQQQLQSEP
+2691 
-2702 VHRHWRRNT
+2702 
-2711 VADLACSLEHQASAE
+2711 
-2726 PDMER
+2726 
-2731 HLDNDL
+2731 
-2737 VSTLSKD
+2737 
-2744 QIKKITQQLNEIY
+2744 
-2757 SGNRQ
+2757 
-2762 APAVE
+2762 
-2767 EQYIVTVEKGSR
+2767 
-2779 PNGLKVRCNSTIS
+2779 
-2792 KDQLLGPVKRKRDE
+2792 
-2806 QQSNQSLPRS
+2806 
-2816 TRSQSPVVV
+2816 
-2825 ARETRGAI
+2825 
-2833 AAKNAELTLTKPP
+2833 
-2846 DVPPRPKPTPS
+2846 
-2857 QEVKTKPPPKA
+2857 
-2868 ELKVETRE
+2868 
-2876 PAEDISQKIQYF
+2876 
-2888 EDRQFDEPPKTIY
+2888 
-2901 HAREDSSPDEAEVMR
+2901 
-2916 LINQNMQ
+2916 
-2923 ERQRARQLHHH
+2923 
-2934 QELSNSLTDL
+2934 
-2944 SGVFGERPAAR
+2944 
-2955 VNFHLHSPPD
+2955 
-2965 RPPDDTELI
+2965 
-2974 SFGNG
+2974 
-2979 SPDHGDGSLEL
+2979 
-2990 YSDSY
+2990 
-2995 YRSRSLSPQSQASAC
+2995 
-3010 SSSYL
+3010 
-3015 QRVYTGEVRKMRQ
+3015 
-3028 HFESI
+3028 
-3033 QQSGEQS
+3033 
-3040 REPSNERRDFFGL
+3040 GL
-3053 SSLRR
+3053 SSYDFPY
-3058 ARSDPEMSAG
+3058 ST
-3068 SKDAPDTVTDAVSKE
+3068 DTV
-3083 DVPRLTH
+3083 
-3090 KFELRAATPSPER
+3090 
-3103 GRRRLRS
+3103 
-3110 AQDRLMP
+3110 
-3117 HIDIISKTAALK
+3117 
-3129 RELPIPVR
+3129 
-3137 SSPTRSVSSNSHC
+3137 
-3150 FERLRMRYES
+3150 
-3160 PEPQTQSYLSTSHPD
+3160 
-3175 MRDVHDI
+3175 
-3182 SPHLSADW
+3182 
-3190 VAHKHPKPTKPEDL
+3190 
-3204 PKKLQR
+3204 
-3210 VVRASSTSPPRPARS
+3210 
-3225 HNHQLSSRLT
+3225 
-3235 SCMKDIFANQKFDPN
+3235 
-3250 KHRPKARYV
+3250 
-3259 PDGAENGNQK
+3259 DG
-3269 SKDSGTLERLKKTAV
+3269 S
-3284 VTFKVSPNH
+3284 
-3293 YYATD
+3293 D

-3514 EDIAAKT
+3514 EDIAART

>member
-1903 DEVMDIFNGWLRE
+1903 DEVMDIFNG
-1916 HTRIPRIII
+1916 
-1925 EFVDEFDGIGSLEQ
+1925 SLEQ

-2009 KPREILEEFEF
+2009 KPRDLD
-2020 IQITPTLTKIR
+2020 PN
-2031 VSTKELEEEVKP
+2031 
-2043 LRKAVTPPPAPP
+2043 APP
-2055 PPPPPPQSLTTKRDK
+2055 IPPQ
-2070 KPAKMF
+2070 
-2076 SQLSKNLPSFIP
+2076 
-2088 LSKKQQVSQQDDPPP
+2088 
-2103 RPPHRKSSCTKS
+2103 
-2115 TVRVLSSASKSRHE
+2115 
-2129 QCFQPPSGTA
+2129 
-2139 PGVSTITLRKVATSS
+2139 
-2154 CSRREPICRSKS
+2154 
-2166 AGAVS
+2166 
-2171 TLLQTLTAT
+2171 
-2180 KETRLTRRVQQ
+2180 
-2191 PQQQSRLR
+2191 
-2199 SSSPSR
+2199 
-2205 RPARLLALRQSSRSP
+2205 
-2220 VAFGRSISKERSFA
+2220 
-2234 EEKKRLENTLPANRT
+2234 
-2249 NFEASTNILRDPSL
+2249 
-2263 KSPQEVREAV
+2263 
-2273 RSYATSRSKSLP
+2273 
-2285 RLRHTT
+2285 
-2291 VSTTTRQT
+2291 
-2299 MCFPQVRPQ
+2299 
-2308 TLLDCGTRSLR
+2308 
-2319 KSSSK
+2319 
-2324 TGKGQEKNGSNDS
+2324 
-2337 LPRSNSTFSIDSMV
+2337 
-2351 RQEIVPIA
+2351 
-2359 PPKTYV
+2359 
-2365 GRSRGSLS
+2365 
-2373 KALVPLQSSR
+2373 
-2383 SEGHVPRKRQSGKV
+2383 
-2397 TTKPPPPVT
+2397 PPV
-2406 VHSYSESV
+2406 
-2414 REKTNFWN
+2414 K
-2422 DYNAKQ
+2422 
-2428 AMSLP
+2428 
-2433 QEYKFCPEDVCDF
+2433 
-2446 ESHTIQQPCIEDLVW
+2446 
-2461 KYEGKEQR
+2461 
-2469 PPKQVTVTDIA
+2469 
-2480 RPQSPQ
+2480 
-2486 LSQERRFSP
+2486 
-2495 TREVRVPQISRE
+2495 
-2507 VRSPSRR
+2507 
-2514 RIDSLRS
+2514 
-2521 KDKEQSLARASSLSS
+2521 
-2536 ADERKRATP
+2536 
-2545 APSNGL
+2545 
-2551 YQCGELAHSATSLT
+2551 
-2565 HLERHS
+2565 
-2571 PSCRY
+2571 
-2576 RNNCE
+2576 
-2581 RFTELNRFYSTL
+2581 
-2593 ERVGQLERATSSS
+2593 
-2606 SFHPLRK
+2606 
-2613 DAEHLDFDE
+2613 
-2622 WRRVRLHERAEK
+2622 
-2634 ELQYLVG
+2634 
-2641 KLQDDQKQR
+2641 
-2650 DLHFRSKDVDSIKW
+2650 
-2664 RQDADQSLVAKKKS
+2664 
-2678 VEDLRENFEQLNI
+2678 
-2691 LRQQQQLQSEP
+2691 
-2702 VHRHWRRNT
+2702 
-2711 VADLACSLEHQASAE
+2711 
-2726 PDMER
+2726 
-2731 HLDNDL
+2731 
-2737 VSTLSKD
+2737 
-2744 QIKKITQQLNEIY
+2744 
-2757 SGNRQ
+2757 
-2762 APAVE
+2762 
-2767 EQYIVTVEKGSR
+2767 
-2779 PNGLKVRCNSTIS
+2779 
-2792 KDQLLGPVKRKRDE
+2792 
-2806 QQSNQSLPRS
+2806 
-2816 TRSQSPVVV
+2816 
-2825 ARETRGAI
+2825 
-2833 AAKNAELTLTKPP
+2833 
-2846 DVPPRPKPTPS
+2846 
-2857 QEVKTKPPPKA
+2857 
-2868 ELKVETRE
+2868 
-2876 PAEDISQKIQYF
+2876 
-2888 EDRQFDEPPKTIY
+2888 
-2901 HAREDSSPDEAEVMR
+2901 
-2916 LINQNMQ
+2916 
-2923 ERQRARQLHHH
+2923 
-2934 QELSNSLTDL
+2934 
-2944 SGVFGERPAAR
+2944 
-2955 VNFHLHSPPD
+2955 
-2965 RPPDDTELI
+2965 
-2974 SFGNG
+2974 
-2979 SPDHGDGSLEL
+2979 
-2990 YSDSY
+2990 
-2995 YRSRSLSPQSQASAC
+2995 
-3010 SSSYL
+3010 
-3015 QRVYTGEVRKMRQ
+3015 
-3028 HFESI
+3028 
-3033 QQSGEQS
+3033 
-3040 REPSNERRDFFGL
+3040 GL
-3053 SSLRR
+3053 SSY
-3058 ARSDPEMSAG
+3058 DFPYNT
-3068 SKDAPDTVTDAVSKE
+3068 DTV
-3083 DVPRLTH
+3083 
-3090 KFELRAATPSPER
+3090 
-3103 GRRRLRS
+3103 
-3110 AQDRLMP
+3110 
-3117 HIDIISKTAALK
+3117 
-3129 RELPIPVR
+3129 
-3137 SSPTRSVSSNSHC
+3137 
-3150 FERLRMRYES
+3150 
-3160 PEPQTQSYLSTSHPD
+3160 
-3175 MRDVHDI
+3175 
-3182 SPHLSADW
+3182 
-3190 VAHKHPKPTKPEDL
+3190 
-3204 PKKLQR
+3204 
-3210 VVRASSTSPPRPARS
+3210 
-3225 HNHQLSSRLT
+3225 
-3235 SCMKDIFANQKFDPN
+3235 
-3250 KHRPKARYV
+3250 
-3259 PDGAENGNQK
+3259 DG
-3269 SKDSGTLERLKKTAV
+3269 S
-3284 VTFKVSPNH
+3284 
-3293 YYATD
+3293 D

>member
-23 NQNQNPSQNE
+23 NQNQNPSQDQS
-33 NNQQQAEGAEDR
+33 NQQQAEGAEDR
-45 EEQQDFQTQ
+45 EEQQDSQTQ

-60 SFSVDDNGN
+60 SSSVDDNGN

-75 GPTENCEEVTNTLE
+75 GPTENSEEVTSTLE
-89 KTEKIEEI
+89 KTEEKQEI
-97 SEQPATVIQQEAD
+97 SEQPATVIQKEAD
-110 LEAEM
+110 SEAEM

-168 DKANGTAQSPEPPKV
+168 HKTNGKAPSPEPPKV
-183 VTPKEQHLEVEALNE
+183 VASKEQHLEVEDSKKQKPEAC
-198 QLPNAH
+198 

-213 ENEKGQKELPES
+213 ENEPSQKDIAES
-225 SHLSEDAKQKLVE
+225 SQLLEDAQQEHIE
-238 VENNRQVYDEVDYL
+238 VEENQQVNLKDEP
-252 SDETIEK
+252 IEK
-259 NPKEAQHDPK
+259 NPQEAQHDPK
-269 EQEQYVLQL
+269 ESEPYVLQL

-298 YQIQRDTKPNAQ
+298 YQKQRDTEQNAQ
-310 QQEQNEVQHPQESTD
+310 QQEHILQETTEAQQQHI
-325 APPQPVAVPQVLKD
+325 AVPQILGDPK
-339 TNKKEE
+339 KKEE
-345 QQEPILNNAQQQ
+345 ELAQHQRNNEKQEPVLNNGQQQ
-357 NGQIAPKS
+357 QHEIAPKS
-365 QKEFQIKVEFQAEDS
+365 PREIQIKVEFHAEDPLP
-380 RSQQPPPLKP
+380 QQPPPQKP
-390 TSKVIIHQIHL
+390 ASKVIIHQIHL
-401 ETTDEEK
+401 ETSDEEK
-408 NSKPTFEEISSTT
+408 NTKPTFEEISSTT
-421 GSLAGTL
+421 GSLAGAL

-444 GQFAR
+444 GQFSR

-457 ELELNSEFSSGE
+457 ELELNSDCSSGE

-482 SESEGSVAVGPERS
+482 SESEGSIALGPERS
-496 PSDQQVPSS
+496 PSDQQVPSN

-528 FLPQLLNPR
+528 FLPQLINPR

-592 LKLETRLLEDS
+592 LKLETRLLEDA
-603 TDLESCTRLQ
+603 TDVESCTRLQ

-683 SETEAETETETEREG
+683 SETEAETETETDREG

-719 LLSAPTPTPTPTPTP
+719 LLSAATLTPTPTTTPTTTPTP

-743 TNVSGGSTIS
+743 TNVSGGSTVS

-802 PASVPPYSPESSS
+802 PASVAPYSPESSS

-848 SPPPPPTAQP
+848 SPPPPSTAQP

-887 PELSVADSVANA
+887 PELSVADSVAVANA
-899 DADAGADTDTEAIKK
+899 DADADADTDTEAIKK

-940 QNIADQSQSKMPYPM
+940 QNITDQSQSKMPYPM

-966 NANETKSTS
+966 NANEGKSSS

-995 QRDLVNTQT
+995 QRDLVNNQT
-1004 QPDDLL
+1004 QADDLL

-1024 LSKAQ
+1024 LSKAE

-1050 ELRKSLSPTAPPV
+1050 ELRKSLSPPAPPV

-1099 CESSSLENKP
+1099 CESSSLQNKP

-1143 DTAKFPTLDSM
+1143 DAAKFPTLDSM

-1163 QHRGDIFEE
+1163 QHKGDIFEE

-1184 HQPVSQTKRYSNI
+1184 HQPLLSQTKRYSNI

-1202 ESKKRLENGQVVYDV
+1202 ESRKRMENGQVVYDV

-1229 PPKDQSAP
+1229 PPKEQPVP

-1243 IMSATK
+1243 IMSAAK
-1249 LNGNTFIDGGVAP
+1249 LNGNTFIDNGVAP
-1262 KNSQSSRE
+1262 KNSQPSRE
-1270 NGSGSGNGT
+1270 SGSGSGSDNGT

-1300 QNGLDQDRVF
+1300 QNGLDEDRVF

-1413 CNLNESPPRP
+1413 CNLNEPPPRP
-1423 HTTVGHYNHPG
+1423 HTTVGHYNHPVP
-1434 AQDDWSRYANDLG
+1434 QDDWSRYANDLG

-1682 TTISD
+1682 ATISD

-1716 QPAAQSQPE
+1716 QPAAHSQPE
-1725 SDVEAPPVRI
+1725 SDVETPPVRI
-1735 LEGQAEANLRQL
+1735 LEGQAEASLRQL

-1771 HEEQERREEATDNAH
+1771 HEEQERSEEATDNAH
-1786 SSATKKTSIVK
+1786 SSASKKTSIVK
-1797 TYKVSRLPPSVQAR
+1797 TYKVSRLPPSVQVR

-1845 SVSSAVNVRNLTQDE
+1845 SISSAVNVRNLKQDE

-1925 EFVDEFDGIGSLEQ
+1925 EFVDEFDGIGNLEQ

-1983 EQKQAYKSLQAGGEP
+1983 EQKLAYKSLQAGGEP

-2009 KPREILEEFEF
+2009 KPRE
-2020 IQITPTLTKIR
+2020 
-2031 VSTKELEEEVKP
+2031 
-2043 LRKAVTPPPAPP
+2043 
-2055 PPPPPPQSLTTKRDK
+2055 
-2070 KPAKMF
+2070 
-2076 SQLSKNLPSFIP
+2076 
-2088 LSKKQQVSQQDDPPP
+2088 
-2103 RPPHRKSSCTKS
+2103 
-2115 TVRVLSSASKSRHE
+2115 
-2129 QCFQPPSGTA
+2129 
-2139 PGVSTITLRKVATSS
+2139 
-2154 CSRREPICRSKS
+2154 
-2166 AGAVS
+2166 
-2171 TLLQTLTAT
+2171 
-2180 KETRLTRRVQQ
+2180 
-2191 PQQQSRLR
+2191 
-2199 SSSPSR
+2199 
-2205 RPARLLALRQSSRSP
+2205 
-2220 VAFGRSISKERSFA
+2220 
-2234 EEKKRLENTLPANRT
+2234 
-2249 NFEASTNILRDPSL
+2249 
-2263 KSPQEVREAV
+2263 
-2273 RSYATSRSKSLP
+2273 
-2285 RLRHTT
+2285 
-2291 VSTTTRQT
+2291 
-2299 MCFPQVRPQ
+2299 
-2308 TLLDCGTRSLR
+2308 
-2319 KSSSK
+2319 
-2324 TGKGQEKNGSNDS
+2324 
-2337 LPRSNSTFSIDSMV
+2337 
-2351 RQEIVPIA
+2351 
-2359 PPKTYV
+2359 
-2365 GRSRGSLS
+2365 
-2373 KALVPLQSSR
+2373 
-2383 SEGHVPRKRQSGKV
+2383 
-2397 TTKPPPPVT
+2397 
-2406 VHSYSESV
+2406 
-2414 REKTNFWN
+2414 
-2422 DYNAKQ
+2422 
-2428 AMSLP
+2428 
-2433 QEYKFCPEDVCDF
+2433 
-2446 ESHTIQQPCIEDLVW
+2446 
-2461 KYEGKEQR
+2461 
-2469 PPKQVTVTDIA
+2469 
-2480 RPQSPQ
+2480 
-2486 LSQERRFSP
+2486 
-2495 TREVRVPQISRE
+2495 
-2507 VRSPSRR
+2507 
-2514 RIDSLRS
+2514 
-2521 KDKEQSLARASSLSS
+2521 
-2536 ADERKRATP
+2536 
-2545 APSNGL
+2545 
-2551 YQCGELAHSATSLT
+2551 
-2565 HLERHS
+2565 
-2571 PSCRY
+2571 
-2576 RNNCE
+2576 
-2581 RFTELNRFYSTL
+2581 
-2593 ERVGQLERATSSS
+2593 
-2606 SFHPLRK
+2606 
-2613 DAEHLDFDE
+2613 
-2622 WRRVRLHERAEK
+2622 
-2634 ELQYLVG
+2634 
-2641 KLQDDQKQR
+2641 
-2650 DLHFRSKDVDSIKW
+2650 
-2664 RQDADQSLVAKKKS
+2664 
-2678 VEDLRENFEQLNI
+2678 
-2691 LRQQQQLQSEP
+2691 
-2702 VHRHWRRNT
+2702 
-2711 VADLACSLEHQASAE
+2711 
-2726 PDMER
+2726 
-2731 HLDNDL
+2731 
-2737 VSTLSKD
+2737 
-2744 QIKKITQQLNEIY
+2744 
-2757 SGNRQ
+2757 
-2762 APAVE
+2762 
-2767 EQYIVTVEKGSR
+2767 
-2779 PNGLKVRCNSTIS
+2779 
-2792 KDQLLGPVKRKRDE
+2792 
-2806 QQSNQSLPRS
+2806 
-2816 TRSQSPVVV
+2816 
-2825 ARETRGAI
+2825 
-2833 AAKNAELTLTKPP
+2833 
-2846 DVPPRPKPTPS
+2846 
-2857 QEVKTKPPPKA
+2857 
-2868 ELKVETRE
+2868 
-2876 PAEDISQKIQYF
+2876 
-2888 EDRQFDEPPKTIY
+2888 
-2901 HAREDSSPDEAEVMR
+2901 
-2916 LINQNMQ
+2916 
-2923 ERQRARQLHHH
+2923 
-2934 QELSNSLTDL
+2934 
-2944 SGVFGERPAAR
+2944 
-2955 VNFHLHSPPD
+2955 
-2965 RPPDDTELI
+2965 
-2974 SFGNG
+2974 
-2979 SPDHGDGSLEL
+2979 
-2990 YSDSY
+2990 
-2995 YRSRSLSPQSQASAC
+2995 
-3010 SSSYL
+3010 
-3015 QRVYTGEVRKMRQ
+3015 
-3028 HFESI
+3028 
-3033 QQSGEQS
+3033 
-3040 REPSNERRDFFGL
+3040 
-3053 SSLRR
+3053 
-3058 ARSDPEMSAG
+3058 
-3068 SKDAPDTVTDAVSKE
+3068 
-3083 DVPRLTH
+3083 
-3090 KFELRAATPSPER
+3090 
-3103 GRRRLRS
+3103 
-3110 AQDRLMP
+3110 
-3117 HIDIISKTAALK
+3117 
-3129 RELPIPVR
+3129 
-3137 SSPTRSVSSNSHC
+3137 
-3150 FERLRMRYES
+3150 
-3160 PEPQTQSYLSTSHPD
+3160 
-3175 MRDVHDI
+3175 
-3182 SPHLSADW
+3182 
-3190 VAHKHPKPTKPEDL
+3190 
-3204 PKKLQR
+3204 
-3210 VVRASSTSPPRPARS
+3210 
-3225 HNHQLSSRLT
+3225 
-3235 SCMKDIFANQKFDPN
+3235 
-3250 KHRPKARYV
+3250 
-3259 PDGAENGNQK
+3259 
-3269 SKDSGTLERLKKTAV
+3269 
-3284 VTFKVSPNH
+3284 SPNH

-3514 EDIAAKT
+3514 EDIAART

-3579 SSEPLAYRALYKY
+3579 SSEPLAYRSLYKY

-3605 DVVHVLEKCDD
+3605 DLVHVLEKCDD

>member
-23 NQNQNPSQNE
+23 NQNPSQNQNE
-33 NNQQQAEGAEDR
+33 NHQQQAEGAEDR
-45 EEQQDFQTQ
+45 EEQQDFETQ
-54 IAVAQS
+54 VAVAQS
-60 SFSVDDNGN
+60 SSFVDDNGN

-75 GPTENCEEVTNTLE
+75 GPTENSEEVTNTLE
-89 KTEKIEEI
+89 KTEKKEEI
-97 SEQPATVIQQEAD
+97 SEQPATVIQKEAD
-110 LEAEM
+110 SDAEM

-168 DKANGTAQSPEPPKV
+168 DTANGKAHSPEPPKAV
-183 VTPKEQHLEVEALNE
+183 ESKEQQLEVEDSKE
-198 QLPNAH
+198 QQPEAHH
-204 QEVETKQGQ
+204 QEIETKEER
-213 ENEKGQKELPES
+213 ENEPSPKELPES
-225 SHLSEDAKQKLVE
+225 SHLSEDAQQKHVE
-238 VENNRQVYDEVDYL
+238 VDENEPIYDEVDY
-252 SDETIEK
+252 SKDETTNTTKIPQQE
-259 NPKEAQHDPK
+259 QHDPK
-269 EQEQYVLQL
+269 EPEQYVLQL

-298 YQIQRDTKPNAQ
+298 YQKQRDTEQDAQ
-310 QQEQNEVQHPQESTD
+310 QQEQSEAQHLQKSTE
-325 APPQPVAVPQVLKD
+325 AHQQHVAVPQILVD
-339 TNKKEE
+339 PKEKLE
-345 QQEPILNNAQQQ
+345 DDVKQEPILNNAQQQ
-357 NGQIAPKS
+357 NDEISPKAPK
-365 QKEFQIKVEFQAEDS
+365 EIQIKVQFQTEDPL
-380 RSQQPPPLKP
+380 SQQPAAQKP

-401 ETTDEEK
+401 ETTDEEP
-408 NSKPTFEEISSTT
+408 NVKPTFEEVSSTT

-444 GQFAR
+444 GQFSR

-457 ELELNSEFSSGE
+457 EMELNSDCSSGE

-482 SESEGSVAVGPERS
+482 SESEGSVALGPERS

-505 SRVEQQEQLRQK
+505 SRVEQHEQVRQK
-517 RAQKRNALESH
+517 RAQYRNALESH

-566 KLNETFPRSQLD
+566 KLNETFPKSQLD
-578 FSRRHK
+578 FSRRHR
-584 RREEAPSP
+584 RREEAPTP

-698 EQSRESTPVNANP
+698 EQSRESTPVNANT
-711 TLASSQSS
+711 TLTSSQSS
-719 LLSAPTPTPTPTPTP
+719 LLSAATPTPTPTP

-743 TNVSGGSTIS
+743 TNVSGGSTVS

-887 PELSVADSVANA
+887 PELSVADSFANANA
-899 DADAGADTDTEAIKK
+899 DVDADADTDTEAIKK

-940 QNIADQSQSKMPYPM
+940 QNIADQSQNKMPYPM

-966 NANETKSTS
+966 NANESKSSS
-975 AWLGLPTQSDPQVL
+975 AWLGLPTQSDPKLL

-995 QRDLVNTQT
+995 QRDLVNNQT

-1050 ELRKSLSPTAPPV
+1050 ELRKSLSPPAPPV

-1088 DASEQKQKITE
+1088 DASEQKQKIAA

-1109 RRAADL
+1109 RQAADL
-1115 GAQQSAEHRQSSSTT
+1115 GAQQSAEQRQSSSTT

-1163 QHRGDIFEE
+1163 QHKGDIFEE

-1197 ETSSF
+1197 ETSSY
-1202 ESKKRLENGQVVYDV
+1202 ESKKRMENGQVVYDV

-1229 PPKDQSAP
+1229 PPKDQPAP

-1249 LNGNTFIDGGVAP
+1249 LNGNTFIDGDVAP
-1262 KNSQSSRE
+1262 KNSQPSRE
-1270 NGSGSGNGT
+1270 SGSGSGNGT

-1397 EIPIELEPRS
+1397 DIPIELEPRS

-1413 CNLNESPPRP
+1413 CNLNEPPPRP
-1423 HTTVGHYNHPG
+1423 HTTVGHYNHPV

-1465 RQNQRTPHGIRAPR
+1465 RQNQRTPHCIRAPR

-1554 SPQQQQ
+1554 TPQQQQ

-1682 TTISD
+1682 ATISD

-1697 HKLAMPADS
+1697 HKLSMPADS

-1797 TYKVSRLPPSVQAR
+1797 TYKVSRLPPSVQDRATASEEANSAATGMGVRLRPRPPKQTRFLLNAQQLQQQRQRRSWSESDLLKEIDSELQLAKGFLYANVYKVKHEYMSEPETGSDRPRKMAQLGRRQYDGIGPVTNDGMPIILRSEVKEPHQHEWYKRLYQTIHKQKNGAR

-1822 PEPNYDSDYSTVRYR
+1822 PEPNYDSDYSTLRYR

-1845 SVSSAVNVRNLTQDE
+1845 SVSSAVNVRNLNQDE

-1865 MPNPIKSAQSSYKNQ
+1865 MPNPIKSAQNSYKNQ

-1898 KKEWW
+1898 KKE
-1903 DEVMDIFNGWLRE
+1903 N
-1916 HTRIPRIII
+1916 
-1925 EFVDEFDGIGSLEQ
+1925 LEQ

-2009 KPREILEEFEF
+2009 KPRDLD
-2020 IQITPTLTKIR
+2020 PN
-2031 VSTKELEEEVKP
+2031 
-2043 LRKAVTPPPAPP
+2043 APP
-2055 PPPPPPQSLTTKRDK
+2055 IPPQ
-2070 KPAKMF
+2070 
-2076 SQLSKNLPSFIP
+2076 
-2088 LSKKQQVSQQDDPPP
+2088 
-2103 RPPHRKSSCTKS
+2103 
-2115 TVRVLSSASKSRHE
+2115 
-2129 QCFQPPSGTA
+2129 
-2139 PGVSTITLRKVATSS
+2139 
-2154 CSRREPICRSKS
+2154 
-2166 AGAVS
+2166 
-2171 TLLQTLTAT
+2171 
-2180 KETRLTRRVQQ
+2180 
-2191 PQQQSRLR
+2191 
-2199 SSSPSR
+2199 
-2205 RPARLLALRQSSRSP
+2205 
-2220 VAFGRSISKERSFA
+2220 
-2234 EEKKRLENTLPANRT
+2234 
-2249 NFEASTNILRDPSL
+2249 
-2263 KSPQEVREAV
+2263 
-2273 RSYATSRSKSLP
+2273 
-2285 RLRHTT
+2285 
-2291 VSTTTRQT
+2291 
-2299 MCFPQVRPQ
+2299 
-2308 TLLDCGTRSLR
+2308 
-2319 KSSSK
+2319 
-2324 TGKGQEKNGSNDS
+2324 
-2337 LPRSNSTFSIDSMV
+2337 
-2351 RQEIVPIA
+2351 
-2359 PPKTYV
+2359 
-2365 GRSRGSLS
+2365 
-2373 KALVPLQSSR
+2373 
-2383 SEGHVPRKRQSGKV
+2383 
-2397 TTKPPPPVT
+2397 PPV
-2406 VHSYSESV
+2406 
-2414 REKTNFWN
+2414 K
-2422 DYNAKQ
+2422 
-2428 AMSLP
+2428 
-2433 QEYKFCPEDVCDF
+2433 
-2446 ESHTIQQPCIEDLVW
+2446 
-2461 KYEGKEQR
+2461 
-2469 PPKQVTVTDIA
+2469 
-2480 RPQSPQ
+2480 
-2486 LSQERRFSP
+2486 
-2495 TREVRVPQISRE
+2495 
-2507 VRSPSRR
+2507 
-2514 RIDSLRS
+2514 
-2521 KDKEQSLARASSLSS
+2521 
-2536 ADERKRATP
+2536 
-2545 APSNGL
+2545 
-2551 YQCGELAHSATSLT
+2551 
-2565 HLERHS
+2565 
-2571 PSCRY
+2571 
-2576 RNNCE
+2576 
-2581 RFTELNRFYSTL
+2581 
-2593 ERVGQLERATSSS
+2593 
-2606 SFHPLRK
+2606 
-2613 DAEHLDFDE
+2613 
-2622 WRRVRLHERAEK
+2622 
-2634 ELQYLVG
+2634 
-2641 KLQDDQKQR
+2641 
-2650 DLHFRSKDVDSIKW
+2650 
-2664 RQDADQSLVAKKKS
+2664 
-2678 VEDLRENFEQLNI
+2678 
-2691 LRQQQQLQSEP
+2691 
-2702 VHRHWRRNT
+2702 
-2711 VADLACSLEHQASAE
+2711 
-2726 PDMER
+2726 
-2731 HLDNDL
+2731 
-2737 VSTLSKD
+2737 
-2744 QIKKITQQLNEIY
+2744 
-2757 SGNRQ
+2757 
-2762 APAVE
+2762 
-2767 EQYIVTVEKGSR
+2767 
-2779 PNGLKVRCNSTIS
+2779 
-2792 KDQLLGPVKRKRDE
+2792 
-2806 QQSNQSLPRS
+2806 
-2816 TRSQSPVVV
+2816 
-2825 ARETRGAI
+2825 
-2833 AAKNAELTLTKPP
+2833 
-2846 DVPPRPKPTPS
+2846 
-2857 QEVKTKPPPKA
+2857 
-2868 ELKVETRE
+2868 
-2876 PAEDISQKIQYF
+2876 
-2888 EDRQFDEPPKTIY
+2888 
-2901 HAREDSSPDEAEVMR
+2901 
-2916 LINQNMQ
+2916 
-2923 ERQRARQLHHH
+2923 
-2934 QELSNSLTDL
+2934 
-2944 SGVFGERPAAR
+2944 
-2955 VNFHLHSPPD
+2955 
-2965 RPPDDTELI
+2965 
-2974 SFGNG
+2974 
-2979 SPDHGDGSLEL
+2979 
-2990 YSDSY
+2990 
-2995 YRSRSLSPQSQASAC
+2995 
-3010 SSSYL
+3010 
-3015 QRVYTGEVRKMRQ
+3015 
-3028 HFESI
+3028 
-3033 QQSGEQS
+3033 
-3040 REPSNERRDFFGL
+3040 GL
-3053 SSLRR
+3053 SSYDFPY
-3058 ARSDPEMSAG
+3058 ST
-3068 SKDAPDTVTDAVSKE
+3068 DTV
-3083 DVPRLTH
+3083 
-3090 KFELRAATPSPER
+3090 
-3103 GRRRLRS
+3103 
-3110 AQDRLMP
+3110 
-3117 HIDIISKTAALK
+3117 
-3129 RELPIPVR
+3129 
-3137 SSPTRSVSSNSHC
+3137 
-3150 FERLRMRYES
+3150 
-3160 PEPQTQSYLSTSHPD
+3160 
-3175 MRDVHDI
+3175 
-3182 SPHLSADW
+3182 
-3190 VAHKHPKPTKPEDL
+3190 
-3204 PKKLQR
+3204 
-3210 VVRASSTSPPRPARS
+3210 
-3225 HNHQLSSRLT
+3225 
-3235 SCMKDIFANQKFDPN
+3235 
-3250 KHRPKARYV
+3250 
-3259 PDGAENGNQK
+3259 DG
-3269 SKDSGTLERLKKTAV
+3269 S
-3284 VTFKVSPNH
+3284 
-3293 YYATD
+3293 D

-3514 EDIAAKT
+3514 EDIAART

>member
-33 NNQQQAEGAEDR
+33 NNQQQADGVEDR

-75 GPTENCEEVTNTLE
+75 GPTENSEEVTNTLE

-110 LEAEM
+110 LKAEM

-127 DKQASNGKAEEQVRP
+127 DKQASNGNAEEQVRP

-168 DKANGTAQSPEPPKV
+168 DKANGTDLSPEPPKV
-183 VTPKEQHLEVEALNE
+183 VTPKEQHLEVKDLKE
-198 QLPNAH
+198 QLPDAH
-204 QEVETKQGQ
+204 QEVETKQEQ

-278 EKAMEFVE
+278 EKAMKFVE
-286 NAHQQHVAAVQS
+286 NAHQQHVAAIQS
-298 YQIQRDTKPNAQ
+298 YQKQSDTEPNAQ
-310 QQEQNEVQHPQESTD
+310 QQEQNEVQHPQESTE

-339 TNKKEE
+339 THKKEE

-357 NGQIAPKS
+357 NGEIARKS
-365 QKEFQIKVEFQAEDS
+365 KKEFQIKVEFQAEDS
-380 RSQQPPPLKP
+380 RFQQPPPLKP

-408 NSKPTFEEISSTT
+408 NAKPTFEEISSTT

-457 ELELNSEFSSGE
+457 ELELNSDCSSGE

-899 DADAGADTDTEAIKK
+899 DADAVADTDTDAIKK

-1229 PPKDQSAP
+1229 PPKDQPAP

-1413 CNLNESPPRP
+1413 CNLNEPPPRP
-1423 HTTVGHYNHPG
+1423 HTTVGHYNHQG

-1898 KKEWW
+1898 KKE
-1903 DEVMDIFNGWLRE
+1903 
-1916 HTRIPRIII
+1916 
-1925 EFVDEFDGIGSLEQ
+1925 SLEQ

-2009 KPREILEEFEF
+2009 KPRDLD
-2020 IQITPTLTKIR
+2020 PN
-2031 VSTKELEEEVKP
+2031 
-2043 LRKAVTPPPAPP
+2043 APP
-2055 PPPPPPQSLTTKRDK
+2055 IPPQ
-2070 KPAKMF
+2070 
-2076 SQLSKNLPSFIP
+2076 
-2088 LSKKQQVSQQDDPPP
+2088 
-2103 RPPHRKSSCTKS
+2103 
-2115 TVRVLSSASKSRHE
+2115 
-2129 QCFQPPSGTA
+2129 
-2139 PGVSTITLRKVATSS
+2139 
-2154 CSRREPICRSKS
+2154 
-2166 AGAVS
+2166 
-2171 TLLQTLTAT
+2171 
-2180 KETRLTRRVQQ
+2180 
-2191 PQQQSRLR
+2191 
-2199 SSSPSR
+2199 
-2205 RPARLLALRQSSRSP
+2205 
-2220 VAFGRSISKERSFA
+2220 
-2234 EEKKRLENTLPANRT
+2234 
-2249 NFEASTNILRDPSL
+2249 
-2263 KSPQEVREAV
+2263 
-2273 RSYATSRSKSLP
+2273 
-2285 RLRHTT
+2285 
-2291 VSTTTRQT
+2291 
-2299 MCFPQVRPQ
+2299 
-2308 TLLDCGTRSLR
+2308 
-2319 KSSSK
+2319 
-2324 TGKGQEKNGSNDS
+2324 
-2337 LPRSNSTFSIDSMV
+2337 
-2351 RQEIVPIA
+2351 
-2359 PPKTYV
+2359 
-2365 GRSRGSLS
+2365 
-2373 KALVPLQSSR
+2373 
-2383 SEGHVPRKRQSGKV
+2383 
-2397 TTKPPPPVT
+2397 PPV
-2406 VHSYSESV
+2406 
-2414 REKTNFWN
+2414 K
-2422 DYNAKQ
+2422 
-2428 AMSLP
+2428 
-2433 QEYKFCPEDVCDF
+2433 
-2446 ESHTIQQPCIEDLVW
+2446 
-2461 KYEGKEQR
+2461 
-2469 PPKQVTVTDIA
+2469 
-2480 RPQSPQ
+2480 
-2486 LSQERRFSP
+2486 
-2495 TREVRVPQISRE
+2495 
-2507 VRSPSRR
+2507 
-2514 RIDSLRS
+2514 
-2521 KDKEQSLARASSLSS
+2521 
-2536 ADERKRATP
+2536 
-2545 APSNGL
+2545 
-2551 YQCGELAHSATSLT
+2551 
-2565 HLERHS
+2565 
-2571 PSCRY
+2571 
-2576 RNNCE
+2576 
-2581 RFTELNRFYSTL
+2581 
-2593 ERVGQLERATSSS
+2593 
-2606 SFHPLRK
+2606 
-2613 DAEHLDFDE
+2613 
-2622 WRRVRLHERAEK
+2622 
-2634 ELQYLVG
+2634 
-2641 KLQDDQKQR
+2641 
-2650 DLHFRSKDVDSIKW
+2650 
-2664 RQDADQSLVAKKKS
+2664 
-2678 VEDLRENFEQLNI
+2678 
-2691 LRQQQQLQSEP
+2691 
-2702 VHRHWRRNT
+2702 
-2711 VADLACSLEHQASAE
+2711 
-2726 PDMER
+2726 
-2731 HLDNDL
+2731 
-2737 VSTLSKD
+2737 
-2744 QIKKITQQLNEIY
+2744 
-2757 SGNRQ
+2757 
-2762 APAVE
+2762 
-2767 EQYIVTVEKGSR
+2767 
-2779 PNGLKVRCNSTIS
+2779 
-2792 KDQLLGPVKRKRDE
+2792 
-2806 QQSNQSLPRS
+2806 
-2816 TRSQSPVVV
+2816 
-2825 ARETRGAI
+2825 
-2833 AAKNAELTLTKPP
+2833 
-2846 DVPPRPKPTPS
+2846 
-2857 QEVKTKPPPKA
+2857 
-2868 ELKVETRE
+2868 
-2876 PAEDISQKIQYF
+2876 
-2888 EDRQFDEPPKTIY
+2888 
-2901 HAREDSSPDEAEVMR
+2901 
-2916 LINQNMQ
+2916 
-2923 ERQRARQLHHH
+2923 
-2934 QELSNSLTDL
+2934 
-2944 SGVFGERPAAR
+2944 
-2955 VNFHLHSPPD
+2955 
-2965 RPPDDTELI
+2965 
-2974 SFGNG
+2974 
-2979 SPDHGDGSLEL
+2979 
-2990 YSDSY
+2990 
-2995 YRSRSLSPQSQASAC
+2995 
-3010 SSSYL
+3010 
-3015 QRVYTGEVRKMRQ
+3015 
-3028 HFESI
+3028 
-3033 QQSGEQS
+3033 
-3040 REPSNERRDFFGL
+3040 GL
-3053 SSLRR
+3053 SSY
-3058 ARSDPEMSAG
+3058 DFPYNT
-3068 SKDAPDTVTDAVSKE
+3068 DTV
-3083 DVPRLTH
+3083 
-3090 KFELRAATPSPER
+3090 
-3103 GRRRLRS
+3103 
-3110 AQDRLMP
+3110 
-3117 HIDIISKTAALK
+3117 
-3129 RELPIPVR
+3129 
-3137 SSPTRSVSSNSHC
+3137 
-3150 FERLRMRYES
+3150 
-3160 PEPQTQSYLSTSHPD
+3160 
-3175 MRDVHDI
+3175 
-3182 SPHLSADW
+3182 
-3190 VAHKHPKPTKPEDL
+3190 
-3204 PKKLQR
+3204 
-3210 VVRASSTSPPRPARS
+3210 
-3225 HNHQLSSRLT
+3225 
-3235 SCMKDIFANQKFDPN
+3235 
-3250 KHRPKARYV
+3250 
-3259 PDGAENGNQK
+3259 DG
-3269 SKDSGTLERLKKTAV
+3269 S
-3284 VTFKVSPNH
+3284 
-3293 YYATD
+3293 D

-3317 EELAIRQAE
+3317 EELAIRQAD

-3397 TSKELSFRKGDTI
+3397 TCKELSFRKGDTI

-3514 EDIAAKT
+3514 EDIAART

>member
-1 MPNNRNRN
+1 MLKFCSLRRGKEPSIGA
-9 RNRNRNKRNRNQNQ
+9 NKVAKSSSLRLKDVPLNDAQLLKVLHAQ
-23 NQNQNPSQNE
+23 
-33 NNQQQAEGAEDR
+33 R
-45 EEQQDFQTQ
+45 ERGPL
-54 IAVAQS
+54 ILALS
-60 SFSVDDNGN
+60 S
-69 SGSVSN
+69 
-75 GPTENCEEVTNTLE
+75 
-89 KTEKIEEI
+89 
-97 SEQPATVIQQEAD
+97 A
-110 LEAEM
+110 
-115 GAKNSKHRKEKS
+115 
-127 DKQASNGKAEEQVRP
+127 
-142 PPTIIRRPPGSPRQA
+142 GSPAESCRKCGTPYESRQ
-157 KVIVHRIVREE
+157 VV
-168 DKANGTAQSPEPPKV
+168 ANGTTVYKV
-183 VTPKEQHLEVEALNE
+183 KHE
-198 QLPNAH
+198 
-204 QEVETKQGQ
+204 
-213 ENEKGQKELPES
+213 
-225 SHLSEDAKQKLVE
+225 
-238 VENNRQVYDEVDYL
+238 Y
-252 SDETIEK
+252 
-259 NPKEAQHDPK
+259 
-269 EQEQYVLQL
+269 
-278 EKAMEFVE
+278 M
-286 NAHQQHVAAVQS
+286 
-298 YQIQRDTKPNAQ
+298 
-310 QQEQNEVQHPQESTD
+310 
-325 APPQPVAVPQVLKD
+325 
-339 TNKKEE
+339 
-345 QQEPILNNAQQQ
+345 
-357 NGQIAPKS
+357 
-365 QKEFQIKVEFQAEDS
+365 
-380 RSQQPPPLKP
+380 
-390 TSKVIIHQIHL
+390 
-401 ETTDEEK
+401 
-408 NSKPTFEEISSTT
+408 
-421 GSLAGTL
+421 
-428 SPPPRYLVESP
+428 
-439 KNVSS
+439 
-444 GQFAR
+444 
-449 FSRDVQIQ
+449 
-457 ELELNSEFSSGE
+457 
-469 FNSLQSPLVCEVD
+469 
-482 SESEGSVAVGPERS
+482 
-496 PSDQQVPSS
+496 
-505 SRVEQQEQLRQK
+505 
-517 RAQKRNALESH
+517 
-528 FLPQLLNPR
+528 
-537 YLDSILEENEWRNS
+537 
-551 TASSGGSD
+551 
-559 QTGIRTP
+559 
-566 KLNETFPRSQLD
+566 
-578 FSRRHK
+578 
-584 RREEAPSP
+584 
-592 LKLETRLLEDS
+592 
-603 TDLESCTRLQ
+603 
-613 STLSPQSED
+613 
-622 AELVYLSSSAS
+622 
-633 SSVSDLMELELEQA
+633 
-647 AALAERALVDLDT
+647 
-660 DASRLIAR
+660 
-668 PDDEMSSTSTTTADR
+668 
-683 SETEAETETETEREG
+683 
-698 EQSRESTPVNANP
+698 
-711 TLASSQSS
+711 
-719 LLSAPTPTPTPTPTP
+719 
-734 ADREQLAKD
+734 
-743 TNVSGGSTIS
+743 
-753 FGAAS
+753 
-758 PLAAT
+758 
-763 REEFVRNMDKVR
+763 
-775 ELIEMTRREQE
+775 
-786 QGELPRSPS
+786 
-795 PPPVPPP
+795 
-802 PASVPPYSPESSS
+802 
-815 FHLASLQLK
+815 
-824 RQESNDSHCS
+824 
-834 DSTTHSQCTAINLA
+834 
-848 SPPPPPTAQP
+848 
-858 PTPPLRQKPA
+858 
-868 PPPVPPPV
+868 
-876 SPPAPPTPQSE
+876 SE
-887 PELSVADSVANA
+887 PETGSDRPRKMAQLGRRQYEGIGPVTND
-899 DADAGADTDTEAIKK
+899 GMPII
-914 LRLLCTEQLAS
+914 LRSEVQ
-925 MPYGEQVLEELASVA
+925 E
-940 QNIADQSQSKMPYPM
+940 
-955 PQLPHIKELQL
+955 PHQHEWYKRLY
-966 NANETKSTS
+966 
-975 AWLGLPTQSDPQVL
+975 
-989 VCLSPG
+989 
-995 QRDLVNTQT
+995 QT
-1004 QPDDLL
+1004 I
-1010 DAHQKFVERRGYHE
+1010 H
-1024 LSKAQ
+1024 
-1029 VLEQDHQQQQSEMLK
+1029 
-1044 TAAMMR
+1044 
-1050 ELRKSLSPTAPPV
+1050 
-1063 PPPPV
+1063 
-1068 PLKSAETA
+1068 
-1076 AKATAHENAKRD
+1076 
-1088 DASEQKQKITE
+1088 KQKNGDDFVIRYK
-1099 CESSSLENKP
+1099 CP
-1109 RRAADL
+1109 R
-1115 GAQQSAEHRQSSSTT
+1115 
-1130 TSSHK
+1130 
-1135 ATTETMSS
+1135 
-1143 DTAKFPTLDSM
+1143 
-1154 ESELARMFP
+1154 AR
-1163 QHRGDIFEE
+1163 
-1172 QRKRF
+1172 
-1177 SNIEFPS
+1177 S
-1184 HQPVSQTKRYSNI
+1184 
-1197 ETSSF
+1197 
-1202 ESKKRLENGQVVYDV
+1202 
-1217 STSSHEKKEQGD
+1217 
-1229 PPKDQSAP
+1229 
-1237 PVPPPP
+1237 
-1243 IMSATK
+1243 
-1249 LNGNTFIDGGVAP
+1249 
-1262 KNSQSSRE
+1262 
-1270 NGSGSGNGT
+1270 
-1279 YEEFRQR
+1279 
-1286 AKAAADAF
+1286 
-1294 GEQREQ
+1294 
-1300 QNGLDQDRVF
+1300 
-1310 KDFDR
+1310 
-1315 LSQQMHA
+1315 
-1322 ELQSTR
+1322 
-1328 EKREKSAS
+1328 
-1336 MYDLSGFT
+1336 
-1344 RPATGHPRLD
+1344 
-1354 ELQQRRHAH
+1354 
-1363 MQELEREIERSA
+1363 
-1375 KSRQERMSS
+1375 
-1384 VPRQMEATPPRTH
+1384 
-1397 EIPIELEPRS
+1397 
-1407 RRAESL
+1407 
-1413 CNLNESPPRP
+1413 
-1423 HTTVGHYNHPG
+1423 
-1434 AQDDWSRYANDLG
+1434 
-1447 YSENIA
+1447 
-1453 RPFAREVEICYQ
+1453 
-1465 RQNQRTPHGIRAPR
+1465 
-1479 LSASTNDLS
+1479 
-1488 SSSQYSYDTFNAYG
+1488 
-1502 GRRTHAPML
+1502 
-1511 NQAQQQQ
+1511 
-1518 RPHYGSCYS
+1518 
-1527 MIERDPNPRYISTT
+1527 
-1541 SRRGVSPAPPPVA
+1541 
-1554 SPQQQQ
+1554 
-1560 VPPPAYDRQQRR
+1560 
-1572 SSLPREL
+1572 
-1579 HEQQLKYILSKEEEL
+1579 
-1594 KFEVERLQQER
+1594 
-1605 RRLMEEMQRAPVLPA
+1605 
-1620 PQRRESYR
+1620 
-1628 PAAKL
+1628 
-1633 PTLSE
+1633 
-1638 DEVFR
+1638 
-1643 QQMAEEWMNKVAERE
+1643 
-1658 ERRQHKIIRIS
+1658 
-1669 KIEDEHDHSAVDK
+1669 
-1682 TTISD
+1682 
-1687 EFLDRVKERR
+1687 
-1697 HKLAMPADS
+1697 
-1706 DWESGAESQP
+1706 
-1716 QPAAQSQPE
+1716 
-1725 SDVEAPPVRI
+1725 
-1735 LEGQAEANLRQL
+1735 
-1747 PRHLREFA
+1747 
-1755 KFSTSEQLPDG
+1755 
-1766 AQMER
+1766 
-1771 HEEQERREEATDNAH
+1771 
-1786 SSATKKTSIVK
+1786 
-1797 TYKVSRLPPSVQAR
+1797 
-1811 PSYKSNGYVSE
+1811 SYKSNGYVSE

-1845 SVSSAVNVRNLTQDE
+1845 SVSSAVNVRSLNQDD

-1865 MPNPIKSAQSSYKNQ
+1865 MPNPIKSAQNSYKNQ

-1903 DEVMDIFNGWLRE
+1903 DEVMDIFNGN
-1916 HTRIPRIII
+1916 
-1925 EFVDEFDGIGSLEQ
+1925 LEQ

-1970 KKEVPVSSPLSPV
+1970 RKEIPVSSPLSPV

-2009 KPREILEEFEF
+2009 KPREIVEEFEF

-2031 VSTKELEEEVKP
+2031 VSTKELEEEEEPLKKP
-2043 LRKAVTPPPAPP
+2043 PTIPP
-2055 PPPPPPQSLTTKRDK
+2055 PPPPPPPPPIPQNKRKEK
-2070 KPAKMF
+2070 KPTKMF
-2076 SQLSKNLPSFIP
+2076 SQISKTLPSFIP
-2088 LSKKQQVSQQDDPPP
+2088 LSKKQQASDDPPP

-2129 QCFQPPSGTA
+2129 QCFQPPNGSA

-2191 PQQQSRLR
+2191 QQQQQSRLR
-2199 SSSPSR
+2199 SSSPNR
-2205 RPARLLALRQSSRSP
+2205 RPARLLALRHSSRSP

-2324 TGKGQEKNGSNDS
+2324 AGKSQPKTGSNES

-2351 RQEIVPIA
+2351 RQEFVPIA

-2365 GRSRGSLS
+2365 SKSRGSAS
-2373 KALVPLQSSR
+2373 KALVPLQNSR
-2383 SEGHVPRKRQSGKV
+2383 SEGHVPRKRQSGKA
-2397 TTKPPPPVT
+2397 TSKPPPPVT

-2422 DYNAKQ
+2422 EYNAKQ

-2446 ESHTIQQPCIEDLVW
+2446 ASQTIQQPCIEDLVW

-2469 PPKQVTVTDIA
+2469 PPKQVIVTDIA
-2480 RPQSPQ
+2480 RPQSPL

-2536 ADERKRATP
+2536 ADERRRATP

-2613 DAEHLDFDE
+2613 DAELLDFDE

-2634 ELQYLVG
+2634 ELHYLVG

-2664 RQDADQSLVAKKKS
+2664 RQEADQSLIAKKKS
-2678 VEDLRENFEQLNI
+2678 VEDLRENFEQLNL

-2711 VADLACSLEHQASAE
+2711 VADLASSLEHRVEAE
-2726 PDMER
+2726 PEMER

-2762 APAVE
+2762 IPAVE
-2767 EQYIVTVEKGSR
+2767 EQYVVTVEKGSR

-2792 KDQLLGPVKRKRDE
+2792 KEQLLGPIQQKKVE
-2806 QQSNQSLPRS
+2806 QQANQTLPRA

-2833 AAKNAELTLTKPP
+2833 AAKNAELTLSKAP
-2846 DVPPRPKPTPS
+2846 DVPPRPKATPS
-2857 QEVKTKPPPKA
+2857 QEVKSKPPTKP
-2868 ELKVETRE
+2868 ETKVEVRE

-2923 ERQRARQLHHH
+2923 ERQRARQLNHHE
-2934 QELSNSLTDL
+2934 ELSNSLTDL

-2955 VNFHLHSPPD
+2955 VNFHLHSPPE

-2979 SPDHGDGSLEL
+2979 SPDPADGSLEL

-2995 YRSRSLSPQSQASAC
+2995 YRSRSLSPQSQVSAC

-3058 ARSDPEMSAG
+3058 ARSDPEMNAG
-3068 SKDAPDTVTDAVSKE
+3068 SKDVPVTATDAVAKE
-3083 DVPRLTH
+3083 EVPRLTH
-3090 KFELRAATPSPER
+3090 KFELRGATPSPER

-3110 AQDRLMP
+3110 VQDRLMP

-3129 RELPIPVR
+3129 KELPFR

-3190 VAHKHPKPTKPEDL
+3190 VAHKHPEPSKPKEL
-3204 PKKLQR
+3204 PKKPQR
-3210 VVRASSTSPPRPARS
+3210 IVRASSTSPPRPVKSQS
-3225 HNHQLSSRLT
+3225 HKQSSRLT
-3235 SCMKDIFANQKFDPN
+3235 SCMRDIFANQKFDPN

-3259 PDGAENGNQK
+3259 PDGAENGSQK
-3269 SKDSGTLERLKKTAV
+3269 PKDNETLERLKKNAM
-3284 VTFKVSPNH
+3284 VTFKDLDPNAPPIPPQPPVKGLSAYDFPYNTDTVDGSESPNR

-3311 RQNLSE
+3311 RQNVPE

-3397 TSKELSFRKGDTI
+3397 SSKELSFRKGDTI

-3514 EDIAAKT
+3514 EDIAART
-3521 TTVITSQSTTNLR
+3521 TTVITTQSTTNLR

-3555 AQPPNGILKETRT
+3555 VQPPNGILKETRT
-3568 LHKTDALHVDT
+3568 IHKTDALHVDT

>member
-23 NQNQNPSQNE
+23 NQNPSQNQNE
-33 NNQQQAEGAEDR
+33 NHQQQAEGAEDR

-60 SFSVDDNGN
+60 SSFVDDNGN

-75 GPTENCEEVTNTLE
+75 GPTENSEEVTNTLE
-89 KTEKIEEI
+89 KTEKKEEI
-97 SEQPATVIQQEAD
+97 FEQPATVIQKEAD
-110 LEAEM
+110 SDAEM

-127 DKQASNGKAEEQVRP
+127 DKQASNGKSEEQVRP

-168 DKANGTAQSPEPPKV
+168 DTANGKAQSPEPPKAV
-183 VTPKEQHLEVEALNE
+183 ESKEQHMEVEDSKKEKPEA
-198 QLPNAH
+198 Q
-204 QEVETKQGQ
+204 QEIETKEER
-213 ENEKGQKELPES
+213 ENEPSPKELPES
-225 SHLSEDAKQKLVE
+225 SHLSEDAQQKHVE
-238 VENNRQVYDEVDYL
+238 VEENQQVYDEVDY
-252 SDETIEK
+252 SKDETTDN
-259 NPKEAQHDPK
+259 NPQQEQHDSK
-269 EQEQYVLQL
+269 EPEQYVLQL

-298 YQIQRDTKPNAQ
+298 YQKQRDTEQNAQ
-310 QQEQNEVQHPQESTD
+310 QQEQNEAQHLQESTK
-325 APPQPVAVPQVLKD
+325 AHQQNIAVPQILVD
-339 TNKKEE
+339 PKKREE
-345 QQEPILNNAQQQ
+345 GLAQQLHHDVKEEPILNNAQQQ
-357 NGQIAPKS
+357 NDDTAPKS
-365 QKEFQIKVEFQAEDS
+365 PKEVTIKVQFQTEDPY
-380 RSQQPPPLKP
+380 SQQPPPQKP
-390 TSKVIIHQIHL
+390 TSKVIIHQIHV
-401 ETTDEEK
+401 ETTDEEQ
-408 NSKPTFEEISSTT
+408 NAKPTFEEVSSTT

-444 GQFAR
+444 GQFSN
-449 FSRDVQIQ
+449 FSRNVQIQ
-457 ELELNSEFSSGE
+457 EMELNSDFSSGE

-482 SESEGSVAVGPERS
+482 SESEGSVVLGPERS

-505 SRVEQQEQLRQK
+505 SRVEQHEQVRQK
-517 RAQKRNALESH
+517 RAQYRNALESH
-528 FLPQLLNPR
+528 FMPQLLNPR

-592 LKLETRLLEDS
+592 LKLETKLLEES

-613 STLSPQSED
+613 SALSPQSED

-719 LLSAPTPTPTPTPTP
+719 LLSAATPTPTPTPTP

-743 TNVSGGSTIS
+743 TNVSGGSTVS

-868 PPPVPPPV
+868 PPPVPQPV

-899 DADAGADTDTEAIKK
+899 NADVDADADTDTEAIKK

-940 QNIADQSQSKMPYPM
+940 QNISDQSQNKMPYPM

-966 NANETKSTS
+966 NANESKSSS
-975 AWLGLPTQSDPQVL
+975 AWLGLPTQSDPKLL

-995 QRDLVNTQT
+995 QRDLVNNQT

-1050 ELRKSLSPTAPPV
+1050 ELRKSLSPPAPPV

-1068 PLKSAETA
+1068 PVKSAETA

-1088 DASEQKQKITE
+1088 DASEQKQKIAA

-1115 GAQQSAEHRQSSSTT
+1115 GAQQSAEQRQSSSTT

-1163 QHRGDIFEE
+1163 QHKGDIFEE

-1197 ETSSF
+1197 ETSSY
-1202 ESKKRLENGQVVYDV
+1202 ESKKRMENGQVVYDV

-1229 PPKDQSAP
+1229 PPKDQPVP

-1249 LNGNTFIDGGVAP
+1249 LNGNTFIDGDVAP
-1262 KNSQSSRE
+1262 KNSQPSRE
-1270 NGSGSGNGT
+1270 SGSGSGNGT

-1344 RPATGHPRLD
+1344 RPASGHPRLD

-1413 CNLNESPPRP
+1413 CNLNEPPPRP
-1423 HTTVGHYNHPG
+1423 HTTVGHYNHPVV
-1434 AQDDWSRYANDLG
+1434 QDDWSRYANDLG

-1465 RQNQRTPHGIRAPR
+1465 RQNQRTPHCIRAPR

-1554 SPQQQQ
+1554 TPQQQQ

-1682 TTISD
+1682 ATISD

-1697 HKLAMPADS
+1697 HKLSMPADS

-1797 TYKVSRLPPSVQAR
+1797 TYKVSRLPPSVQGEFPGQFSGGNRGRLYRERSQTARLVSHNIPLELTSNHSSSPDSDFNPGCGSSPAPGSSTQSSIPSLVQSPTPAPPPPIEPLNPSSSTAGGILGTALLLGLSLLTAWNKFTFERSSSNSELQRPFVRRQLSDASRPAYRPNEVTR

-1845 SVSSAVNVRNLTQDE
+1845 SVSSAVNVRNLNQDE

-1865 MPNPIKSAQSSYKNQ
+1865 MPNPIKSAQNSYKNQ

-1903 DEVMDIFNGWLRE
+1903 DEVMDIFNGN
-1916 HTRIPRIII
+1916 
-1925 EFVDEFDGIGSLEQ
+1925 LEQ

-2009 KPREILEEFEF
+2009 KPRDLD
-2020 IQITPTLTKIR
+2020 PN
-2031 VSTKELEEEVKP
+2031 
-2043 LRKAVTPPPAPP
+2043 APP
-2055 PPPPPPQSLTTKRDK
+2055 IPPQ
-2070 KPAKMF
+2070 
-2076 SQLSKNLPSFIP
+2076 
-2088 LSKKQQVSQQDDPPP
+2088 
-2103 RPPHRKSSCTKS
+2103 
-2115 TVRVLSSASKSRHE
+2115 
-2129 QCFQPPSGTA
+2129 
-2139 PGVSTITLRKVATSS
+2139 
-2154 CSRREPICRSKS
+2154 
-2166 AGAVS
+2166 
-2171 TLLQTLTAT
+2171 
-2180 KETRLTRRVQQ
+2180 
-2191 PQQQSRLR
+2191 
-2199 SSSPSR
+2199 
-2205 RPARLLALRQSSRSP
+2205 
-2220 VAFGRSISKERSFA
+2220 
-2234 EEKKRLENTLPANRT
+2234 
-2249 NFEASTNILRDPSL
+2249 
-2263 KSPQEVREAV
+2263 
-2273 RSYATSRSKSLP
+2273 
-2285 RLRHTT
+2285 
-2291 VSTTTRQT
+2291 
-2299 MCFPQVRPQ
+2299 
-2308 TLLDCGTRSLR
+2308 
-2319 KSSSK
+2319 
-2324 TGKGQEKNGSNDS
+2324 
-2337 LPRSNSTFSIDSMV
+2337 
-2351 RQEIVPIA
+2351 
-2359 PPKTYV
+2359 
-2365 GRSRGSLS
+2365 
-2373 KALVPLQSSR
+2373 
-2383 SEGHVPRKRQSGKV
+2383 
-2397 TTKPPPPVT
+2397 PPV
-2406 VHSYSESV
+2406 
-2414 REKTNFWN
+2414 K
-2422 DYNAKQ
+2422 
-2428 AMSLP
+2428 
-2433 QEYKFCPEDVCDF
+2433 
-2446 ESHTIQQPCIEDLVW
+2446 
-2461 KYEGKEQR
+2461 
-2469 PPKQVTVTDIA
+2469 
-2480 RPQSPQ
+2480 
-2486 LSQERRFSP
+2486 
-2495 TREVRVPQISRE
+2495 
-2507 VRSPSRR
+2507 
-2514 RIDSLRS
+2514 
-2521 KDKEQSLARASSLSS
+2521 
-2536 ADERKRATP
+2536 
-2545 APSNGL
+2545 
-2551 YQCGELAHSATSLT
+2551 
-2565 HLERHS
+2565 
-2571 PSCRY
+2571 
-2576 RNNCE
+2576 
-2581 RFTELNRFYSTL
+2581 
-2593 ERVGQLERATSSS
+2593 
-2606 SFHPLRK
+2606 
-2613 DAEHLDFDE
+2613 
-2622 WRRVRLHERAEK
+2622 
-2634 ELQYLVG
+2634 
-2641 KLQDDQKQR
+2641 
-2650 DLHFRSKDVDSIKW
+2650 
-2664 RQDADQSLVAKKKS
+2664 
-2678 VEDLRENFEQLNI
+2678 
-2691 LRQQQQLQSEP
+2691 
-2702 VHRHWRRNT
+2702 
-2711 VADLACSLEHQASAE
+2711 
-2726 PDMER
+2726 
-2731 HLDNDL
+2731 
-2737 VSTLSKD
+2737 
-2744 QIKKITQQLNEIY
+2744 
-2757 SGNRQ
+2757 
-2762 APAVE
+2762 
-2767 EQYIVTVEKGSR
+2767 
-2779 PNGLKVRCNSTIS
+2779 
-2792 KDQLLGPVKRKRDE
+2792 
-2806 QQSNQSLPRS
+2806 
-2816 TRSQSPVVV
+2816 
-2825 ARETRGAI
+2825 
-2833 AAKNAELTLTKPP
+2833 
-2846 DVPPRPKPTPS
+2846 
-2857 QEVKTKPPPKA
+2857 
-2868 ELKVETRE
+2868 
-2876 PAEDISQKIQYF
+2876 
-2888 EDRQFDEPPKTIY
+2888 
-2901 HAREDSSPDEAEVMR
+2901 
-2916 LINQNMQ
+2916 
-2923 ERQRARQLHHH
+2923 
-2934 QELSNSLTDL
+2934 
-2944 SGVFGERPAAR
+2944 
-2955 VNFHLHSPPD
+2955 
-2965 RPPDDTELI
+2965 
-2974 SFGNG
+2974 
-2979 SPDHGDGSLEL
+2979 
-2990 YSDSY
+2990 
-2995 YRSRSLSPQSQASAC
+2995 
-3010 SSSYL
+3010 
-3015 QRVYTGEVRKMRQ
+3015 
-3028 HFESI
+3028 
-3033 QQSGEQS
+3033 
-3040 REPSNERRDFFGL
+3040 GL
-3053 SSLRR
+3053 SSYDFPY
-3058 ARSDPEMSAG
+3058 ST
-3068 SKDAPDTVTDAVSKE
+3068 DTV
-3083 DVPRLTH
+3083 
-3090 KFELRAATPSPER
+3090 
-3103 GRRRLRS
+3103 
-3110 AQDRLMP
+3110 
-3117 HIDIISKTAALK
+3117 
-3129 RELPIPVR
+3129 
-3137 SSPTRSVSSNSHC
+3137 
-3150 FERLRMRYES
+3150 
-3160 PEPQTQSYLSTSHPD
+3160 
-3175 MRDVHDI
+3175 
-3182 SPHLSADW
+3182 
-3190 VAHKHPKPTKPEDL
+3190 
-3204 PKKLQR
+3204 
-3210 VVRASSTSPPRPARS
+3210 
-3225 HNHQLSSRLT
+3225 
-3235 SCMKDIFANQKFDPN
+3235 
-3250 KHRPKARYV
+3250 
-3259 PDGAENGNQK
+3259 DG
-3269 SKDSGTLERLKKTAV
+3269 S
-3284 VTFKVSPNH
+3284 
-3293 YYATD
+3293 D

-3514 EDIAAKT
+3514 EDIAART

>member
-23 NQNQNPSQNE
+23 NQNPSQNQNE
-33 NNQQQAEGAEDR
+33 NHQQQAEGAEDR
-45 EEQQDFQTQ
+45 EEQQDFETQ

-60 SFSVDDNGN
+60 SSFVDDNGN

-75 GPTENCEEVTNTLE
+75 GPTENSEEVTNTLE
-89 KTEKIEEI
+89 KTEKKEEI
-97 SEQPATVIQQEAD
+97 SEQPATVIQKEAD
-110 LEAEM
+110 SDAEM

-168 DKANGTAQSPEPPKV
+168 DTANGKAHSPEPPKAV
-183 VTPKEQHLEVEALNE
+183 ESKEQQLEVENSRE
-198 QLPNAH
+198 QQPEAH
-204 QEVETKQGQ
+204 QEIETKKER
-213 ENEKGQKELPES
+213 ENEQSLKELPES
-225 SHLSEDAKQKLVE
+225 SHLSEDAQQKHVE
-238 VENNRQVYDEVDYL
+238 VEENEPIYDEVD
-252 SDETIEK
+252 SKDETTNTTKIPQQE
-259 NPKEAQHDPK
+259 QHDPK
-269 EQEQYVLQL
+269 EPEQYVLQL

-298 YQIQRDTKPNAQ
+298 YQKQRDTEQDAQ
-310 QQEQNEVQHPQESTD
+310 QQEQSEAQHLQESTE
-325 APPQPVAVPQVLKD
+325 AHQQHVAVPQILVD
-339 TNKKEE
+339 PKEKQE
-345 QQEPILNNAQQQ
+345 DDVKQEPILNNAQQQ
-357 NGQIAPKS
+357 FDEIAPKS
-365 QKEFQIKVEFQAEDS
+365 PREIQIKVQFQTEDPV
-380 RSQQPPPLKP
+380 SQQPPPQKP

-401 ETTDEEK
+401 ETTDEEP
-408 NSKPTFEEISSTT
+408 NVKPTFEEVSSTT

-444 GQFAR
+444 GQFSR

-457 ELELNSEFSSGE
+457 EMELNSDCSSGE

-482 SESEGSVAVGPERS
+482 SESEGSVALGPERS

-505 SRVEQQEQLRQK
+505 SRVEQHEQVRQK
-517 RAQKRNALESH
+517 RAQYRNALESH

-566 KLNETFPRSQLD
+566 KLNETFPKSQLD
-578 FSRRHK
+578 FSRRHR
-584 RREEAPSP
+584 RREEAPTP

-719 LLSAPTPTPTPTPTP
+719 LLSAATPTPTPTP

-743 TNVSGGSTIS
+743 TNVSGGSTVS

-868 PPPVPPPV
+868 PPPVPSPV

-899 DADAGADTDTEAIKK
+899 NADVDADADTDTEAIKK

-940 QNIADQSQSKMPYPM
+940 QNIADQSQNKMPYPM

-966 NANETKSTS
+966 NANESKSSS
-975 AWLGLPTQSDPQVL
+975 AWLGLPTQSDPKLL

-995 QRDLVNTQT
+995 QRDLVNNQT

-1050 ELRKSLSPTAPPV
+1050 ELRKSLSPPAPPV

-1088 DASEQKQKITE
+1088 DASEQKQKIAA

-1109 RRAADL
+1109 RQAADL
-1115 GAQQSAEHRQSSSTT
+1115 GAQQSAEQRQSSSTT

-1143 DTAKFPTLDSM
+1143 DTAKFPTLESM

-1163 QHRGDIFEE
+1163 QHKGDIFEE
-1172 QRKRF
+1172 HRKRF
-1177 SNIEFPS
+1177 SNIELPS

-1197 ETSSF
+1197 ETSSY
-1202 ESKKRLENGQVVYDV
+1202 ESKKRMENGQVVYDV

-1229 PPKDQSAP
+1229 PPKDQPVP

-1249 LNGNTFIDGGVAP
+1249 LNGNTFIDGDVAP
-1262 KNSQSSRE
+1262 KNSQPSRE
-1270 NGSGSGNGT
+1270 SGSGSGNGT

-1294 GEQREQ
+1294 GDQREQ

-1344 RPATGHPRLD
+1344 RPTTGHPRLD

-1407 RRAESL
+1407 RRAESM
-1413 CNLNESPPRP
+1413 CNLNEPPPRP
-1423 HTTVGHYNHPG
+1423 HTTVGHYNHPV

-1554 SPQQQQ
+1554 TPQQQQ

-1682 TTISD
+1682 ATISD

-1697 HKLAMPADS
+1697 HKLSMPADS

-1797 TYKVSRLPPSVQAR
+1797 TYKVSRLPPSVQVYKVKHEYMSEPETGSDRPRKMAQLGRRQYDGIGPVTNDGMPIILRSEVKEPHQHEWYKRLYQTIHKQKNGDEFVIRYKCPRAR

-1822 PEPNYDSDYSTVRYR
+1822 PEPNYDSDYSTLRYR

-1845 SVSSAVNVRNLTQDE
+1845 SVSSAVNVRNLNQDE

-1865 MPNPIKSAQSSYKNQ
+1865 MPNPIKSAQNSYKNQ

-1903 DEVMDIFNGWLRE
+1903 DEVMDIFNGN
-1916 HTRIPRIII
+1916 
-1925 EFVDEFDGIGSLEQ
+1925 LEQ

-2009 KPREILEEFEF
+2009 KPRDLD
-2020 IQITPTLTKIR
+2020 PN
-2031 VSTKELEEEVKP
+2031 
-2043 LRKAVTPPPAPP
+2043 APP
-2055 PPPPPPQSLTTKRDK
+2055 IPPQ
-2070 KPAKMF
+2070 
-2076 SQLSKNLPSFIP
+2076 
-2088 LSKKQQVSQQDDPPP
+2088 
-2103 RPPHRKSSCTKS
+2103 
-2115 TVRVLSSASKSRHE
+2115 
-2129 QCFQPPSGTA
+2129 
-2139 PGVSTITLRKVATSS
+2139 
-2154 CSRREPICRSKS
+2154 
-2166 AGAVS
+2166 
-2171 TLLQTLTAT
+2171 
-2180 KETRLTRRVQQ
+2180 
-2191 PQQQSRLR
+2191 
-2199 SSSPSR
+2199 
-2205 RPARLLALRQSSRSP
+2205 
-2220 VAFGRSISKERSFA
+2220 
-2234 EEKKRLENTLPANRT
+2234 
-2249 NFEASTNILRDPSL
+2249 
-2263 KSPQEVREAV
+2263 
-2273 RSYATSRSKSLP
+2273 
-2285 RLRHTT
+2285 
-2291 VSTTTRQT
+2291 
-2299 MCFPQVRPQ
+2299 
-2308 TLLDCGTRSLR
+2308 
-2319 KSSSK
+2319 
-2324 TGKGQEKNGSNDS
+2324 
-2337 LPRSNSTFSIDSMV
+2337 
-2351 RQEIVPIA
+2351 
-2359 PPKTYV
+2359 
-2365 GRSRGSLS
+2365 
-2373 KALVPLQSSR
+2373 
-2383 SEGHVPRKRQSGKV
+2383 
-2397 TTKPPPPVT
+2397 PPV
-2406 VHSYSESV
+2406 
-2414 REKTNFWN
+2414 K
-2422 DYNAKQ
+2422 
-2428 AMSLP
+2428 
-2433 QEYKFCPEDVCDF
+2433 
-2446 ESHTIQQPCIEDLVW
+2446 
-2461 KYEGKEQR
+2461 
-2469 PPKQVTVTDIA
+2469 
-2480 RPQSPQ
+2480 
-2486 LSQERRFSP
+2486 
-2495 TREVRVPQISRE
+2495 
-2507 VRSPSRR
+2507 
-2514 RIDSLRS
+2514 
-2521 KDKEQSLARASSLSS
+2521 
-2536 ADERKRATP
+2536 
-2545 APSNGL
+2545 
-2551 YQCGELAHSATSLT
+2551 
-2565 HLERHS
+2565 
-2571 PSCRY
+2571 
-2576 RNNCE
+2576 
-2581 RFTELNRFYSTL
+2581 
-2593 ERVGQLERATSSS
+2593 
-2606 SFHPLRK
+2606 
-2613 DAEHLDFDE
+2613 
-2622 WRRVRLHERAEK
+2622 
-2634 ELQYLVG
+2634 
-2641 KLQDDQKQR
+2641 
-2650 DLHFRSKDVDSIKW
+2650 
-2664 RQDADQSLVAKKKS
+2664 
-2678 VEDLRENFEQLNI
+2678 
-2691 LRQQQQLQSEP
+2691 
-2702 VHRHWRRNT
+2702 
-2711 VADLACSLEHQASAE
+2711 
-2726 PDMER
+2726 
-2731 HLDNDL
+2731 
-2737 VSTLSKD
+2737 
-2744 QIKKITQQLNEIY
+2744 
-2757 SGNRQ
+2757 
-2762 APAVE
+2762 
-2767 EQYIVTVEKGSR
+2767 
-2779 PNGLKVRCNSTIS
+2779 
-2792 KDQLLGPVKRKRDE
+2792 
-2806 QQSNQSLPRS
+2806 
-2816 TRSQSPVVV
+2816 
-2825 ARETRGAI
+2825 
-2833 AAKNAELTLTKPP
+2833 
-2846 DVPPRPKPTPS
+2846 
-2857 QEVKTKPPPKA
+2857 
-2868 ELKVETRE
+2868 
-2876 PAEDISQKIQYF
+2876 
-2888 EDRQFDEPPKTIY
+2888 
-2901 HAREDSSPDEAEVMR
+2901 
-2916 LINQNMQ
+2916 
-2923 ERQRARQLHHH
+2923 
-2934 QELSNSLTDL
+2934 
-2944 SGVFGERPAAR
+2944 
-2955 VNFHLHSPPD
+2955 
-2965 RPPDDTELI
+2965 
-2974 SFGNG
+2974 
-2979 SPDHGDGSLEL
+2979 
-2990 YSDSY
+2990 
-2995 YRSRSLSPQSQASAC
+2995 
-3010 SSSYL
+3010 
-3015 QRVYTGEVRKMRQ
+3015 
-3028 HFESI
+3028 
-3033 QQSGEQS
+3033 
-3040 REPSNERRDFFGL
+3040 GL
-3053 SSLRR
+3053 SSYDF
-3058 ARSDPEMSAG
+3058 SYNT
-3068 SKDAPDTVTDAVSKE
+3068 DTV
-3083 DVPRLTH
+3083 
-3090 KFELRAATPSPER
+3090 
-3103 GRRRLRS
+3103 
-3110 AQDRLMP
+3110 
-3117 HIDIISKTAALK
+3117 
-3129 RELPIPVR
+3129 
-3137 SSPTRSVSSNSHC
+3137 
-3150 FERLRMRYES
+3150 
-3160 PEPQTQSYLSTSHPD
+3160 
-3175 MRDVHDI
+3175 
-3182 SPHLSADW
+3182 
-3190 VAHKHPKPTKPEDL
+3190 
-3204 PKKLQR
+3204 
-3210 VVRASSTSPPRPARS
+3210 
-3225 HNHQLSSRLT
+3225 
-3235 SCMKDIFANQKFDPN
+3235 
-3250 KHRPKARYV
+3250 
-3259 PDGAENGNQK
+3259 DG
-3269 SKDSGTLERLKKTAV
+3269 S
-3284 VTFKVSPNH
+3284 
-3293 YYATD
+3293 D

-3514 EDIAAKT
+3514 EDIAART

-3542 NINNEFNTLTQNG
+3542 KINNEFNTLTQNG

>member
-23 NQNQNPSQNE
+23 NQNPSQNQNE
-33 NNQQQAEGAEDR
+33 NHQQQAEGAEDR

-60 SFSVDDNGN
+60 SSFVDDNGN

-75 GPTENCEEVTNTLE
+75 GPTENSEEVTNTLE
-89 KTEKIEEI
+89 KTEKKEEI
-97 SEQPATVIQQEAD
+97 FEQPATVIQKEAD
-110 LEAEM
+110 SDAEM

-127 DKQASNGKAEEQVRP
+127 DKQASNGKSEEQVRP

-168 DKANGTAQSPEPPKV
+168 DTANGKAQSPEPPKAV
-183 VTPKEQHLEVEALNE
+183 ESKEQHMEVEDSKKEKPEA
-198 QLPNAH
+198 Q
-204 QEVETKQGQ
+204 QEIETKEER
-213 ENEKGQKELPES
+213 ENEPSPKELPES
-225 SHLSEDAKQKLVE
+225 SHLSEDAQQKHVE
-238 VENNRQVYDEVDYL
+238 VEENQQVYDEVDY
-252 SDETIEK
+252 SKDETTDN
-259 NPKEAQHDPK
+259 NPQQEQHDSK
-269 EQEQYVLQL
+269 EPEQYVLQL

-298 YQIQRDTKPNAQ
+298 YQKQRDTEQNAQ
-310 QQEQNEVQHPQESTD
+310 QQEQNEAQHLQESTK
-325 APPQPVAVPQVLKD
+325 AHQQNIAVPQILVD
-339 TNKKEE
+339 PKKREE
-345 QQEPILNNAQQQ
+345 GLAQQLHHDVKEEPILNNAQQQ
-357 NGQIAPKS
+357 NDDTAPKS
-365 QKEFQIKVEFQAEDS
+365 PKEVTIKVQFQTEDPY
-380 RSQQPPPLKP
+380 SQQPPPQKP
-390 TSKVIIHQIHL
+390 TSKVIIHQIHV
-401 ETTDEEK
+401 ETTDEEQ
-408 NSKPTFEEISSTT
+408 NAKPTFEEVSSTT

-444 GQFAR
+444 GQFSN
-449 FSRDVQIQ
+449 FSRNVQIQ
-457 ELELNSEFSSGE
+457 EMELNSDFSSGE

-482 SESEGSVAVGPERS
+482 SESEGSVVLGPERS

-505 SRVEQQEQLRQK
+505 SRVEQHEQVRQK
-517 RAQKRNALESH
+517 RAQYRNALESH
-528 FLPQLLNPR
+528 FMPQLLNPR

-592 LKLETRLLEDS
+592 LKLETKLLEES

-613 STLSPQSED
+613 SALSPQSED

-719 LLSAPTPTPTPTPTP
+719 LLSAATPTPTPTPTP

-743 TNVSGGSTIS
+743 TNVSGGSTVS

-868 PPPVPPPV
+868 PPPVPQPV

-899 DADAGADTDTEAIKK
+899 NADVDADADTDTEAIKK

-940 QNIADQSQSKMPYPM
+940 QNISDQSQNKMPYPM

-966 NANETKSTS
+966 NANESKSSS
-975 AWLGLPTQSDPQVL
+975 AWLGLPTQSDPKLL

-995 QRDLVNTQT
+995 QRDLVNNQT

-1050 ELRKSLSPTAPPV
+1050 ELRKSLSPPAPPV

-1068 PLKSAETA
+1068 PVKSAETA

-1088 DASEQKQKITE
+1088 DASEQKQKIAA

-1115 GAQQSAEHRQSSSTT
+1115 GAQQSAEQRQSSSTT

-1163 QHRGDIFEE
+1163 QHKGDIFEE

-1197 ETSSF
+1197 ETSSY
-1202 ESKKRLENGQVVYDV
+1202 ESKKRMENGQVVYDV

-1229 PPKDQSAP
+1229 PPKDQPVP

-1249 LNGNTFIDGGVAP
+1249 LNGNTFIDGDVAP
-1262 KNSQSSRE
+1262 KNSQPSRE
-1270 NGSGSGNGT
+1270 SGSGSGNGT

-1344 RPATGHPRLD
+1344 RPASGHPRLD

-1413 CNLNESPPRP
+1413 CNLNEPPPRP
-1423 HTTVGHYNHPG
+1423 HTTVGHYNHPVV
-1434 AQDDWSRYANDLG
+1434 QDDWSRYANDLG

-1465 RQNQRTPHGIRAPR
+1465 RQNQRTPHCIRAPR

-1554 SPQQQQ
+1554 TPQQQQ

-1682 TTISD
+1682 ATISD

-1697 HKLAMPADS
+1697 HKLSMPADS

-1845 SVSSAVNVRNLTQDE
+1845 SVSSAVNVRNLNQDE

-1865 MPNPIKSAQSSYKNQ
+1865 MPNPIKSAQNSYKNQ

-1898 KKEWW
+1898 KKE
-1903 DEVMDIFNGWLRE
+1903 N
-1916 HTRIPRIII
+1916 
-1925 EFVDEFDGIGSLEQ
+1925 LEQ

-2009 KPREILEEFEF
+2009 KPRDLD
-2020 IQITPTLTKIR
+2020 PN
-2031 VSTKELEEEVKP
+2031 
-2043 LRKAVTPPPAPP
+2043 APP
-2055 PPPPPPQSLTTKRDK
+2055 IPPQ
-2070 KPAKMF
+2070 
-2076 SQLSKNLPSFIP
+2076 
-2088 LSKKQQVSQQDDPPP
+2088 
-2103 RPPHRKSSCTKS
+2103 
-2115 TVRVLSSASKSRHE
+2115 
-2129 QCFQPPSGTA
+2129 
-2139 PGVSTITLRKVATSS
+2139 
-2154 CSRREPICRSKS
+2154 
-2166 AGAVS
+2166 
-2171 TLLQTLTAT
+2171 
-2180 KETRLTRRVQQ
+2180 
-2191 PQQQSRLR
+2191 
-2199 SSSPSR
+2199 
-2205 RPARLLALRQSSRSP
+2205 
-2220 VAFGRSISKERSFA
+2220 
-2234 EEKKRLENTLPANRT
+2234 
-2249 NFEASTNILRDPSL
+2249 
-2263 KSPQEVREAV
+2263 
-2273 RSYATSRSKSLP
+2273 
-2285 RLRHTT
+2285 
-2291 VSTTTRQT
+2291 
-2299 MCFPQVRPQ
+2299 
-2308 TLLDCGTRSLR
+2308 
-2319 KSSSK
+2319 
-2324 TGKGQEKNGSNDS
+2324 
-2337 LPRSNSTFSIDSMV
+2337 
-2351 RQEIVPIA
+2351 
-2359 PPKTYV
+2359 
-2365 GRSRGSLS
+2365 
-2373 KALVPLQSSR
+2373 
-2383 SEGHVPRKRQSGKV
+2383 
-2397 TTKPPPPVT
+2397 PPV
-2406 VHSYSESV
+2406 
-2414 REKTNFWN
+2414 K
-2422 DYNAKQ
+2422 
-2428 AMSLP
+2428 
-2433 QEYKFCPEDVCDF
+2433 
-2446 ESHTIQQPCIEDLVW
+2446 
-2461 KYEGKEQR
+2461 
-2469 PPKQVTVTDIA
+2469 
-2480 RPQSPQ
+2480 
-2486 LSQERRFSP
+2486 
-2495 TREVRVPQISRE
+2495 
-2507 VRSPSRR
+2507 
-2514 RIDSLRS
+2514 
-2521 KDKEQSLARASSLSS
+2521 
-2536 ADERKRATP
+2536 
-2545 APSNGL
+2545 
-2551 YQCGELAHSATSLT
+2551 
-2565 HLERHS
+2565 
-2571 PSCRY
+2571 
-2576 RNNCE
+2576 
-2581 RFTELNRFYSTL
+2581 
-2593 ERVGQLERATSSS
+2593 
-2606 SFHPLRK
+2606 
-2613 DAEHLDFDE
+2613 
-2622 WRRVRLHERAEK
+2622 
-2634 ELQYLVG
+2634 
-2641 KLQDDQKQR
+2641 
-2650 DLHFRSKDVDSIKW
+2650 
-2664 RQDADQSLVAKKKS
+2664 
-2678 VEDLRENFEQLNI
+2678 
-2691 LRQQQQLQSEP
+2691 
-2702 VHRHWRRNT
+2702 
-2711 VADLACSLEHQASAE
+2711 
-2726 PDMER
+2726 
-2731 HLDNDL
+2731 
-2737 VSTLSKD
+2737 
-2744 QIKKITQQLNEIY
+2744 
-2757 SGNRQ
+2757 
-2762 APAVE
+2762 
-2767 EQYIVTVEKGSR
+2767 
-2779 PNGLKVRCNSTIS
+2779 
-2792 KDQLLGPVKRKRDE
+2792 
-2806 QQSNQSLPRS
+2806 
-2816 TRSQSPVVV
+2816 
-2825 ARETRGAI
+2825 
-2833 AAKNAELTLTKPP
+2833 
-2846 DVPPRPKPTPS
+2846 
-2857 QEVKTKPPPKA
+2857 
-2868 ELKVETRE
+2868 
-2876 PAEDISQKIQYF
+2876 
-2888 EDRQFDEPPKTIY
+2888 
-2901 HAREDSSPDEAEVMR
+2901 
-2916 LINQNMQ
+2916 
-2923 ERQRARQLHHH
+2923 
-2934 QELSNSLTDL
+2934 
-2944 SGVFGERPAAR
+2944 
-2955 VNFHLHSPPD
+2955 
-2965 RPPDDTELI
+2965 
-2974 SFGNG
+2974 
-2979 SPDHGDGSLEL
+2979 
-2990 YSDSY
+2990 
-2995 YRSRSLSPQSQASAC
+2995 
-3010 SSSYL
+3010 
-3015 QRVYTGEVRKMRQ
+3015 
-3028 HFESI
+3028 
-3033 QQSGEQS
+3033 
-3040 REPSNERRDFFGL
+3040 GL
-3053 SSLRR
+3053 SSYDFPY
-3058 ARSDPEMSAG
+3058 ST
-3068 SKDAPDTVTDAVSKE
+3068 DTV
-3083 DVPRLTH
+3083 
-3090 KFELRAATPSPER
+3090 
-3103 GRRRLRS
+3103 
-3110 AQDRLMP
+3110 
-3117 HIDIISKTAALK
+3117 
-3129 RELPIPVR
+3129 
-3137 SSPTRSVSSNSHC
+3137 
-3150 FERLRMRYES
+3150 
-3160 PEPQTQSYLSTSHPD
+3160 
-3175 MRDVHDI
+3175 
-3182 SPHLSADW
+3182 
-3190 VAHKHPKPTKPEDL
+3190 
-3204 PKKLQR
+3204 
-3210 VVRASSTSPPRPARS
+3210 
-3225 HNHQLSSRLT
+3225 
-3235 SCMKDIFANQKFDPN
+3235 
-3250 KHRPKARYV
+3250 
-3259 PDGAENGNQK
+3259 DG
-3269 SKDSGTLERLKKTAV
+3269 S
-3284 VTFKVSPNH
+3284 
-3293 YYATD
+3293 D

-3514 EDIAAKT
+3514 EDIAART

>member
-1 MPNNRNRN
+1 
-9 RNRNRNKRNRNQNQ
+9 
-23 NQNQNPSQNE
+23 
-33 NNQQQAEGAEDR
+33 
-45 EEQQDFQTQ
+45 
-54 IAVAQS
+54 
-60 SFSVDDNGN
+60 
-69 SGSVSN
+69 
-75 GPTENCEEVTNTLE
+75 
-89 KTEKIEEI
+89 
-97 SEQPATVIQQEAD
+97 
-110 LEAEM
+110 
-115 GAKNSKHRKEKS
+115 
-127 DKQASNGKAEEQVRP
+127 
-142 PPTIIRRPPGSPRQA
+142 
-157 KVIVHRIVREE
+157 
-168 DKANGTAQSPEPPKV
+168 
-183 VTPKEQHLEVEALNE
+183 
-198 QLPNAH
+198 
-204 QEVETKQGQ
+204 
-213 ENEKGQKELPES
+213 
-225 SHLSEDAKQKLVE
+225 
-238 VENNRQVYDEVDYL
+238 
-252 SDETIEK
+252 
-259 NPKEAQHDPK
+259 
-269 EQEQYVLQL
+269 
-278 EKAMEFVE
+278 
-286 NAHQQHVAAVQS
+286 
-298 YQIQRDTKPNAQ
+298 
-310 QQEQNEVQHPQESTD
+310 
-325 APPQPVAVPQVLKD
+325 
-339 TNKKEE
+339 
-345 QQEPILNNAQQQ
+345 
-357 NGQIAPKS
+357 
-365 QKEFQIKVEFQAEDS
+365 
-380 RSQQPPPLKP
+380 
-390 TSKVIIHQIHL
+390 
-401 ETTDEEK
+401 
-408 NSKPTFEEISSTT
+408 
-421 GSLAGTL
+421 
-428 SPPPRYLVESP
+428 
-439 KNVSS
+439 
-444 GQFAR
+444 
-449 FSRDVQIQ
+449 
-457 ELELNSEFSSGE
+457 
-469 FNSLQSPLVCEVD
+469 
-482 SESEGSVAVGPERS
+482 
-496 PSDQQVPSS
+496 
-505 SRVEQQEQLRQK
+505 
-517 RAQKRNALESH
+517 
-528 FLPQLLNPR
+528 
-537 YLDSILEENEWRNS
+537 
-551 TASSGGSD
+551 
-559 QTGIRTP
+559 
-566 KLNETFPRSQLD
+566 
-578 FSRRHK
+578 
-584 RREEAPSP
+584 
-592 LKLETRLLEDS
+592 
-603 TDLESCTRLQ
+603 
-613 STLSPQSED
+613 
-622 AELVYLSSSAS
+622 
-633 SSVSDLMELELEQA
+633 
-647 AALAERALVDLDT
+647 
-660 DASRLIAR
+660 
-668 PDDEMSSTSTTTADR
+668 
-683 SETEAETETETEREG
+683 
-698 EQSRESTPVNANP
+698 
-711 TLASSQSS
+711 
-719 LLSAPTPTPTPTPTP
+719 
-734 ADREQLAKD
+734 
-743 TNVSGGSTIS
+743 
-753 FGAAS
+753 
-758 PLAAT
+758 
-763 REEFVRNMDKVR
+763 MDKVR

-1797 TYKVSRLPPSVQAR
+1797 TYKVSRLPPSVQDRATATEEANSAATGMGVRLRPRPPKQTRFLLNAQQLQQQRQRRSWSESDLLKEIDSELQLAKGFLYANVYKVKHEYMSEPETGSDRPRKMAQLGRRQYDGIGPVTNDGMPIILRSEVKEPHQHEWYKRLYQTIHKQKNGDDFVIRYKCPRAR

-1903 DEVMDIFNGWLRE
+1903 DEVMDIFNG
-1916 HTRIPRIII
+1916 
-1925 EFVDEFDGIGSLEQ
+1925 SLEQ

-2009 KPREILEEFEF
+2009 KPRDLD
-2020 IQITPTLTKIR
+2020 PN
-2031 VSTKELEEEVKP
+2031 
-2043 LRKAVTPPPAPP
+2043 APP
-2055 PPPPPPQSLTTKRDK
+2055 IPPQ
-2070 KPAKMF
+2070 
-2076 SQLSKNLPSFIP
+2076 
-2088 LSKKQQVSQQDDPPP
+2088 
-2103 RPPHRKSSCTKS
+2103 
-2115 TVRVLSSASKSRHE
+2115 
-2129 QCFQPPSGTA
+2129 
-2139 PGVSTITLRKVATSS
+2139 
-2154 CSRREPICRSKS
+2154 
-2166 AGAVS
+2166 
-2171 TLLQTLTAT
+2171 
-2180 KETRLTRRVQQ
+2180 
-2191 PQQQSRLR
+2191 
-2199 SSSPSR
+2199 
-2205 RPARLLALRQSSRSP
+2205 
-2220 VAFGRSISKERSFA
+2220 
-2234 EEKKRLENTLPANRT
+2234 
-2249 NFEASTNILRDPSL
+2249 
-2263 KSPQEVREAV
+2263 
-2273 RSYATSRSKSLP
+2273 
-2285 RLRHTT
+2285 
-2291 VSTTTRQT
+2291 
-2299 MCFPQVRPQ
+2299 
-2308 TLLDCGTRSLR
+2308 
-2319 KSSSK
+2319 
-2324 TGKGQEKNGSNDS
+2324 
-2337 LPRSNSTFSIDSMV
+2337 
-2351 RQEIVPIA
+2351 
-2359 PPKTYV
+2359 
-2365 GRSRGSLS
+2365 
-2373 KALVPLQSSR
+2373 
-2383 SEGHVPRKRQSGKV
+2383 
-2397 TTKPPPPVT
+2397 PPV
-2406 VHSYSESV
+2406 
-2414 REKTNFWN
+2414 K
-2422 DYNAKQ
+2422 
-2428 AMSLP
+2428 
-2433 QEYKFCPEDVCDF
+2433 
-2446 ESHTIQQPCIEDLVW
+2446 
-2461 KYEGKEQR
+2461 
-2469 PPKQVTVTDIA
+2469 
-2480 RPQSPQ
+2480 
-2486 LSQERRFSP
+2486 
-2495 TREVRVPQISRE
+2495 
-2507 VRSPSRR
+2507 
-2514 RIDSLRS
+2514 
-2521 KDKEQSLARASSLSS
+2521 
-2536 ADERKRATP
+2536 
-2545 APSNGL
+2545 
-2551 YQCGELAHSATSLT
+2551 
-2565 HLERHS
+2565 
-2571 PSCRY
+2571 
-2576 RNNCE
+2576 
-2581 RFTELNRFYSTL
+2581 
-2593 ERVGQLERATSSS
+2593 
-2606 SFHPLRK
+2606 
-2613 DAEHLDFDE
+2613 
-2622 WRRVRLHERAEK
+2622 
-2634 ELQYLVG
+2634 
-2641 KLQDDQKQR
+2641 
-2650 DLHFRSKDVDSIKW
+2650 
-2664 RQDADQSLVAKKKS
+2664 
-2678 VEDLRENFEQLNI
+2678 
-2691 LRQQQQLQSEP
+2691 
-2702 VHRHWRRNT
+2702 
-2711 VADLACSLEHQASAE
+2711 
-2726 PDMER
+2726 
-2731 HLDNDL
+2731 
-2737 VSTLSKD
+2737 
-2744 QIKKITQQLNEIY
+2744 
-2757 SGNRQ
+2757 
-2762 APAVE
+2762 
-2767 EQYIVTVEKGSR
+2767 
-2779 PNGLKVRCNSTIS
+2779 
-2792 KDQLLGPVKRKRDE
+2792 
-2806 QQSNQSLPRS
+2806 
-2816 TRSQSPVVV
+2816 
-2825 ARETRGAI
+2825 
-2833 AAKNAELTLTKPP
+2833 
-2846 DVPPRPKPTPS
+2846 
-2857 QEVKTKPPPKA
+2857 
-2868 ELKVETRE
+2868 
-2876 PAEDISQKIQYF
+2876 
-2888 EDRQFDEPPKTIY
+2888 
-2901 HAREDSSPDEAEVMR
+2901 
-2916 LINQNMQ
+2916 
-2923 ERQRARQLHHH
+2923 
-2934 QELSNSLTDL
+2934 
-2944 SGVFGERPAAR
+2944 
-2955 VNFHLHSPPD
+2955 
-2965 RPPDDTELI
+2965 
-2974 SFGNG
+2974 
-2979 SPDHGDGSLEL
+2979 
-2990 YSDSY
+2990 
-2995 YRSRSLSPQSQASAC
+2995 
-3010 SSSYL
+3010 
-3015 QRVYTGEVRKMRQ
+3015 
-3028 HFESI
+3028 
-3033 QQSGEQS
+3033 
-3040 REPSNERRDFFGL
+3040 GL
-3053 SSLRR
+3053 SSY
-3058 ARSDPEMSAG
+3058 DFPYNT
-3068 SKDAPDTVTDAVSKE
+3068 DTV
-3083 DVPRLTH
+3083 
-3090 KFELRAATPSPER
+3090 
-3103 GRRRLRS
+3103 
-3110 AQDRLMP
+3110 
-3117 HIDIISKTAALK
+3117 
-3129 RELPIPVR
+3129 
-3137 SSPTRSVSSNSHC
+3137 
-3150 FERLRMRYES
+3150 
-3160 PEPQTQSYLSTSHPD
+3160 
-3175 MRDVHDI
+3175 
-3182 SPHLSADW
+3182 
-3190 VAHKHPKPTKPEDL
+3190 
-3204 PKKLQR
+3204 
-3210 VVRASSTSPPRPARS
+3210 
-3225 HNHQLSSRLT
+3225 
-3235 SCMKDIFANQKFDPN
+3235 
-3250 KHRPKARYV
+3250 
-3259 PDGAENGNQK
+3259 DG
-3269 SKDSGTLERLKKTAV
+3269 S
-3284 VTFKVSPNH
+3284 VSPNH

>member
-1 MPNNRNRN
+1 
-9 RNRNRNKRNRNQNQ
+9 
-23 NQNQNPSQNE
+23 
-33 NNQQQAEGAEDR
+33 
-45 EEQQDFQTQ
+45 
-54 IAVAQS
+54 
-60 SFSVDDNGN
+60 
-69 SGSVSN
+69 
-75 GPTENCEEVTNTLE
+75 
-89 KTEKIEEI
+89 
-97 SEQPATVIQQEAD
+97 
-110 LEAEM
+110 
-115 GAKNSKHRKEKS
+115 
-127 DKQASNGKAEEQVRP
+127 
-142 PPTIIRRPPGSPRQA
+142 
-157 KVIVHRIVREE
+157 
-168 DKANGTAQSPEPPKV
+168 
-183 VTPKEQHLEVEALNE
+183 
-198 QLPNAH
+198 
-204 QEVETKQGQ
+204 
-213 ENEKGQKELPES
+213 
-225 SHLSEDAKQKLVE
+225 
-238 VENNRQVYDEVDYL
+238 
-252 SDETIEK
+252 
-259 NPKEAQHDPK
+259 
-269 EQEQYVLQL
+269 
-278 EKAMEFVE
+278 
-286 NAHQQHVAAVQS
+286 
-298 YQIQRDTKPNAQ
+298 
-310 QQEQNEVQHPQESTD
+310 
-325 APPQPVAVPQVLKD
+325 
-339 TNKKEE
+339 
-345 QQEPILNNAQQQ
+345 
-357 NGQIAPKS
+357 
-365 QKEFQIKVEFQAEDS
+365 
-380 RSQQPPPLKP
+380 
-390 TSKVIIHQIHL
+390 
-401 ETTDEEK
+401 
-408 NSKPTFEEISSTT
+408 
-421 GSLAGTL
+421 
-428 SPPPRYLVESP
+428 
-439 KNVSS
+439 
-444 GQFAR
+444 
-449 FSRDVQIQ
+449 
-457 ELELNSEFSSGE
+457 
-469 FNSLQSPLVCEVD
+469 
-482 SESEGSVAVGPERS
+482 
-496 PSDQQVPSS
+496 
-505 SRVEQQEQLRQK
+505 
-517 RAQKRNALESH
+517 
-528 FLPQLLNPR
+528 
-537 YLDSILEENEWRNS
+537 
-551 TASSGGSD
+551 
-559 QTGIRTP
+559 
-566 KLNETFPRSQLD
+566 
-578 FSRRHK
+578 
-584 RREEAPSP
+584 
-592 LKLETRLLEDS
+592 
-603 TDLESCTRLQ
+603 
-613 STLSPQSED
+613 
-622 AELVYLSSSAS
+622 
-633 SSVSDLMELELEQA
+633 
-647 AALAERALVDLDT
+647 
-660 DASRLIAR
+660 
-668 PDDEMSSTSTTTADR
+668 
-683 SETEAETETETEREG
+683 
-698 EQSRESTPVNANP
+698 
-711 TLASSQSS
+711 
-719 LLSAPTPTPTPTPTP
+719 
-734 ADREQLAKD
+734 
-743 TNVSGGSTIS
+743 
-753 FGAAS
+753 
-758 PLAAT
+758 
-763 REEFVRNMDKVR
+763 MDKVR

-1797 TYKVSRLPPSVQAR
+1797 TYKVSRLPPSVQVYKVKHEYMSEPETGSDRPRKMAQLGRRQYDGIGPVTNDGMPIILRSEVKEPHQHEWYKRLYQTIHKQKNGDDFVIRYKCPRAR

-1903 DEVMDIFNGWLRE
+1903 DEVMDIFNG
-1916 HTRIPRIII
+1916 
-1925 EFVDEFDGIGSLEQ
+1925 SLEQ

-2009 KPREILEEFEF
+2009 KPRDLD
-2020 IQITPTLTKIR
+2020 PN
-2031 VSTKELEEEVKP
+2031 
-2043 LRKAVTPPPAPP
+2043 APP
-2055 PPPPPPQSLTTKRDK
+2055 IPPQ
-2070 KPAKMF
+2070 
-2076 SQLSKNLPSFIP
+2076 
-2088 LSKKQQVSQQDDPPP
+2088 
-2103 RPPHRKSSCTKS
+2103 
-2115 TVRVLSSASKSRHE
+2115 
-2129 QCFQPPSGTA
+2129 
-2139 PGVSTITLRKVATSS
+2139 
-2154 CSRREPICRSKS
+2154 
-2166 AGAVS
+2166 
-2171 TLLQTLTAT
+2171 
-2180 KETRLTRRVQQ
+2180 
-2191 PQQQSRLR
+2191 
-2199 SSSPSR
+2199 
-2205 RPARLLALRQSSRSP
+2205 
-2220 VAFGRSISKERSFA
+2220 
-2234 EEKKRLENTLPANRT
+2234 
-2249 NFEASTNILRDPSL
+2249 
-2263 KSPQEVREAV
+2263 
-2273 RSYATSRSKSLP
+2273 
-2285 RLRHTT
+2285 
-2291 VSTTTRQT
+2291 
-2299 MCFPQVRPQ
+2299 
-2308 TLLDCGTRSLR
+2308 
-2319 KSSSK
+2319 
-2324 TGKGQEKNGSNDS
+2324 
-2337 LPRSNSTFSIDSMV
+2337 
-2351 RQEIVPIA
+2351 
-2359 PPKTYV
+2359 
-2365 GRSRGSLS
+2365 
-2373 KALVPLQSSR
+2373 
-2383 SEGHVPRKRQSGKV
+2383 
-2397 TTKPPPPVT
+2397 PPV
-2406 VHSYSESV
+2406 
-2414 REKTNFWN
+2414 K
-2422 DYNAKQ
+2422 
-2428 AMSLP
+2428 
-2433 QEYKFCPEDVCDF
+2433 
-2446 ESHTIQQPCIEDLVW
+2446 
-2461 KYEGKEQR
+2461 
-2469 PPKQVTVTDIA
+2469 
-2480 RPQSPQ
+2480 
-2486 LSQERRFSP
+2486 
-2495 TREVRVPQISRE
+2495 
-2507 VRSPSRR
+2507 
-2514 RIDSLRS
+2514 
-2521 KDKEQSLARASSLSS
+2521 
-2536 ADERKRATP
+2536 
-2545 APSNGL
+2545 
-2551 YQCGELAHSATSLT
+2551 
-2565 HLERHS
+2565 
-2571 PSCRY
+2571 
-2576 RNNCE
+2576 
-2581 RFTELNRFYSTL
+2581 
-2593 ERVGQLERATSSS
+2593 
-2606 SFHPLRK
+2606 
-2613 DAEHLDFDE
+2613 
-2622 WRRVRLHERAEK
+2622 
-2634 ELQYLVG
+2634 
-2641 KLQDDQKQR
+2641 
-2650 DLHFRSKDVDSIKW
+2650 
-2664 RQDADQSLVAKKKS
+2664 
-2678 VEDLRENFEQLNI
+2678 
-2691 LRQQQQLQSEP
+2691 
-2702 VHRHWRRNT
+2702 
-2711 VADLACSLEHQASAE
+2711 
-2726 PDMER
+2726 
-2731 HLDNDL
+2731 
-2737 VSTLSKD
+2737 
-2744 QIKKITQQLNEIY
+2744 
-2757 SGNRQ
+2757 
-2762 APAVE
+2762 
-2767 EQYIVTVEKGSR
+2767 
-2779 PNGLKVRCNSTIS
+2779 
-2792 KDQLLGPVKRKRDE
+2792 
-2806 QQSNQSLPRS
+2806 
-2816 TRSQSPVVV
+2816 
-2825 ARETRGAI
+2825 
-2833 AAKNAELTLTKPP
+2833 
-2846 DVPPRPKPTPS
+2846 
-2857 QEVKTKPPPKA
+2857 
-2868 ELKVETRE
+2868 
-2876 PAEDISQKIQYF
+2876 
-2888 EDRQFDEPPKTIY
+2888 
-2901 HAREDSSPDEAEVMR
+2901 
-2916 LINQNMQ
+2916 
-2923 ERQRARQLHHH
+2923 
-2934 QELSNSLTDL
+2934 
-2944 SGVFGERPAAR
+2944 
-2955 VNFHLHSPPD
+2955 
-2965 RPPDDTELI
+2965 
-2974 SFGNG
+2974 
-2979 SPDHGDGSLEL
+2979 
-2990 YSDSY
+2990 
-2995 YRSRSLSPQSQASAC
+2995 
-3010 SSSYL
+3010 
-3015 QRVYTGEVRKMRQ
+3015 
-3028 HFESI
+3028 
-3033 QQSGEQS
+3033 
-3040 REPSNERRDFFGL
+3040 GL
-3053 SSLRR
+3053 SSY
-3058 ARSDPEMSAG
+3058 DFPYNT
-3068 SKDAPDTVTDAVSKE
+3068 DTV
-3083 DVPRLTH
+3083 
-3090 KFELRAATPSPER
+3090 
-3103 GRRRLRS
+3103 
-3110 AQDRLMP
+3110 
-3117 HIDIISKTAALK
+3117 
-3129 RELPIPVR
+3129 
-3137 SSPTRSVSSNSHC
+3137 
-3150 FERLRMRYES
+3150 
-3160 PEPQTQSYLSTSHPD
+3160 
-3175 MRDVHDI
+3175 
-3182 SPHLSADW
+3182 
-3190 VAHKHPKPTKPEDL
+3190 
-3204 PKKLQR
+3204 
-3210 VVRASSTSPPRPARS
+3210 
-3225 HNHQLSSRLT
+3225 
-3235 SCMKDIFANQKFDPN
+3235 
-3250 KHRPKARYV
+3250 
-3259 PDGAENGNQK
+3259 DG
-3269 SKDSGTLERLKKTAV
+3269 S
-3284 VTFKVSPNH
+3284 VSPNH

>member
-23 NQNQNPSQNE
+23 NQNQNPSQDQS
-33 NNQQQAEGAEDR
+33 NQQQAEGAEDR
-45 EEQQDFQTQ
+45 EEQQDSQTQ

-60 SFSVDDNGN
+60 SSSVDDNGN

-75 GPTENCEEVTNTLE
+75 GPTENSEEVTSTLE
-89 KTEKIEEI
+89 KTEEKQEI
-97 SEQPATVIQQEAD
+97 SEQPATVIQKEAD
-110 LEAEM
+110 SEAEM

-168 DKANGTAQSPEPPKV
+168 HKTNGKAPSPEPPKV
-183 VTPKEQHLEVEALNE
+183 VASKEQHLEVEDSKKQKPEAC
-198 QLPNAH
+198 

-213 ENEKGQKELPES
+213 ENEPSQKDIAES
-225 SHLSEDAKQKLVE
+225 SQLLEDAQQEHIE
-238 VENNRQVYDEVDYL
+238 VEENQQVNLKDEP
-252 SDETIEK
+252 IEK
-259 NPKEAQHDPK
+259 NPQEAQHDPK
-269 EQEQYVLQL
+269 ESEPYVLQL

-298 YQIQRDTKPNAQ
+298 YQKQRDTEQNAQ
-310 QQEQNEVQHPQESTD
+310 QQEHILQETTEAQQQHI
-325 APPQPVAVPQVLKD
+325 AVPQILGDPK
-339 TNKKEE
+339 KKEE
-345 QQEPILNNAQQQ
+345 ELAQHQRNNEKQEPVLNNGQQQ
-357 NGQIAPKS
+357 QHEIAPKS
-365 QKEFQIKVEFQAEDS
+365 PREIQIKVEFHAEDPLP
-380 RSQQPPPLKP
+380 QQPPPQKP
-390 TSKVIIHQIHL
+390 ASKVIIHQIHL
-401 ETTDEEK
+401 ETSDEEK
-408 NSKPTFEEISSTT
+408 NTKPTFEEISSTT
-421 GSLAGTL
+421 GSLAGAL

-444 GQFAR
+444 GQFSR

-457 ELELNSEFSSGE
+457 ELELNSDCSSGE

-482 SESEGSVAVGPERS
+482 SESEGSIALGPERS
-496 PSDQQVPSS
+496 PSDQQVPSN

-528 FLPQLLNPR
+528 FLPQLINPR

-592 LKLETRLLEDS
+592 LKLETRLLEDA
-603 TDLESCTRLQ
+603 TDVESCTRLQ

-683 SETEAETETETEREG
+683 SETEAETETETDREG

-719 LLSAPTPTPTPTPTP
+719 LLSAATLTPTPTTTPTTTPTP

-743 TNVSGGSTIS
+743 TNVSGGSTVS

-802 PASVPPYSPESSS
+802 PASVAPYSPESSS

-848 SPPPPPTAQP
+848 SPPPPSTAQP

-887 PELSVADSVANA
+887 PELSVADSVAVANA
-899 DADAGADTDTEAIKK
+899 DADADADTDTEAIKK

-940 QNIADQSQSKMPYPM
+940 QNITDQSQSKMPYPM

-966 NANETKSTS
+966 NANEGKSSS

-995 QRDLVNTQT
+995 QRDLVNNQT
-1004 QPDDLL
+1004 QADDLL

-1024 LSKAQ
+1024 LSKAE

-1050 ELRKSLSPTAPPV
+1050 ELRKSLSPPAPPV

-1099 CESSSLENKP
+1099 CESSSLQNKP

-1143 DTAKFPTLDSM
+1143 DAAKFPTLDSM

-1163 QHRGDIFEE
+1163 QHKGDIFEE

-1184 HQPVSQTKRYSNI
+1184 HQPLLSQTKRYSNI

-1202 ESKKRLENGQVVYDV
+1202 ESRKRMENGQVVYDV

-1229 PPKDQSAP
+1229 PPKEQPVP

-1243 IMSATK
+1243 IMSAAK
-1249 LNGNTFIDGGVAP
+1249 LNGNTFIDNGVAP
-1262 KNSQSSRE
+1262 KNSQPSRE
-1270 NGSGSGNGT
+1270 SGSGSGSDNGT

-1300 QNGLDQDRVF
+1300 QNGLDEDRVF

-1413 CNLNESPPRP
+1413 CNLNEPPPRP
-1423 HTTVGHYNHPG
+1423 HTTVGHYNHPVP
-1434 AQDDWSRYANDLG
+1434 QDDWSRYANDLG

-1682 TTISD
+1682 ATISD

-1716 QPAAQSQPE
+1716 QPAAHSQPE
-1725 SDVEAPPVRI
+1725 SDVETPPVRI
-1735 LEGQAEANLRQL
+1735 LEGQAEASLRQL

-1771 HEEQERREEATDNAH
+1771 HEEQERSEEATDNAH
-1786 SSATKKTSIVK
+1786 SSASKKTSIVK
-1797 TYKVSRLPPSVQAR
+1797 TYKVSRLPPSVQVR

-1845 SVSSAVNVRNLTQDE
+1845 SISSAVNVRNLKQDE

-1925 EFVDEFDGIGSLEQ
+1925 EFVDEFDGIGNLEQ

-1983 EQKQAYKSLQAGGEP
+1983 EQKLAYKSLQAGGEP

-2009 KPREILEEFEF
+2009 KPR
-2020 IQITPTLTKIR
+2020 
-2031 VSTKELEEEVKP
+2031 
-2043 LRKAVTPPPAPP
+2043 
-2055 PPPPPPQSLTTKRDK
+2055 
-2070 KPAKMF
+2070 
-2076 SQLSKNLPSFIP
+2076 
-2088 LSKKQQVSQQDDPPP
+2088 
-2103 RPPHRKSSCTKS
+2103 
-2115 TVRVLSSASKSRHE
+2115 
-2129 QCFQPPSGTA
+2129 
-2139 PGVSTITLRKVATSS
+2139 
-2154 CSRREPICRSKS
+2154 
-2166 AGAVS
+2166 
-2171 TLLQTLTAT
+2171 
-2180 KETRLTRRVQQ
+2180 
-2191 PQQQSRLR
+2191 
-2199 SSSPSR
+2199 
-2205 RPARLLALRQSSRSP
+2205 
-2220 VAFGRSISKERSFA
+2220 
-2234 EEKKRLENTLPANRT
+2234 
-2249 NFEASTNILRDPSL
+2249 
-2263 KSPQEVREAV
+2263 
-2273 RSYATSRSKSLP
+2273 
-2285 RLRHTT
+2285 
-2291 VSTTTRQT
+2291 
-2299 MCFPQVRPQ
+2299 
-2308 TLLDCGTRSLR
+2308 
-2319 KSSSK
+2319 
-2324 TGKGQEKNGSNDS
+2324 
-2337 LPRSNSTFSIDSMV
+2337 
-2351 RQEIVPIA
+2351 
-2359 PPKTYV
+2359 
-2365 GRSRGSLS
+2365 
-2373 KALVPLQSSR
+2373 
-2383 SEGHVPRKRQSGKV
+2383 
-2397 TTKPPPPVT
+2397 
-2406 VHSYSESV
+2406 
-2414 REKTNFWN
+2414 
-2422 DYNAKQ
+2422 
-2428 AMSLP
+2428 
-2433 QEYKFCPEDVCDF
+2433 
-2446 ESHTIQQPCIEDLVW
+2446 
-2461 KYEGKEQR
+2461 
-2469 PPKQVTVTDIA
+2469 
-2480 RPQSPQ
+2480 
-2486 LSQERRFSP
+2486 
-2495 TREVRVPQISRE
+2495 
-2507 VRSPSRR
+2507 
-2514 RIDSLRS
+2514 
-2521 KDKEQSLARASSLSS
+2521 
-2536 ADERKRATP
+2536 
-2545 APSNGL
+2545 
-2551 YQCGELAHSATSLT
+2551 
-2565 HLERHS
+2565 
-2571 PSCRY
+2571 
-2576 RNNCE
+2576 
-2581 RFTELNRFYSTL
+2581 
-2593 ERVGQLERATSSS
+2593 
-2606 SFHPLRK
+2606 
-2613 DAEHLDFDE
+2613 
-2622 WRRVRLHERAEK
+2622 
-2634 ELQYLVG
+2634 
-2641 KLQDDQKQR
+2641 
-2650 DLHFRSKDVDSIKW
+2650 
-2664 RQDADQSLVAKKKS
+2664 
-2678 VEDLRENFEQLNI
+2678 
-2691 LRQQQQLQSEP
+2691 
-2702 VHRHWRRNT
+2702 
-2711 VADLACSLEHQASAE
+2711 
-2726 PDMER
+2726 
-2731 HLDNDL
+2731 
-2737 VSTLSKD
+2737 
-2744 QIKKITQQLNEIY
+2744 
-2757 SGNRQ
+2757 
-2762 APAVE
+2762 
-2767 EQYIVTVEKGSR
+2767 
-2779 PNGLKVRCNSTIS
+2779 
-2792 KDQLLGPVKRKRDE
+2792 
-2806 QQSNQSLPRS
+2806 
-2816 TRSQSPVVV
+2816 
-2825 ARETRGAI
+2825 
-2833 AAKNAELTLTKPP
+2833 
-2846 DVPPRPKPTPS
+2846 
-2857 QEVKTKPPPKA
+2857 
-2868 ELKVETRE
+2868 
-2876 PAEDISQKIQYF
+2876 
-2888 EDRQFDEPPKTIY
+2888 
-2901 HAREDSSPDEAEVMR
+2901 
-2916 LINQNMQ
+2916 
-2923 ERQRARQLHHH
+2923 
-2934 QELSNSLTDL
+2934 
-2944 SGVFGERPAAR
+2944 
-2955 VNFHLHSPPD
+2955 
-2965 RPPDDTELI
+2965 
-2974 SFGNG
+2974 
-2979 SPDHGDGSLEL
+2979 
-2990 YSDSY
+2990 
-2995 YRSRSLSPQSQASAC
+2995 
-3010 SSSYL
+3010 
-3015 QRVYTGEVRKMRQ
+3015 
-3028 HFESI
+3028 
-3033 QQSGEQS
+3033 
-3040 REPSNERRDFFGL
+3040 
-3053 SSLRR
+3053 
-3058 ARSDPEMSAG
+3058 
-3068 SKDAPDTVTDAVSKE
+3068 
-3083 DVPRLTH
+3083 
-3090 KFELRAATPSPER
+3090 
-3103 GRRRLRS
+3103 
-3110 AQDRLMP
+3110 
-3117 HIDIISKTAALK
+3117 
-3129 RELPIPVR
+3129 
-3137 SSPTRSVSSNSHC
+3137 
-3150 FERLRMRYES
+3150 
-3160 PEPQTQSYLSTSHPD
+3160 
-3175 MRDVHDI
+3175 
-3182 SPHLSADW
+3182 
-3190 VAHKHPKPTKPEDL
+3190 
-3204 PKKLQR
+3204 
-3210 VVRASSTSPPRPARS
+3210 
-3225 HNHQLSSRLT
+3225 
-3235 SCMKDIFANQKFDPN
+3235 
-3250 KHRPKARYV
+3250 
-3259 PDGAENGNQK
+3259 
-3269 SKDSGTLERLKKTAV
+3269 
-3284 VTFKVSPNH
+3284 
-3293 YYATD
+3293 D

-3514 EDIAAKT
+3514 EDIAART

-3579 SSEPLAYRALYKY
+3579 SSEPLAYRSLYKY

-3605 DVVHVLEKCDD
+3605 DLVHVLEKCDD